1 MTDLMDPAREAARA
15 ALIAQRLRRRQAT
28 PAARVT
34 PRPEGAEVPL
44 SYAQERVWFMDQ
56 LAPGEAAYHI
66 AVPLRVRGPLDVTAL
81 RAALAGLTARH
92 ESLRTRFPADA
103 DGRPTVVVADTVEV
117 PLTIVDAPGEAAA
130 RALVDAAAAEP
141 FDLAAGP
148 LLRALLIR
156 LADDDH
162 VLFLGKHHIV
172 GDGWSVDVLLR
183 DLITLYR
190 GGELPTLPV
199 QYGDFAVWEGRELD
213 GPAARTHLDWWNSRL
228 AGITPLELP
237 LDLPRPA
244 TQTYRGDFVEFQL
257 DPAETERLTAL
268 TRATGGTLFMTLL
281 AAYQVLLARHAGQD
295 DFAVG
300 ASVAGRSAPELENV
314 VGMFIN
320 MLPLRAELAG
330 DPTFTELL
338 VRTRRSVL
346 DGFEHADV
354 PFAKVVHELGLPR
367 DVSRSP
373 VFQAMFVLQN
383 YEMGRFT
390 EASDA
395 TNVTFEW
402 TPMELRATRFDFEL
416 HAVETTDGLWGKL
429 VFNTDLFRRDTV
441 ERMAQRWCTLLRAVV
456 AAPDTP
462 VSALDLLPAGE
473 RELLAAWND
482 TAADFPATQTL
493 HGPIEERAAHTPD
506 AVAVTIDGRSATY
519 AELNAAAN
527 RIAHRLRAAGVG
539 PETLVGVCA
548 ERSVELVAGLLGVL
562 KAGGAY
568 LPLDPEYPVD
578 RLAFMVDDA
587 AALVVLVQERLRDVL
602 PAVDATV
609 LALDDVAVWADQ
621 PSTDPTPLAGPEHL
635 AYVIYTS
642 GSTGRPKGVPNT
654 HRGIVNRLD
663 WMQET
668 YRLGADDAVL
678 QKTPASFDVSVWEFF
693 WPLRTGARLVLAKP
707 GGHKDAGYL
716 RDLLVAE
723 RITIAHFVPSMLTV
737 FLAEDGSGA
746 ATALR
751 RVICSGEE
759 LPLAT
764 AVDFTAR
771 LPGCELHNLYGP
783 TEAAIDVS
791 AWHCDPAV
799 LTGLT
804 SVPIGA
810 PIANL
815 RLHVLDPRGN
825 PCPVG
830 VAGEL
835 HIGGVGLARGYHRRA
850 ALTAERFVPDPFS
863 GEPGAR
869 LYRTGDLARWVV
881 DPATP
886 DAAAG
891 VPEGAA
897 DPVTTGTDPTSGTD
911 PAVAT
916 HPDTAHPG
924 GGPHGGPDGT
934 GRPEGVIEFLGRID
948 HQVKLRGLRI
958 ELGEIESAL
967 REQPEVAE
975 AAVVVRE
982 DTPGDKRLTAYLVGA
997 AEHATLKA
1005 ALKQTLPEYM
1015 VPAAFVTLD
1024 ALPLTPNGKLDRRA
1038 LPAPV
1043 VTREASVALVAP
1055 RDDTERLLAGI
1066 WSEVLGVATLGI
1078 DDDFFDLGGHSMLA
1092 TQVVAK
1098 IRKAEHGGRA
1108 VGVMD
1113 LFQQRTIREL
1123 AAFISGDAEAD
1134 GPRRLLYELTGPI
1147 PAAKR
1152 VLTYVCVPYGGG
1164 SAIVYQPLADALP
1177 DGYALWSLAIPG
1189 HDVGLS
1195 EDGLPFDELTGR
1207 VAEEILER
1215 IEGPVA
1221 LYGHCGVGSA
1231 IVAEVA
1237 RKVEAAGRELEALYI
1252 GAMFPFARP
1261 KGAFAAMRN
1270 RLEQL
1275 RSNRHYASWL
1285 KSMGVDTD
1293 ELEPE
1298 QADRIISNMRA
1309 DSRASE
1315 EYFTGLLD
1323 RGAAKLRT
1331 PIVSVVGSEDPVTD
1345 YHAERYAEWQ
1355 FLSDTLGLVV
1365 LDQAGH
1371 FFLKYRAEELA
1382 KIVTRVHP
1390 AVRAGDVSALT
1401 AAARGEDAG
1410 WVVADHRRIGA
1421 DDRPERAVV
1430 QPSMGRFVAVTAGQ
1444 LVSSTGS
1451 ALTAFA
1457 LPIWLFTRT
1466 GSVTDL
1472 GLLWSLALICGVL
1485 TLPLAGAIT
1494 DRVSRRRIM
1503 MIASCV
1509 AGTIQLGLAALLWTD
1524 NLVLWHIYALVALSQ
1539 VAGSFQRIAFQ
1550 SAVPQLVPKRYL
1562 GHAMGIT
1569 QLSTGVAMLL
1579 MPVFAAGL
1587 LAAIQL
1593 KGILLIDVASY
1604 LVAVATLAV
1613 VRFPDLLGWQP
1624 RERLLFAIANGLR
1637 YSWQHRGFRL
1647 MLGYFALGNI
1657 FLAPALVLTTPLVL
1671 SFGSATQVAQVAL
1684 AEALGAVAGGVL
1696 MSVWGGPRHRRMIGV
1711 LLGNLGTAIGCVLI
1725 GLDASVAMIC
1735 VGVFWLAMAMTTAQ
1749 SIYATIVQVKVPQR
1763 FHGRVFSLNQTI
1775 TWSTLPIGFALL
1787 APGVTALFE
1796 PLLAPG
1802 GSLAGSVGAVIGTG
1816 PGRGIGFAYVCFGLI
1831 LVLITLGG
1839 FAIRL
1844 LRRFDI
1850 EVEDSLPD
1858 DLIGAQERERRLAA
1872 RAAARE
1878 REAAPVVA

>member
-1 MTDLMDPAREAARA
+1 MTDLKDPARDAARQ
-15 ALIAQRLRRRQAT
+15 ALIAQRLRKRQSAA
-28 PAARVT
+28 PAARIG
-34 PRPEGAEVPL
+34 PRPPDAEVPL

-66 AVPLRVRGPLDVTAL
+66 AVPLRVRGPLDVAAL
-81 RAALAGLTARH
+81 RAALAGLTRRH

-103 DGRPTVVVADTVEV
+103 DGRPTVVVQDAVEV
-117 PLTIVDAPGEAAA
+117 PLTIVDAPDEAAA
-130 RALVDAAAAEP
+130 QALVEAAAAEP
-141 FDLAAGP
+141 FDLAEGP

-156 LADDDH
+156 LNVDDDNPASAPHGGTPDRMNVDDH
-162 VLFLGKHHIV
+162 VLFLSKHHIV

-190 GGELPTLPV
+190 GGDLPALPI
-199 QYGDFAVWEGRELD
+199 QYGDFAHWEARELE
-213 GPAARTHLDWWNSRL
+213 GPAARRHLDWWKQRL

-244 TQTYRGDFVEFQL
+244 TQTYTGDFVELRL
-257 DPAETERLTAL
+257 DRAAADGLLAL
-268 TRATGGTLFMTLL
+268 TRSYGGTLFMTLL
-281 AAYQVLLARHAGQD
+281 AAYQVFLSRHAGQD

-300 ASVAGRSAPELENV
+300 ASVAGRSVPELEDV

-320 MLPLRAELAG
+320 MVPLRAELAG
-330 DPTFTELL
+330 DPTFIELL
-338 VRTRRSVL
+338 ERTRRSVL
-346 DGFEHADV
+346 DGLEHAEV

-383 YEMGRFT
+383 YEIGRFN
-390 EASDA
+390 EVSDA
-395 TNVTFEW
+395 TDVTFDW

-416 HAVETTDGLWGKL
+416 HAVETVDGLYAKL
-429 VFNTDLFRRDTV
+429 VFNTDLFTRATV
-441 ERMAQRWCTLLRAVV
+441 ERMAERLAALLHAVV

-462 VSALDLLPAGE
+462 ISALDLLAPAE
-473 RELLAAWND
+473 RRLLASWND
-482 TAADFPATQTL
+482 TAADFPREQTL
-493 HGPIEERAAHTPD
+493 HGPIEQRAAATPD
-506 AVAVTIDGRSATY
+506 AVAVTFEGRSVTY

-568 LPLDPEYPVD
+568 LPLDPEYPAD
-578 RLAFMVDDA
+578 RLAFMVTDA
-587 AALVVLVQERLRDVL
+587 AAPVVLVQRHLRDVL
-602 PAVDATV
+602 PDTGATV
-609 LALDDVAVWADQ
+609 LALDDEGVWAGQ
-621 PSTDPTPLAGPEHL
+621 PTVDPAPTAGPEHL

-663 WMQET
+663 WMQKT

-693 WPLRTGARLVLAKP
+693 WPLREGARLVVAKP

-723 RITIAHFVPSMLTV
+723 RVTTAHFVPSMLTV
-737 FLAEDGSGA
+737 FLAEDGVEA

-759 LPLAT
+759 LPLAS

-771 LPGCELHNLYGP
+771 LPWCGLHNLYGP

-791 AWHCDPAV
+791 SWHCDPA
-799 LTGLT
+799 LLAGLT

-815 RLHVLDPRGN
+815 RLHVLDPAGN
-825 PCPVG
+825 ECPVG

-835 HIGGVGLARGYHRRA
+835 HIGGVGLARGYHRRP

-869 LYRTGDLARWVV
+869 LYRTGDLARWRVAPSTG
-881 DPATP
+881 DAPA
-886 DAAAG
+886 G
-891 VPEGAA
+891 
-897 DPVTTGTDPTSGTD
+897 
-911 PAVAT
+911 
-916 HPDTAHPG
+916 
-924 GGPHGGPDGT
+924 
-934 GRPEGVIEFLGRID
+934 GVIEFLGRID

-967 REQPEVAE
+967 REQPGVTE
-975 AAVVVRE
+975 AAVIVRE
-982 DTPGDKRLTAYLVGA
+982 DSPGDKRLTAYLVGA
-997 AEHATLKA
+997 AEHAALKA
-1005 ALKQTLPEYM
+1005 ALKETLPEYM
-1015 VPAAFVTLD
+1015 VPNAFVTLD
-1024 ALPLTPNGKLDRRA
+1024 ALPLSPNGKLDRRA

-1043 VTREASVALVAP
+1043 VTREASVALVEP

-1066 WSEVLGVATLGI
+1066 WSEVLGVDTLGI

-1098 IRKAEHGGRA
+1098 IRKAEHGGRP

-1123 AAFISGDAEAD
+1123 AAFMSGTGEAE
-1134 GPRRLLYELTGPI
+1134 GPRRLLYELTKPI
-1147 PAAKR
+1147 PAAQR

-1177 DGYALWSLAIPG
+1177 AGHALWSLAIPG

-1195 EDGLPFDELTGR
+1195 EDALPFDELTTR

-1215 IEGPVA
+1215 IEGPIA

-1237 RKVEAAGRELEALYI
+1237 RKVEAAGRDLEALYI

-1261 KGAFAAMRN
+1261 KGAFAALRN
-1270 RLEQL
+1270 RLERL

-1293 ELEPE
+1293 ELDPE

-1323 RGAAKLRT
+1323 RRAVKLRT
-1331 PIVSVVGSEDPVTD
+1331 PIISVVGSEDPVTD
-1345 YHAERYAEWQ
+1345 YHTERYAEWQ
-1355 FLSDTLGLVV
+1355 FLSDTLALVV

-1371 FFLKYRAEELA
+1371 FFLKYRADELA
-1382 KIVTRVHP
+1382 EIVTRTHR
-1390 AVRAGDVSALT
+1390 AVAAGDVADLGPQ
-1401 AAARGEDAG
+1401 ARGEDAG
-1410 WVVADHRRIGA
+1410 WVLAAHQRVGVAE
-1421 DDRPERAVV
+1421 RPAAAVV
-1430 QPSMGRFVAVTAGQ
+1430 KPSMARFVAVTIGQ
-1444 LVSSTGS
+1444 LVSTTGS

-1457 LPIWLFTRT
+1457 LPIWLFTQT
-1466 GSVTDL
+1466 GSVTNL
-1472 GLLWSLALICGVL
+1472 GLLWALALICGVL
-1485 TLPLAGAIT
+1485 MLPVAGAIT
-1494 DRVSRRRIM
+1494 DRVSRRKIM
-1503 MIASCV
+1503 MIASSS
-1509 AGTIQLGLAALLWTD
+1509 AGSVQVVLAALLWTD
-1524 NLVLWHIYALVALSQ
+1524 NLALWHIYGLVALSQ

-1569 QLSTGVAMLL
+1569 QLSNGFAMLL

-1587 LAAIQL
+1587 LAAIEL

-1604 LVAVATLAV
+1604 LVAVLTLAV
-1613 VRFPDLLGWQP
+1613 VRFPDLLGWRP
-1624 RERLLFAIANGLR
+1624 KERLLVAIANGMR

-1647 MLGYFALGNI
+1647 MLGYFAVGNI

-1671 SFGSATQVAQVAL
+1671 SFGTATQVAQVAL
-1684 AEALGAVAGGVL
+1684 AEACGAVAGGVL
-1696 MSVWGGPRHRRMIGV
+1696 MSIWGGPRHRRMIGV
-1711 LLGNLGTAIGCVLI
+1711 LIGNLGTAVGCVLI

-1735 VGVFWLAMAMTTAQ
+1735 VGAFWLAMAMTTAQ

-1775 TWSTLPIGFALL
+1775 SWSTLPIGFALL
-1787 APGVTALFE
+1787 APGATALFE
-1796 PLLAPG
+1796 PMLAPG
-1802 GSLAGSVGAVIGTG
+1802 GALAGSVGAVIGTG
-1816 PGRGIGFAYVCFGLI
+1816 EGRGIGFAYVCFGAA
-1831 LVLITLGG
+1831 LVLVTLGG

-1844 LRRFDI
+1844 LRRFDV
-1850 EVEDSLPD
+1850 EVPDSLPD

-1872 RAAARE
+1872 RAAE
-1878 REAAPVVA
+1878 RADEKAPVAA

>member
-1 MTDLMDPAREAARA
+1 MTDLKDPAREAARQ
-15 ALIAQRLRRRQAT
+15 ALIAKRLRARQAA
-28 PAARVT
+28 PAARIT
-34 PRPEGAEVPL
+34 PRPAGADVPL

-66 AVPLRVRGPLDVTAL
+66 AVPLRVRGPLDVEAL
-81 RAALAGLTARH
+81 RAALAALSARH
-92 ESLRTRFPADA
+92 ESQRTRFPADS
-103 DGRPTVVVADTVEV
+103 DGRPTVVVEESVEV
-117 PLTIVDAPGEAAA
+117 PLTIVDAPDEASAQ
-130 RALVDAAAAEP
+130 ALVDAAAAEP
-141 FDLAAGP
+141 FDLADGP

-156 LADDDH
+156 LDVDDH
-162 VLFLGKHHIV
+162 VLFLGQHHIV

-190 GGELPTLPV
+190 GGEPPALPI
-199 QYGDFAVWEGRELD
+199 QYGDFAVWEAEELD
-213 GPAARTHLDWWNSRL
+213 GPQARAHVDYWKQRL

-237 LDLPRPA
+237 LDRPRPA

-257 DPAETERLTAL
+257 DPAETEALNAL

-330 DPTFTELL
+330 DPTFAELL
-338 VRTRRSVL
+338 ERTRRSVL
-346 DGFEHADV
+346 DGFEHAEV

-373 VFQAMFVLQN
+373 VFQTMFVLQN
-383 YEMGRFT
+383 YEMGRFRGVSR
-390 EASDA
+390 SDE
-395 TNVTFEW
+395 VSFEW

-416 HAVETTDGLWGKL
+416 HAVETVDGLWGKL
-429 VFNTDLFRRDTV
+429 VFNTDLFTRDTV
-441 ERMAQRWCTLLRAVV
+441 ERMARRWTTLLAAIV

-462 VSALDLLPAGE
+462 VSRLELLPADE
-473 RELLAAWND
+473 RALLGGWND
-482 TAADFPATQTL
+482 TAADFPRDQTL
-493 HGPIEERAAHTPD
+493 HGPIEERAAATPD
-506 AVAVTIDGRSATY
+506 AVAVTIEGRSLTY
-519 AELNAAAN
+519 AELNVAAN

-548 ERSVELVAGLLGVL
+548 ERSVELVAGMLGVL

-568 LPLDPEYPVD
+568 LPLDPEYPAD
-578 RLAFMVDDA
+578 RLAFMVTDA
-587 AALVVLVQERLRDVL
+587 DAPVVLVQEHLRDVL
-602 PAVDATV
+602 PATAATV
-609 LALDDVAVWADQ
+609 LALDDATVWADQ
-621 PSTDPTPLAGPEHL
+621 PATDPVPTAGPEHL

-663 WMQET
+663 WMQKT
-668 YRLGADDAVL
+668 YGLGADDAVL

-723 RITIAHFVPSMLTV
+723 RITTAHFVPSMLTV
-737 FLAEDGSGA
+737 FLAEEGVEA

-759 LPLAT
+759 LPLAS

-771 LPGCELHNLYGP
+771 LPWCGLHNLYGP
-783 TEAAIDVS
+783 TEAAIDVT
-791 AWHCDPAV
+791 AWHCDPARLAEV
-799 LTGLT
+799 TG
-804 SVPIGA
+804 VPIGA

-815 RLHVLDPRGN
+815 RLHVLDPAGAE
-825 PCPVG
+825 CPVG

-835 HIGGVGLARGYHRRA
+835 HIGGVGLARGYHRRP
-850 ALTAERFVPDPFS
+850 ALTAEKFVPDAFS

-881 DPATP
+881 A
-886 DAAAG
+886 
-891 VPEGAA
+891 
-897 DPVTTGTDPTSGTD
+897 
-911 PAVAT
+911 
-916 HPDTAHPG
+916 
-924 GGPHGGPDGT
+924 PDGT
-934 GRPEGVIEFLGRID
+934 GVIEFLGRID

-967 REQPEVAE
+967 REQPGVTET
-975 AAVVVRE
+975 AVIVRE
-982 DTPGDKRLTAYLVGA
+982 DSPGDKRLTAYLVGP
-997 AEHATLKA
+997 AEHAALKA
-1005 ALKQTLPEYM
+1005 ALKETLPEYM

-1043 VTREASVALVAP
+1043 VTREASVALVEP
-1055 RDDTERLLAGI
+1055 RDDTERALAAI
-1066 WSEVLGVATLGI
+1066 WSEVLGVDTLGI

-1098 IRKAEHGGRA
+1098 IRKAELGGRA

-1123 AAFISGDAEAD
+1123 AAYISGDAAEA
-1134 GPRRLLYELTGPI
+1134 GPRRLLYELTKPI
-1147 PAAKR
+1147 PAAQR

-1177 DGYALWSLAIPG
+1177 AGHALWSLAIPG

-1195 EDGLPFDELTGR
+1195 EDALPFDELTTR
-1207 VAEEILER
+1207 VADEILER
-1215 IEGPVA
+1215 VEGPLA

-1237 RKVEAAGRELEALYI
+1237 RKVEAAGRDLDAVYI

-1261 KGAFAAMRN
+1261 KGFFAAARN

-1275 RSNRHYASWL
+1275 RSNKHYASWL

-1293 ELEPE
+1293 ELDPE

-1315 EYFTGLLD
+1315 EYFTRLLD
-1323 RGAAKLRT
+1323 QRATKLRA
-1331 PIVSVVGSEDPVTD
+1331 PIISVVGSEDPVTD
-1345 YHAERYAEWQ
+1345 YYRERYAEWQ

-1382 KIVTRVHP
+1382 EIVTRVHP
-1390 AVRAGDVSALT
+1390 AVVAGDVADLGPQ
-1401 AAARGEDAG
+1401 ARGEDAG
-1410 WVVADHRRIGA
+1410 WAVLDRLAVGA
-1421 DDRPERAVV
+1421 GERPAAATVK
-1430 QPSMGRFVAVTAGQ
+1430 PSMARFLAITVGQ

-1457 LPIWLFTRT
+1457 LPIWLFNRT
-1466 GSVTDL
+1466 GSVADL
-1472 GLLWSLALICGVL
+1472 GLLWALALICGVL
-1485 TLPLAGAIT
+1485 MLPVAGAIV

-1503 MIASCV
+1503 MLASSV
-1509 AGTIQLGLAALLWTD
+1509 AGSIQLVLATLLWTD
-1524 NLVLWHIYALVALSQ
+1524 NLVLWHIYLLVALSS

-1569 QLSTGVAMLL
+1569 QLSTGVATLL

-1587 LAAIQL
+1587 LAAIEL

-1604 LVAVATLAV
+1604 VVAVLTLAV
-1613 VRFPDLLGWQP
+1613 VRFPDLLGWRP
-1624 RERLLFAIANGLR
+1624 RERLLVAIANGLR

-1657 FLAPALVLTTPLVL
+1657 FLAPALVLATPLVL
-1671 SFGSATQVAQVAL
+1671 SFGSPTQVAQVAL
-1684 AEALGAVAGGVL
+1684 AEAIGAVAGGVL
-1696 MSVWGGPRHRRMIGV
+1696 MSLWGGPRKRRMIGV
-1711 LLGNLGTAIGCVLI
+1711 LVGNLGTAVGCVLI
-1725 GLDASVAMIC
+1725 GLDASLAMIC
-1735 VGVFWLAMAMTTAQ
+1735 VGFCWLAMAMTTAQ

-1775 TWSTLPIGFALL
+1775 AWSTLPIGFALL
-1787 APGVTALFE
+1787 APGATALFE
-1796 PLLAPG
+1796 PMLAPG
-1802 GSLAGSVGAVIGTG
+1802 GALAGSVGAVIGTG
-1816 PGRGIGFAYVCFGLI
+1816 PGRGIGFAYVCFGVVLI
-1831 LVLITLGG
+1831 LITLGG
-1839 FAIRL
+1839 FGIRL
-1844 LRRFDI
+1844 LRRFDL

-1872 RAAARE
+1872 K
-1878 REAAPVVA
+1878 REAAAEPETVAV

>member
-1 MTDLMDPAREAARA
+1 MTDLKDPARDAARQ
-15 ALIAQRLRRRQAT
+15 ALIAQRLRKRQA
-28 PAARVT
+28 AAPTARIT
-34 PRPEGAEVPL
+34 PRPPDAEVPL

-66 AVPLRVRGPLDVTAL
+66 AVPLRVRGPLDVAAL
-81 RAALAGLTARH
+81 RRALAGLAGRH

-103 DGRPTVVVADTVEV
+103 DGRPTVVVADSVEV
-117 PLTIVDAPGEAAA
+117 PLTIVDAPDEAAA
-130 RALVDAAAAEP
+130 QALVDAAAAEP
-141 FDLAAGP
+141 FDLAEGP

-156 LADDDH
+156 LADEEH
-162 VLFLGKHHIV
+162 VLFLGKHHII

-190 GGELPTLPV
+190 GGELPALPI
-199 QYGDFAVWEGRELD
+199 QYGDFAHWEAQELD
-213 GPAARTHLDWWNSRL
+213 GPQARGHLDYWNQRL

-244 TQTYRGDFVEFQL
+244 TQTYAGDFVEFRL
-257 DPAETERLTAL
+257 DRAAADGLNAL
-268 TRATGGTLFMTLL
+268 TRSYGGTLFMTLL

-300 ASVAGRSAPELENV
+300 ASVAGRSAPELENI

-330 DPTFTELL
+330 DPTFAELL
-338 VRTRRSVL
+338 ERTRRSVL
-346 DGFEHADV
+346 DGLEHGEV

-383 YEMGRFT
+383 YEIGRFN
-390 EASDA
+390 EVSDA
-395 TNVTFEW
+395 TDVTFDW
-402 TPMELRATRFDFEL
+402 TPMELRATRFDFEF
-416 HAVETTDGLWGKL
+416 HAVEILDGLYGKL
-429 VFNTDLFRRDTV
+429 VFNTDLFTRDTV
-441 ERMAQRWCTLLRAVV
+441 ERMAQRFSTLLRAVV

-462 VSALDLLPAGE
+462 ISALDLLPADE
-473 RELLAAWND
+473 RELLAGWND
-482 TAADFPATQTL
+482 TTADFPAAQTL
-493 HGPIEERAAHTPD
+493 HGPIEERAARTPD
-506 AVAVTIDGRSATY
+506 AVAVTFEGRGVTY

-527 RIAHRLRAAGVG
+527 RVAHRLRAAGVG

-568 LPLDPEYPVD
+568 LPLDPEYPAD
-578 RLAFMVDDA
+578 RLAFMVTDA
-587 AALVVLVQERLRDVL
+587 AAPVVLVQEHLRDVL
-602 PAVDATV
+602 PDTGATV
-609 LALDDVAVWADQ
+609 LALDDERVWADQ
-621 PSTDPTPLAGPEHL
+621 PADDPSPVAGPGHL

-663 WMQET
+663 WMQKT
-668 YRLGADDAVL
+668 YGLGADDAVL

-693 WPLRTGARLVLAKP
+693 WPLREGARLVLAKP

-723 RITIAHFVPSMLTV
+723 RVTTTHFVPSMLTV
-737 FLAEDGSGA
+737 FLAEDGVEA

-759 LPLAT
+759 LPLAS
-764 AVDFTAR
+764 ALDFTAR
-771 LPGCELHNLYGP
+771 LPWCGLHNLYGP
-783 TEAAIDVS
+783 TEAAIDVT
-791 AWHCDPAV
+791 AWHCDPA
-799 LTGLT
+799 LLAGLT

-815 RLHVLDPRGN
+815 RLHVLDERGEE
-825 PCPVG
+825 CPVG

-835 HIGGVGLARGYHRRA
+835 HIGGVGLARGYHRRP

-863 GEPGAR
+863 AEPGAR
-869 LYRTGDLARWVV
+869 LYRTGDLARWR
-881 DPATP
+881 PA
-886 DAAAG
+886 
-891 VPEGAA
+891 
-897 DPVTTGTDPTSGTD
+897 
-911 PAVAT
+911 
-916 HPDTAHPG
+916 PG
-924 GGPHGGPDGT
+924 GDG
-934 GRPEGVIEFLGRID
+934 GVIEFLGRID

-967 REQPEVAE
+967 REQPGVAE
-975 AAVVVRE
+975 AAVIVRE
-982 DTPGDKRLTAYLVGA
+982 DSPGDKRLTAYVVGG
-997 AEHATLKA
+997 AEHA
-1005 ALKQTLPEYM
+1005 ALKSALKETLPEYM
-1015 VPAAFVTLD
+1015 VPSAFVTLD
-1024 ALPLTPNGKLDRRA
+1024 ALPLSPNGKLDRRA

-1043 VTREASVALVAP
+1043 VTREASVALVEP

-1066 WSEVLGVATLGI
+1066 WSEVLGVDTLGI

-1098 IRKAEHGGRA
+1098 IRKAEHGGRP

-1123 AAFISGDAEAD
+1123 AAFMSGSAEAD
-1134 GPRRLLYELTGPI
+1134 GPRRLLYELTKPI

-1152 VLTYVCVPYGGG
+1152 VLSYVCVPYGGG

-1177 DGYALWSLAIPG
+1177 AGHALWSLAIPG

-1195 EDGLPFDELTGR
+1195 EDGLPFDELTSR

-1215 IEGPVA
+1215 VEGPIA

-1237 RKVEAAGRELEALYI
+1237 RKVEAAGRNLEALYI

-1261 KGAFAAMRN
+1261 KGAFATLRN

-1293 ELEPE
+1293 ELDPE

-1323 RGAAKLRT
+1323 RQAAKLRV
-1331 PIVSVVGSEDPVTD
+1331 PIISVVGSEDPVTD
-1345 YHAERYAEWQ
+1345 YHTERYAEWQ

-1382 KIVTRVHP
+1382 EIVTRVHP
-1390 AVRAGDVSALT
+1390 AVVAGDVSALT
-1401 AAARGEDAG
+1401 PAARGEDAG
-1410 WVVADHRRIGA
+1410 WWVADHQRVGV
-1421 DDRPERAVV
+1421 DDRPEKTVV
-1430 QPSMGRFVAVTAGQ
+1430 KPSMARFVAVTAGQ
-1444 LVSSTGS
+1444 LVSTTGS

-1457 LPIWLFTRT
+1457 LPIWLFTQT
-1466 GSVTDL
+1466 GSVANL
-1472 GLLWSLALICGVL
+1472 GLLWALALICGVL
-1485 TLPLAGAIT
+1485 MLPIAGAIT
-1494 DRVSRRRIM
+1494 DRVSRRKIM
-1503 MIASCV
+1503 MIASSS
-1509 AGTIQLGLAALLWTD
+1509 AGSIQLVLAALLWTD
-1524 NLVLWHIYALVALSQ
+1524 NLQLWNIYLLVALSQ

-1569 QLSTGVAMLL
+1569 QLTNGFAMLL

-1587 LAAIQL
+1587 LAAIEL

-1604 LVAVATLAV
+1604 VVAVLTLAV
-1613 VRFPDLLGWQP
+1613 VRFPDLLGWRP
-1624 RERLLFAIANGLR
+1624 KERLLVAIANGMR

-1671 SFGSATQVAQVAL
+1671 SFGTATQVAQVAL

-1696 MSVWGGPRHRRMIGV
+1696 MSLWGGPRHRRMIGV
-1711 LLGNLGTAIGCVLI
+1711 LIGNLGTAVGCMLI

-1735 VGVFWLAMAMTTAQ
+1735 VGAFWLAMAMTTAQ

-1775 TWSTLPIGFALL
+1775 SWSTLPIGFALI
-1787 APGVTALFE
+1787 APGATALFE
-1796 PLLAPG
+1796 PMLAPG

-1816 PGRGIGFAYVCFGLI
+1816 PGRGIGFAYVCFGAA

-1858 DLIGAQERERRLAA
+1858 DLIGAQEREKRLAA
-1872 RAAARE
+1872 RAAE
-1878 REAAPVVA
+1878 RDGEKVPVAA

>member
-1 MTDLMDPAREAARA
+1 MTDLKDPAREAARQ
-15 ALIAQRLRRRQAT
+15 ALIARRLRARQAA
-28 PAARVT
+28 PAARIT
-34 PRPEGAEVPL
+34 PRPADAEVPL

-66 AVPLRVRGPLDVTAL
+66 AVPLRVRGPLDVDAL
-81 RAALAGLTARH
+81 RAALGALTARH
-92 ESLRTRFPADA
+92 ESLRTRFPADS
-103 DGRPTVVVADTVEV
+103 DGRPTVVIEETVEV
-117 PLTIVDAPGEAAA
+117 PFSIVDAVGGSQ
-130 RALVDAAAAEP
+130 ALVDAAAAEP
-141 FDLAAGP
+141 FDLAHGP
-148 LLRALLIR
+148 LLRALLVR
-156 LADDDH
+156 LADDDNPASAPQDGTPPDRMSVADDH
-162 VLFLGKHHIV
+162 VLFLGMHHIV

-183 DLITLYR
+183 DLITRYR

-199 QYGDFAVWEGRELD
+199 QYGDFAVWEAQELD
-213 GPAARTHLDWWNSRL
+213 GPQARAHVDYWKQRL

-237 LDLPRPA
+237 LDRPRPA

-257 DPAETERLTAL
+257 DPAATERLNEL
-268 TRATGGTLFMTLL
+268 TRDSGGTLFMTLL

-320 MLPLRAELAG
+320 MLPLRSELAG

-338 VRTRRSVL
+338 DRTRRTVL

-390 EASDA
+390 GLSRADEVS
-395 TNVTFEW
+395 FEW

-416 HAVETTDGLWGKL
+416 HAVETVDGLWGKL
-429 VFNTDLFRRDTV
+429 VFNTDLFTRDTV
-441 ERMAQRWCTLLRAVV
+441 ERMARRWTTLLASIV

-462 VSALDLLPAGE
+462 VSRLELLPAQE
-473 RELLAAWND
+473 RALLAAWND
-482 TAADFPATQTL
+482 TAGDFPRAQTL
-493 HGPIEERAAHTPD
+493 HGPIEERAAATPD
-506 AVAVTIDGRSATY
+506 AVAVTINGRSLTY

-527 RIAHRLRAAGVG
+527 RIAHRLRATGIG

-568 LPLDPEYPVD
+568 LPLDPEYPAD
-578 RLAFMVDDA
+578 RLAFMVTDA
-587 AALVVLVQERLRDVL
+587 DAPVVLVQEHLREVL
-602 PAVDATV
+602 PATAATMV
-609 LALDDVAVWADQ
+609 ALDDPAAWADQ
-621 PSTDPTPLAGPEHL
+621 PSTDPQPTAGPEHL

-663 WMQET
+663 WMQKA

-693 WPLRTGARLVLAKP
+693 WPLREGARLVLAKP

-716 RDLLVAE
+716 RDLLITE
-723 RITIAHFVPSMLTV
+723 RITTAHFVPSMLTV
-737 FLAEDGSGA
+737 FLAEEGIEA

-759 LPLAT
+759 LPPAS

-771 LPGCELHNLYGP
+771 LPWCRLHNLYGP
-783 TEAAIDVS
+783 TEAAIDVT
-791 AWHCDPAV
+791 AWPCDPA
-799 LTGLT
+799 LLAGLAG
-804 SVPIGA
+804 VPIGA

-815 RLHVLDPRGN
+815 RLHVLDQAGDE
-825 PCPVG
+825 CPVG

-835 HIGGVGLARGYHRRA
+835 YIGGVGLARGYHRRP
-850 ALTAERFVPDPFS
+850 ALTAEKFVPDPFS

-869 LYRTGDLARWVV
+869 LYRTGDLARWVLAPKAAGAAATAPESAA
-881 DPATP
+881 DPATTATGA
-886 DAAAG
+886 AAAG
-891 VPEGAA
+891 R
-897 DPVTTGTDPTSGTD
+897 
-911 PAVAT
+911 PA
-916 HPDTAHPG
+916 
-924 GGPHGGPDGT
+924 
-934 GRPEGVIEFLGRID
+934 GVIEFLGRLD

-967 REQPEVAE
+967 REQPGVTE
-975 AAVVVRE
+975 AAVIVRE
-982 DTPGDKRLTAYLVGA
+982 DSPGDKRLTAYLVGP
-997 AEHATLKA
+997 AEHAALKA
-1005 ALKQTLPEYM
+1005 ALKETLPEYM
-1015 VPAAFVTLD
+1015 VPAAFVALD
-1024 ALPLTPNGKLDRRA
+1024 ALPLTPNGKLDRKA

-1043 VTREASVALVAP
+1043 VTREASVALVEP
-1055 RDDTERLLAGI
+1055 RDDTERMLAAI
-1066 WSEVLGVATLGI
+1066 WSEVLGVDTLGI

-1098 IRKAEHGGRA
+1098 IRKAEHGGRP

-1123 AAFISGDAEAD
+1123 AAFISGDAVEE
-1134 GPRRLLYELTGPI
+1134 GPRRLLYELTKPI
-1147 PAAKR
+1147 PAGRR
-1152 VLTYVCVPYGGG
+1152 VRSHVCVPYGGG

-1177 DGYALWSLAIPG
+1177 AGHALWSLAIPG

-1195 EDGLPFDELTGR
+1195 EDALPFDELTTR
-1207 VAEEILER
+1207 VSDEILER
-1215 IEGPVA
+1215 VEGPIA

-1237 RKVEAAGRELEALYI
+1237 RKVEAAGRDLEAVYI

-1261 KGAFAAMRN
+1261 KGLFATLRN

-1275 RSNRHYASWL
+1275 RSNKHYASWL

-1293 ELEPE
+1293 ELDPE

-1315 EYFTGLLD
+1315 EYFTRLLD
-1323 RGAAKLRT
+1323 QRATKLRA
-1331 PIVSVVGSEDPVTD
+1331 PIISVVGSEDPVTD
-1345 YHAERYAEWQ
+1345 YYRERYAEWQ

-1382 KIVTRVHP
+1382 EIVTLVHP
-1390 AVRAGDVSALT
+1390 AVVAGDVSAL
-1401 AAARGEDAG
+1401 APEARGEDAG
-1410 WVVADHRRIGA
+1410 WAVLDHLRVDA
-1421 DDRPERAVV
+1421 AELPDKATVK
-1430 QPSMGRFVAVTAGQ
+1430 PSMGRFLAITVGQ

-1457 LPIWLFTRT
+1457 LPIWLFNRT
-1466 GSVTDL
+1466 GSVADL
-1472 GLLWSLALICGVL
+1472 GLLWALALICGVL
-1485 TLPLAGAIT
+1485 MLPVAGALV

-1503 MIASCV
+1503 MLASSV
-1509 AGTIQLGLAALLWTD
+1509 AGSIQLVLAALLWTD
-1524 NLVLWHIYALVALSQ
+1524 NLALWHIYVLVALSS

-1569 QLSTGVAMLL
+1569 QLSTGVATLL

-1587 LAAIQL
+1587 LAAIEL
-1593 KGILLIDVASY
+1593 KGILLVDVASY
-1604 LVAVATLAV
+1604 VLAVLTLAV
-1613 VRFPDLLGWQP
+1613 VRFPDLLGWRP
-1624 RERLLFAIANGLR
+1624 RERLLVAIANGLR

-1657 FLAPALVLTTPLVL
+1657 FLAPALVLVTPLVL
-1671 SFGSATQVAQVAL
+1671 SFGTPTQVAQVAL
-1684 AEALGAVAGGVL
+1684 AEAVGAVAGGVL
-1696 MSVWGGPRHRRMIGV
+1696 MSLWGGPRRRRMIGV
-1711 LLGNLGTAIGCVLI
+1711 LVANLGTAIGCVLI

-1735 VGVFWLAMAMTTAQ
+1735 VGMCWLAMAMTTAQ

-1775 TWSTLPIGFALL
+1775 AWSTLPIGFALL
-1787 APGVTALFE
+1787 APGATALFE
-1796 PLLAPG
+1796 PMLAPG
-1802 GSLAGSVGAVIGTG
+1802 GALAGSVGAVIGTG
-1816 PGRGIGFAYVCFGLI
+1816 PGRGIGFAYVCFGLA
-1831 LVLITLGG
+1831 LVLVTLGG

-1844 LRRFDI
+1844 LRRFDL

-1872 RAAARE
+1872 RAAE
-1878 REAAPVVA
+1878 REPEGVAA

>member
-1 MTDLMDPAREAARA
+1 MTALKDPAREAARQ
-15 ALIAQRLRRRQAT
+15 ALIARRLRARQAAPT
-28 PAARVT
+28 ARIA
-34 PRPEGAEVPL
+34 PRPADAEVPL

-66 AVPLRVRGPLDVTAL
+66 AVPLRVRGPLDVDAL
-81 RAALAGLTARH
+81 RAALAALTARH
-92 ESLRTRFPADA
+92 ESLRTRFPADS
-103 DGRPTVVVADTVEV
+103 DGRPTVVVEDAVEV
-117 PLTIVDAPGEAAA
+117 PLTIVDAPDEAGAQ
-130 RALVDAAAAEP
+130 ALVDAAAAEP
-141 FDLAAGP
+141 FDLARGP

-156 LADDDH
+156 LAEDDH

-190 GGELPTLPV
+190 GGELPTLPI
-199 QYGDFAVWEGRELD
+199 QYGDFARWEAEELA
-213 GPAARTHLDWWNSRL
+213 GPQARAHVDYWKQRL
-228 AGITPLELP
+228 TGITPLELP
-237 LDLPRPA
+237 LDRPRPA
-244 TQTYRGDFVEFQL
+244 TQTYRGDFVEFTV
-257 DPAETERLTAL
+257 DRAVVDRLGEL
-268 TRATGGTLFMTLL
+268 TRAAGGTLFMTLL

-338 VRTRRSVL
+338 ARTKRSVL
-346 DGFEHADV
+346 DGFEHAEV

-383 YEMGRFT
+383 YEMGRFSGVSG
-390 EASDA
+390 ADDVS
-395 TNVTFEW
+395 FSW
-402 TPMELRATRFDFEL
+402 TPIELRATRFDFEL
-416 HAVETTDGLWGKL
+416 HAVEVSDGLWGKL
-429 VFNTDLFRRDTV
+429 VFNTDLFHRDTV
-441 ERMAQRWCTLLRAVV
+441 ERMARRWNTLLAAIA

-462 VSALDLLPAGE
+462 VSRLALLPAEE
-473 RELLAAWND
+473 RALLAAWND
-482 TAADFPATQTL
+482 TGADFPRTQTL
-493 HGPIEERAAHTPD
+493 HGPIEERAATTPD
-506 AVAVTIDGRSATY
+506 AVALTIEGRSLTY

-548 ERSVELVAGLLGVL
+548 ERSVELVAALLGVL

-568 LPLDPEYPVD
+568 LPLDPEYPAD
-578 RLAFMVDDA
+578 RLAFMVTDA
-587 AALVVLVQERLRDVL
+587 DAPVVLVQRHLRDVL
-602 PAVDATV
+602 PETAASV
-609 LALDDVAVWADQ
+609 LALDDATVWADQ
-621 PSTDPTPLAGPEHL
+621 PTTDPEPTAGPEHL

-654 HRGIVNRLD
+654 HRGIVNRLH
-663 WMQET
+663 WMQQT

-693 WPLRTGARLVLAKP
+693 WPLREGARLVLAKP

-723 RITIAHFVPSMLTV
+723 RITTAHFVPSMLTV
-737 FLAEDGSGA
+737 FLGEEGIEAV
-746 ATALR
+746 TALR

-759 LPLAT
+759 LPLAS
-764 AVDFTAR
+764 ALELTAR
-771 LPGCELHNLYGP
+771 LPWCGLHNLYGP
-783 TEAAIDVS
+783 TEAAIDVT
-791 AWHCDPAV
+791 AWPCDPALLAEV
-799 LTGLT
+799 S

-815 RLHVLDPRGN
+815 RLHVLDPAGEE
-825 PCPVG
+825 CPVG

-835 HIGGVGLARGYHRRA
+835 HIGGVGLARGYHRRP
-850 ALTAERFVPDPFS
+850 ALTAEKFVPDPFS
-863 GEPGAR
+863 GDPGAR
-869 LYRTGDLARWVV
+869 LYRTGDLARWV
-881 DPATP
+881 PAP
-886 DAAAG
+886 AG
-891 VPEGAA
+891 
-897 DPVTTGTDPTSGTD
+897 SGET
-911 PAVAT
+911 
-916 HPDTAHPG
+916 
-924 GGPHGGPDGT
+924 
-934 GRPEGVIEFLGRID
+934 GVIEFLGRID

-967 REQPEVAE
+967 REQPGVTE
-975 AAVVVRE
+975 AAVIVRE
-982 DTPGDKRLTAYLVGA
+982 DSPGDKRLTAYLVGP
-997 AEHATLKA
+997 AEHAAAKA
-1005 ALKQTLPEYM
+1005 ALKETLPEYM

-1024 ALPLTPNGKLDRRA
+1024 ALPLTPNGKLDRKA

-1043 VTREASVALVAP
+1043 ATREASVALVEP
-1055 RDDTERLLAGI
+1055 RDDTERALAAI
-1066 WSEVLGVATLGI
+1066 WSEVLGVDTLGI

-1092 TQVVAK
+1092 TQVVAR
-1098 IRKAEHGGRA
+1098 IRKAELGGRA

-1123 AAFISGDAEAD
+1123 AAYISGDAAEE
-1134 GPRRLLYELTGPI
+1134 GPRRLLYELTKPI
-1147 PAAKR
+1147 PAAQR
-1152 VLTYVCVPYGGG
+1152 VLSYVCVPYGGG

-1177 DGYALWSLAIPG
+1177 AGHALWSLAIPG
-1189 HDVGLS
+1189 HDVGLA
-1195 EDGLPFDELTGR
+1195 EDALPFEELTTR

-1215 IEGPVA
+1215 VEGPIA

-1231 IVAEVA
+1231 IIAEVA
-1237 RKVEAAGRELEALYI
+1237 RKVEAAGRDLEAVYI

-1261 KGAFAAMRN
+1261 KGLFARTRN

-1275 RSNRHYASWL
+1275 VSNRHYASWL

-1293 ELEPE
+1293 ELDPE

-1315 EYFTGLLD
+1315 EYFTRLLD
-1323 RGAAKLRT
+1323 QRATRLRA
-1331 PIVSVVGSEDPVTD
+1331 PIISVVGSEDPVTD
-1345 YHAERYAEWQ
+1345 YYRERYAEWQ

-1382 KIVTRVHP
+1382 EIVTQVHP
-1390 AVRAGDVSALT
+1390 AVTAGDVTALGPE
-1401 AAARGEDAG
+1401 ARGEDAG
-1410 WVVADHRRIGA
+1410 WVVLDRLRVGA
-1421 DDRPERAVV
+1421 EQPTEATVK
-1430 QPSMGRFVAVTAGQ
+1430 PSMGRFLAVTAGQ

-1457 LPIWLFTRT
+1457 LPIWLFNRT
-1466 GSVTDL
+1466 GSVADL
-1472 GLLWSLALICGVL
+1472 GLLWALALICGVL
-1485 TLPLAGAIT
+1485 MLPVAGAIV
-1494 DRVSRRRIM
+1494 DRVSRRQIM
-1503 MIASCV
+1503 MLASSV
-1509 AGTIQLGLAALLWTD
+1509 AGSIQLVLAGLLWTD
-1524 NLVLWHIYALVALSQ
+1524 NLVLWHIYLLVALSS

-1569 QLSTGVAMLL
+1569 QLSTGVATLL

-1587 LAAIQL
+1587 LAAIEL
-1593 KGILLIDVASY
+1593 KGILLVDVASY

-1613 VRFPDLLGWQP
+1613 VRFPDLLGWRP
-1624 RERLLFAIANGLR
+1624 RERLLASIANGLR

-1657 FLAPALVLTTPLVL
+1657 FLASALVLTTPLVL
-1671 SFGSATQVAQVAL
+1671 SFGTPTQVAQVAV
-1684 AEALGAVAGGVL
+1684 AEAVGAVAGGVL
-1696 MSVWGGPRHRRMIGV
+1696 MSLWGGPRKRRMIGV
-1711 LLGNLGTAIGCVLI
+1711 LIANLGTAIGCVLI
-1725 GLDASVAMIC
+1725 GLDGSLAMIC
-1735 VGVFWLAMAMTTAQ
+1735 VGVFGLALAMTTAQ

-1775 TWSTLPIGFALL
+1775 AWSTLPIGFALL
-1787 APGVTALFE
+1787 APGATALFE
-1796 PLLAPG
+1796 PMLAPG
-1802 GSLAGSVGAVIGTG
+1802 GALAGSVGAVIGTG
-1816 PGRGIGFAYVCFGLI
+1816 PGRGIGFAYVCFGLA

-1844 LRRFDI
+1844 LRRFDL

-1872 RAAARE
+1872 RTAE
-1878 REAAPVVA
+1878 REPVAA

>member
-1 MTDLMDPAREAARA
+1 MTDLKDPARDAARA

-103 DGRPTVVVADTVEV
+103 DGRPTVVVADAVEV
-117 PLTIVDAPGEAAA
+117 PLTIVDAPDAAA
-130 RALVDAAAAEP
+130 AQALVDAAAAEP
-141 FDLAAGP
+141 FDLATGP

-190 GGELPTLPV
+190 GGQPPTLPV

-213 GPAARTHLDWWNSRL
+213 GPAARGHLDWWKSRL

-237 LDLPRPA
+237 TDLPRPA

-268 TRATGGTLFMTLL
+268 SRAGGGTLFMTLL

-300 ASVAGRSAPELENV
+300 ASVAGRSAPELEDV

-338 VRTRRSVL
+338 ARTRRSVL
-346 DGFEHADV
+346 DGFEHAEV

-390 EASDA
+390 GVSGGTD
-395 TNVTFEW
+395 VTFEW

-416 HAVETTDGLWGKL
+416 HAVETPDGLWGKL

-441 ERMAQRWCTLLRAVV
+441 ERMARRWCTLLRAVL
-456 AAPDTP
+456 AEPDVP
-462 VSALDLLPAGE
+462 VSALDLLPADE

-482 TAADFPATQTL
+482 TAADFPTAQTL
-493 HGPIEERAAHTPD
+493 HGPIEQRAARTPD

-527 RIAHRLRAAGVG
+527 RIAHRLRVAGVG

-568 LPLDPEYPVD
+568 LPLDPEYPAD
-578 RLAFMVDDA
+578 RLAFMVEDA
-587 AALVVLVQERLRDVL
+587 AAPVVLVQERLRDVL
-602 PAVDATV
+602 PAVGATV
-609 LALDDVAVWADQ
+609 LALDDAALWADQ
-621 PSTDPTPLAGPEHL
+621 PSTDPAPSAGPEHL

-663 WMQET
+663 WMQKT
-668 YRLGADDAVL
+668 YRLGSDDAVL

-693 WPLRTGARLVLAKP
+693 WPLREGARLVLAKP

-716 RDLLVAE
+716 RDLLAAE
-723 RITIAHFVPSMLTV
+723 RITTAHFVPSMLTV
-737 FLAEDGSGA
+737 FLAEEGIGA

-764 AVDFTAR
+764 AVEFTAR
-771 LPGCELHNLYGP
+771 LPHCALHNLYGP

-799 LTGLT
+799 LPGLT
-804 SVPIGA
+804 GVPIGA

-815 RLHVLDPRGN
+815 RLHVLDERGD

-835 HIGGVGLARGYHRRA
+835 HIGGVGLARGYHRRP

-863 GEPGAR
+863 GEPGRR
-869 LYRTGDLARWVV
+869 LYRTGDLARWVI
-881 DPATP
+881 DPAGGAVP
-886 DAAAG
+886 AG
-891 VPEGAA
+891 A
-897 DPVTTGTDPTSGTD
+897 
-911 PAVAT
+911 
-916 HPDTAHPG
+916 
-924 GGPHGGPDGT
+924 GGPS
-934 GRPEGVIEFLGRID
+934 RPAGVIEFLGRID

-967 REQPEVAE
+967 REQPDVAE

-982 DTPGDKRLTAYLVGA
+982 DTPGDKRLTAYLVGT
-997 AEHATLKA
+997 AEHAALKA

-1098 IRKAEHGGRA
+1098 IRRAEHGGRA

-1123 AAFISGDAEAD
+1123 AAFMSGDAEAD

-1237 RKVEAAGRELEALYI
+1237 RKVEATGRELEALYI

-1345 YHAERYAEWQ
+1345 YHTERYAEWQ

-1382 KIVTRVHP
+1382 EIVTRVHP

-1401 AAARGEDAG
+1401 ADARGEDAG
-1410 WVVADHRRIGA
+1410 WVVADHQRVGV
-1421 DDRPERAVV
+1421 DEVPGKAVV
-1430 QPSMGRFVAVTAGQ
+1430 KPSMGRFVAITAGQ

-1466 GSVTDL
+1466 GSVADL

-1485 TLPLAGAIT
+1485 TLPVAGAIT
-1494 DRVSRRRIM
+1494 DRVSRRGIM
-1503 MIASCV
+1503 MIASSV
-1509 AGTIQLGLAALLWTD
+1509 AGSIQLVLAALLWTD
-1524 NLVLWHIYALVALSQ
+1524 NLVLWHIYTLVALSQ

-1587 LAAIQL
+1587 LAAIEL

-1604 LVAVATLAV
+1604 LVAVVTLAV
-1613 VRFPDLLGWQP
+1613 VRFPDLLGWRP
-1624 RERLLFAIANGLR
+1624 RERLLVAIANGMR

-1647 MLGYFALGNI
+1647 MLGYFALGNV

-1671 SFGSATQVAQVAL
+1671 SFGTATQLAQVAL
-1684 AEALGAVAGGVL
+1684 AEALGGVAGGVL

-1725 GLDASVAMIC
+1725 GLDASVAMIS

-1787 APGVTALFE
+1787 APGATALFE
-1796 PLLAPG
+1796 PILAPG
-1802 GSLAGSVGAVIGTG
+1802 GSLAGSVGAVLGTG
-1816 PGRGIGFAYVCFGLI
+1816 PGRGIGFAYVCFGAA
-1831 LVLITLGG
+1831 LVLITVGG
-1839 FAIRL
+1839 FAIRM
-1844 LRRFDI
+1844 LRRFDL
-1850 EVEDSLPD
+1850 EVPDSLPD
-1858 DLIGAQERERRLAA
+1858 DLIGAQERQRRLAE
-1872 RAAARE
+1872 RAAVAQEE
-1878 REAAPVVA
+1878 REAVPV

>member
-1 MTDLMDPAREAARA
+1 MTDLKDPARDAARQ
-15 ALIAQRLRRRQAT
+15 ALIRQRLRKRQAAT
-28 PAARVT
+28 PTARVT
-34 PRPEGAEVPL
+34 PRPPDAEVPL

-66 AVPLRVRGPLDVTAL
+66 AVPLRVRGPLDVAAL
-81 RAALAGLTARH
+81 RRALADLSRRH

-103 DGRPTVVVADTVEV
+103 DGRPTVVVADSVEV
-117 PLTIVDAPGEAAA
+117 PLTIVDAPDEAAA
-130 RALVDAAAAEP
+130 QALVDAAAAEP
-141 FDLAAGP
+141 FDLAEGP

-156 LADDDH
+156 LADEDH
-162 VLFLGKHHIV
+162 VLFLGKHHII

-183 DLITLYR
+183 DLITLYH
-190 GGELPTLPV
+190 GGELPALPI
-199 QYGDFAVWEGRELD
+199 QYGDFAHWEAQELD
-213 GPAARTHLDWWNSRL
+213 GPQARGHLDYWNQRL

-244 TQTYRGDFVEFQL
+244 TQTYAGDFVEFRL
-257 DPAETERLTAL
+257 DRAAADGLNAL
-268 TRATGGTLFMTLL
+268 TRSYGGTLFMTLL

-330 DPTFTELL
+330 DPTFAELL
-338 VRTRRSVL
+338 ERTRRSVL
-346 DGFEHADV
+346 DGLEHGEV
-354 PFAKVVHELGLPR
+354 PFARVVHELGLPR

-373 VFQAMFVLQN
+373 VFQTMFVLQN
-383 YEMGRFT
+383 YEIGRFN
-390 EASDA
+390 EVSDA
-395 TNVTFEW
+395 TDVTFDW
-402 TPMELRATRFDFEL
+402 TPMELRATRFDFEF
-416 HAVETTDGLWGKL
+416 HAVEILDGLYGKL
-429 VFNTDLFRRDTV
+429 VFNTDLFTRDTV
-441 ERMAQRWCTLLRAVV
+441 ERMAQRLSTLLRAVV

-462 VSALDLLPAGE
+462 ISALDLLSDGE
-473 RELLAAWND
+473 RDLLAGWND
-482 TAADFPATQTL
+482 TAADFPAAQTL
-493 HGPIEERAAHTPD
+493 HGPIEERAARTPD
-506 AVAVTIDGRSATY
+506 AVAVTFEGRNVTY
-519 AELNAAAN
+519 AELNGAAN
-527 RIAHRLRAAGVG
+527 RVAHRLRAAGVG

-568 LPLDPEYPVD
+568 LPLDPEYPAD
-578 RLAFMVDDA
+578 RLSFMVTDA
-587 AALVVLVQERLRDVL
+587 AAPVVLVQEHLRDVL
-602 PAVDATV
+602 PDTGATV
-609 LALDDVAVWADQ
+609 LALDDERVWADQ
-621 PSTDPTPLAGPEHL
+621 PADDPAPVAGPGHL

-663 WMQET
+663 WMQKT
-668 YRLGADDAVL
+668 YGLGADDAVL

-693 WPLRTGARLVLAKP
+693 WPLREGARLVLAKP

-723 RITIAHFVPSMLTV
+723 RVTTAHFVPSMLTV
-737 FLAEDGSGA
+737 FLAEDGVEA

-759 LPLAT
+759 LPLAS

-771 LPGCELHNLYGP
+771 LPWCGLHNLYGP

-791 AWHCDPAV
+791 AWHCDPA
-799 LTGLT
+799 LLAGLT
-804 SVPIGA
+804 SVPIGG

-815 RLHVLDPRGN
+815 RLHVLDERGEE
-825 PCPVG
+825 CPVG

-835 HIGGVGLARGYHRRA
+835 HIGGVGLARGYHRRP

-863 GEPGAR
+863 AEPGAR
-869 LYRTGDLARWVV
+869 LYRTGDLARWR
-881 DPATP
+881 
-886 DAAAG
+886 
-891 VPEGAA
+891 
-897 DPVTTGTDPTSGTD
+897 
-911 PAVAT
+911 
-916 HPDTAHPG
+916 TAPG
-924 GGPHGGPDGT
+924 GT
-934 GRPEGVIEFLGRID
+934 GGVIEFLGRID

-967 REQPEVAE
+967 REQPGVAE
-975 AAVVVRE
+975 AAVIVRE
-982 DTPGDKRLTAYLVGA
+982 DSPGDKRLTAYVVGG
-997 AEHATLKA
+997 AEHATLKS
-1005 ALKQTLPEYM
+1005 ALKETLPEYM
-1015 VPAAFVTLD
+1015 VPSAFVTLD
-1024 ALPLTPNGKLDRRA
+1024 ALPLSPNGKLDRRA

-1043 VTREASVALVAP
+1043 VTREASVALVEP

-1066 WSEVLGVATLGI
+1066 WSEVLGVDTLGI

-1098 IRKAEHGGRA
+1098 IRKAEHGGRP

-1123 AAFISGDAEAD
+1123 AAFMSGSAEAD
-1134 GPRRLLYELTGPI
+1134 GPRRLLYELTKPI

-1152 VLTYVCVPYGGG
+1152 VLSYVCVPYGGG

-1177 DGYALWSLAIPG
+1177 AGHALWSLAIPG

-1195 EDGLPFDELTGR
+1195 EDGLPFDELTSR

-1215 IEGPVA
+1215 VEGPIA

-1237 RKVEAAGRELEALYI
+1237 RKVEAAGRNLEALYI

-1261 KGAFAAMRN
+1261 KGAFATLRN
-1270 RLEQL
+1270 RMEQL

-1293 ELEPE
+1293 ELDPE

-1323 RGAAKLRT
+1323 RQAAKLRV
-1331 PIVSVVGSEDPVTD
+1331 PIISVVGSEDPVTD
-1345 YHAERYAEWQ
+1345 YHTERYAEWQ

-1382 KIVTRVHP
+1382 EIVTRVHP
-1390 AVRAGDVSALT
+1390 AVVASDVSALT
-1401 AAARGEDAG
+1401 PAARGEDAG
-1410 WVVADHRRIGA
+1410 WWVADHQRIGVE
-1421 DDRPERAVV
+1421 DRPEKTVV
-1430 QPSMGRFVAVTAGQ
+1430 KPSMARFVAVTAGQ
-1444 LVSSTGS
+1444 LVSTTGS

-1457 LPIWLFTRT
+1457 LPIWLFTQT
-1466 GSVTDL
+1466 GSVANL
-1472 GLLWSLALICGVL
+1472 GLLWALALICGVL
-1485 TLPLAGAIT
+1485 MLPIAGAIT
-1494 DRVSRRRIM
+1494 DRVSRRKIM
-1503 MIASCV
+1503 MIASSS
-1509 AGTIQLGLAALLWTD
+1509 AGSIQLVLAALLWTD
-1524 NLVLWHIYALVALSQ
+1524 NLQLWNIYLLVALSQ

-1569 QLSTGVAMLL
+1569 QLTNGFAMLL

-1587 LAAIQL
+1587 LAAIEL

-1604 LVAVATLAV
+1604 VVAVLTLAV
-1613 VRFPDLLGWQP
+1613 VRFPDLLGWRP
-1624 RERLLFAIANGLR
+1624 KERLLVAIANGMR

-1671 SFGSATQVAQVAL
+1671 SFGTATQVAQVAL

-1696 MSVWGGPRHRRMIGV
+1696 MSLWGGPRHRRMIGV
-1711 LLGNLGTAIGCVLI
+1711 LIGNLGTAVGCMLI

-1735 VGVFWLAMAMTTAQ
+1735 VGAFWLAMAMTTAQ

-1775 TWSTLPIGFALL
+1775 SWSTLPIGFALI
-1787 APGVTALFE
+1787 APGATALFE
-1796 PLLAPG
+1796 PMLAPG

-1816 PGRGIGFAYVCFGLI
+1816 PGRGIGFAYVCFGAA

-1844 LRRFDI
+1844 LRRFDV

-1858 DLIGAQERERRLAA
+1858 DLIGAQEREKRLAA
-1872 RAAARE
+1872 RAAE
-1878 REAAPVVA
+1878 RAEEKVPAGV

>member
-1 MTDLMDPAREAARA
+1 MTDLKDPTREAARQ
-15 ALIAQRLRRRQAT
+15 ALIARRLRARQAAPT
-28 PAARVT
+28 ARIT
-34 PRPEGAEVPL
+34 PRPADAEVPL

-66 AVPLRVRGPLDVTAL
+66 AVPLRVRGPLDVDAL
-81 RAALAGLTARH
+81 RAALATLTARH

-103 DGRPTVVVADTVEV
+103 DGRPTVVVSGTVEV
-117 PLTIVDAPGEAAA
+117 PLTIVDAADEQSAQ
-130 RALVDAAAAEP
+130 ALVDAAAAEP
-141 FDLAAGP
+141 FDLAQGP
-148 LLRALLIR
+148 LLRALLVR
-156 LADDDH
+156 LAEDDH
-162 VLFLGKHHIV
+162 VLFLAQHHIV

-183 DLITLYR
+183 DLITAYR
-190 GGELPTLPV
+190 GGEPPTLPV
-199 QYGDFAVWEGRELD
+199 QYGDFAVWEARELD
-213 GPAARTHLDWWNSRL
+213 GPQARAHVDYWKQRL

-237 LDLPRPA
+237 VDRPRPA
-244 TQTYRGDFVEFQL
+244 TQTYRGDFVEFTVGRDVL
-257 DPAETERLTAL
+257 DRLGEL
-268 TRATGGTLFMTLL
+268 TRAAGGTLFMTLL
-281 AAYQVLLARHAGQD
+281 AAYQVLLARHAGQE

-330 DPTFTELL
+330 DPSFTELL
-338 VRTRRSVL
+338 ERTRRGVL
-346 DGFEHADV
+346 DAFEHADV

-373 VFQAMFVLQN
+373 VFQSMFVLQN
-383 YEMGRFT
+383 YEMGRFSGVSGVSGA
-390 EASDA
+390 EAVSFD
-395 TNVTFEW
+395 W

-416 HAVETTDGLWGKL
+416 HAVEVADGLWGKL
-429 VFNTDLFRRDTV
+429 VFNTDLFDRDTV
-441 ERMAQRWCTLLRAVV
+441 ERMAARWTALLDAIV

-462 VSALDLLPAGE
+462 VSRLALLPAGE

-482 TAADFPATQTL
+482 TAADFPREQTL
-493 HGPIEERAAHTPD
+493 HGPIEERAAATPD
-506 AVAVTIDGRSATY
+506 AVALTVEGRSLTY

-527 RIAHRLRAAGVG
+527 RVAHRLRAAGVR

-548 ERSVELVAGLLGVL
+548 ERSVELVAALLGVL

-568 LPLDPEYPVD
+568 LPLDPEYPAD
-578 RLAFMVDDA
+578 RLAFMLTDA
-587 AALVVLVQERLRDVL
+587 DAPVVLVQRHLRDVL
-602 PAVDATV
+602 PATAAEV
-609 LALDDVAVWADQ
+609 LDLDDAPVWADQ
-621 PSTDPTPLAGPEHL
+621 PTTDPAPTAGPEHL

-663 WMQET
+663 WMQKT

-693 WPLRTGARLVLAKP
+693 WPLREGARLVLAKP

-723 RITIAHFVPSMLTV
+723 RITTAHFVPSMLTV
-737 FLAEDGSGA
+737 FLAEEGVEA

-759 LPLAT
+759 LPLAS

-771 LPGCELHNLYGP
+771 LPWCGLHNLYGP
-783 TEAAIDVS
+783 TEAAIDVT
-791 AWHCDPAV
+791 AWACEPARLAEV
-799 LTGLT
+799 TG
-804 SVPIGA
+804 VPIGA

-815 RLHVLDPRGN
+815 RLHVLDPAGGQ
-825 PCPVG
+825 CPVG

-835 HIGGVGLARGYHRRA
+835 HIGGVGLARGYHRRP
-850 ALTAERFVPDPFS
+850 ALTAEKFVPDPYS
-863 GEPGAR
+863 GQPGDR

-881 DPATP
+881 
-886 DAAAG
+886 
-891 VPEGAA
+891 
-897 DPVTTGTDPTSGTD
+897 
-911 PAVAT
+911 
-916 HPDTAHPG
+916 
-924 GGPHGGPDGT
+924 GPDGS
-934 GRPEGVIEFLGRID
+934 GVIEFLGRID

-967 REQPEVAE
+967 RDQPGVTE
-975 AAVVVRE
+975 AAVIVRE
-982 DTPGDKRLTAYLVGA
+982 DSPGDKRLTAYLVGS
-997 AEHATLKA
+997 AEHGAVKA
-1005 ALKQTLPEYM
+1005 ALKETLPEYM

-1024 ALPLTPNGKLDRRA
+1024 ALPLSPNGKLDRRA

-1043 VTREASVALVAP
+1043 VTREASVALVEP
-1055 RDDTERLLAGI
+1055 RDDTERALAAI
-1066 WSEVLGVATLGI
+1066 WSEVLGVDTLGI

-1098 IRKAEHGGRA
+1098 IRKAELGGRA

-1113 LFQQRTIREL
+1113 LFQQRTIRDL
-1123 AAFISGDAEAD
+1123 AGFITGDATQE
-1134 GPRRLLYELTGPI
+1134 GPRRLLYELTKPV
-1147 PAAKR
+1147 PADRR
-1152 VLTYVCVPYGGG
+1152 VLSYVCVPYGGG

-1177 DGYALWSLAIPG
+1177 AGHALWSLAIPG
-1189 HDVGLS
+1189 HDVGLA
-1195 EDGLPFDELTGR
+1195 EDALPFEELTGR
-1207 VAEEILER
+1207 VAEEILAR
-1215 IEGPVA
+1215 VEGPIA

-1237 RKVEAAGRELEALYI
+1237 RKVEAAGRDIEAVYI

-1261 KGAFAAMRN
+1261 KGLFARARN

-1293 ELEPE
+1293 ELDPE

-1315 EYFTGLLD
+1315 EYFTRLLD
-1323 RGAAKLRT
+1323 QRATKLRA
-1331 PIVSVVGSEDPVTD
+1331 PIISVVGSEDPVTD
-1345 YHAERYAEWQ
+1345 YYRERYAEWQ

-1371 FFLKYRAEELA
+1371 FFLKYRAGELA
-1382 KIVTRVHP
+1382 EIVTRVHP
-1390 AVRAGDVSALT
+1390 AVTAGDVTPLGP
-1401 AAARGEDAG
+1401 AARGEDAD
-1410 WVVADHRRIGA
+1410 WVVLDRLRVGA
-1421 DDRPERAVV
+1421 AEQPAKAVV
-1430 QPSMGRFVAVTAGQ
+1430 KPSMGRFLAVTVGQ

-1457 LPIWLFTRT
+1457 LPIWLFNRT
-1466 GSVTDL
+1466 GSVADL
-1472 GLLWSLALICGVL
+1472 GLLWALALVCGVL
-1485 TLPLAGAIT
+1485 MLPVAGAII
-1494 DRVSRRRIM
+1494 DRVDRRKVM
-1503 MIASCV
+1503 MLTSSV
-1509 AGTIQLGLAALLWTD
+1509 AGTVQLVLAALLWTD
-1524 NLVLWHIYALVALSQ
+1524 SLVLWHIYALVALSS

-1569 QLSTGVAMLL
+1569 QLSTGVATLL

-1587 LAAIQL
+1587 LAAIEL
-1593 KGILLIDVASY
+1593 KGILLVDVASY
-1604 LVAVATLAV
+1604 VVAIATLAV
-1613 VRFPDLLGWQP
+1613 VRFPDLLGWRP
-1624 RERLLFAIANGLR
+1624 RERLLVAIANGMR

-1657 FLAPALVLTTPLVL
+1657 FLAPALVLATPLVL
-1671 SFGSATQVAQVAL
+1671 SFGGPTQVAQVAL
-1684 AEALGAVAGGVL
+1684 AEAAGAVAGGVL
-1696 MSVWGGPRHRRMIGV
+1696 MSVWGGPRRRRMIGV
-1711 LLGNLGTAIGCVLI
+1711 LIGNLATAIGCVLI
-1725 GLDASVAMIC
+1725 GLDASLTMIC
-1735 VGVFWLAMAMTTAQ
+1735 VGMCWLAMAMTTAQ

-1775 TWSTLPIGFALL
+1775 SWSTLPIGFALL
-1787 APGVTALFE
+1787 APGATALFE
-1796 PLLAPG
+1796 PMLAPG
-1802 GSLAGSVGAVIGTG
+1802 GALADSVGAVIGTG

-1844 LRRFDI
+1844 LRRFDL

-1872 RAAARE
+1872 RAAE
-1878 REAAPVVA
+1878 RAEGELVEA

>member
-1 MTDLMDPAREAARA
+1 MTDLKDSREAARA

-28 PAARVT
+28 PAARIT
-34 PRPEGAEVPL
+34 PRPEDAEVPL

-81 RAALAGLTARH
+81 RAALAALTARH
-92 ESLRTRFPADA
+92 ESLRSRFPADA
-103 DGRPTVVVADTVEV
+103 DGKPTVVVADAVEV
-117 PLTIVDAPGEAAA
+117 PLTVVDAPDERAAQELVEAASLA
-130 RALVDAAAAEP
+130 P

-156 LADDDH
+156 LAADDH
-162 VLFLGKHHIV
+162 VLFLSKHHIV

-183 DLITLYR
+183 DLITAYR

-199 QYGDFAVWEGRELD
+199 QYGDFAVWEARELG
-213 GPAARTHLDWWNSRL
+213 GPAARSHLDWWKSRL

-237 LDLPRPA
+237 LDRPRPA
-244 TQTYRGDFVEFQL
+244 TQTYRGDFVEFRL
-257 DPAETERLTAL
+257 DPAETGRLTAL
-268 TRATGGTLFMTLL
+268 TRESGGTLFMTLL
-281 AAYQVLLARHAGQD
+281 AAYQVFLARHAGQE

-320 MLPLRAELAG
+320 MLPLRAELTG

-338 VRTRRSVL
+338 ERTRRSVL
-346 DGFEHADV
+346 DGFEHAEV

-390 EASDA
+390 GVSDA
-395 TNVTFEW
+395 TDVTFDW

-416 HAVETTDGLWGKL
+416 HAVETVDGLWGKL
-429 VFNTDLFRRDTV
+429 VFNTDLFDRDTV
-441 ERMAQRWCTLLRAVV
+441 TRMADRWCALLRAVV
-456 AAPDTP
+456 ATPDVA

-473 RELLAAWND
+473 RALLASWND
-482 TAADFPATQTL
+482 TTADFPAAETL
-493 HGPIEERAAHTPD
+493 HGPIEAAAAATPD
-506 AVAVTIDGRSATY
+506 AVAVTIEGVSTTY
-519 AELNAAAN
+519 AQLNAAAN
-527 RIAHRLRAAGVG
+527 RVAHRLRAAGVG

-568 LPLDPEYPVD
+568 LPLDPEYPAD
-578 RLAFMVDDA
+578 RLAFMLTDA
-587 AALVVLVQERLRDVL
+587 AAPVVLVQEQLRDVL
-602 PAVDATV
+602 PTVDATV
-609 LALDDVAVWADQ
+609 LALDDPTLWADQ
-621 PSTDPTPLAGPEHL
+621 PDTDPTPLAGPEHL

-663 WMQET
+663 WMQKT

-716 RDLLVAE
+716 RDVLVAE
-723 RITIAHFVPSMLTV
+723 RVTTAHFVPSMLTV
-737 FLAEDGSGA
+737 FLAEEGVEA

-759 LPLAT
+759 LPLAS

-771 LPGCELHNLYGP
+771 LPHCELHNLYGP

-791 AWHCDPAV
+791 AWHCDPALLAG
-799 LTGLT
+799 LTG
-804 SVPIGA
+804 VPIGG

-815 RLHVLDPRGN
+815 RLHVLDPAGRE
-825 PCPVG
+825 CPVG

-835 HIGGVGLARGYHRRA
+835 HIGGVGLARGYHLRP

-869 LYRTGDLARWVV
+869 LYRTGDLARWVP
-881 DPATP
+881 DPAGPTT
-886 DAAAG
+886 G
-891 VPEGAA
+891 A
-897 DPVTTGTDPTSGTD
+897 DP
-911 PAVAT
+911 A
-916 HPDTAHPG
+916 
-924 GGPHGGPDGT
+924 
-934 GRPEGVIEFLGRID
+934 GVIEFLGRID

-967 REQPEVAE
+967 REQPGVAE
-975 AAVVVRE
+975 AAVIVRE
-982 DTPGDKRLTAYLVGA
+982 DSPGDKRLTAYLVGP
-997 AEHATLKA
+997 AEHAALKA
-1005 ALKQTLPEYM
+1005 ALKETLPEYM

-1024 ALPLTPNGKLDRRA
+1024 ALPLTPNGKLDRKA

-1043 VTREASVALVAP
+1043 VTREASVALVEP

-1066 WSEVLGVATLGI
+1066 WSEVLGVPTLGI

-1098 IRKAEHGGRA
+1098 IRRAGHGGRA

-1123 AAFISGDAEAD
+1123 AAFMTGDAEAA
-1134 GPRRLLYELTGPI
+1134 GPRRLLYELTKPI
-1147 PAAKR
+1147 PAGRR
-1152 VLTYVCVPYGGG
+1152 VLSYVCVPYGGG

-1177 DGYALWSLAIPG
+1177 AGHALWSLAIPG
-1189 HDVGLS
+1189 HDVGLT
-1195 EDGLPFDELTGR
+1195 EDALPFDELTSR
-1207 VAEEILER
+1207 VAAEIVER
-1215 IEGPVA
+1215 IEGPLA

-1231 IVAEVA
+1231 IIAEVA
-1237 RKVEAAGRELEALYI
+1237 RKVEAAGRELEVVYI

-1261 KGAFAAMRN
+1261 KGAFAALRN

-1275 RSNRHYASWL
+1275 SSNRHYASWL

-1323 RGAAKLRT
+1323 RGAAKLRA

-1345 YHAERYAEWQ
+1345 YHSERYAEWQ

-1382 KIVTRVHP
+1382 EIVTQVHP
-1390 AVRAGDVSALT
+1390 AVRAGDVTALGP
-1401 AAARGEDAG
+1401 AARGEDAG
-1410 WVVADHRRIGA
+1410 WVVADHLRVGA
-1421 DDRPERAVV
+1421 ADRPAPAAVK
-1430 QPSMGRFVAVTAGQ
+1430 PSMARFVAVTAGQ
-1444 LVSSTGS
+1444 LVSTTGS

-1466 GSVTDL
+1466 GSVADL
-1472 GLLWSLALICGVL
+1472 GLLWALALICGVL
-1485 TLPLAGAIT
+1485 MLPVAGALT

-1509 AGTIQLGLAALLWTD
+1509 SGSIQLVLAALLWTD
-1524 NLVLWHIYALVALSQ
+1524 NLALWHIYGLVALSQ

-1569 QLSTGVAMLL
+1569 QLSSGFAMLL

-1587 LAAIQL
+1587 LAAIGL

-1604 LVAVATLAV
+1604 LVAVLTLAV
-1613 VRFPDLLGWQP
+1613 VRFPDLLGWRP
-1624 RERLLFAIANGLR
+1624 RERLLVAIANGLR
-1637 YSWQHRGFRL
+1637 YSWRHKGFRL
-1647 MLGYFALGNI
+1647 MLGYFALGNV

-1671 SFGSATQVAQVAL
+1671 SFGNATQVAQVAL
-1684 AEALGAVAGGVL
+1684 AEAVGAVTGGVL
-1696 MSVWGGPRHRRMIGV
+1696 MSLWGGPRQRRMIGV
-1711 LLGNLGTAIGCVLI
+1711 LIGNLGTAVGCVLI
-1725 GLDASVAMIC
+1725 GLDASVIMIAF
-1735 VGVFWLAMAMTTAQ
+1735 GAFWLAMAMTTAQ

-1775 TWSTLPIGFALL
+1775 SWSTLPIGFALL
-1787 APGVTALFE
+1787 APGATALFE
-1796 PLLAPG
+1796 PMLADG
-1802 GSLAGSVGAVIGTG
+1802 GALAGSVGAVIGTG
-1816 PGRGIGFAYVCFGLI
+1816 PGRGIGFAYVCFGLA

-1839 FAIRL
+1839 FAIRM

-1850 EVEDSLPD
+1850 EVPDSLPD
-1858 DLIGAQERERRLAA
+1858 DLIGAQERQRRLAERAKA
-1872 RAAARE
+1872 RPEPAS
-1878 REAAPVVA
+1878 VAG

>member
-1 MTDLMDPAREAARA
+1 MTDLKDPAREAARQ
-15 ALIAQRLRRRQAT
+15 ALIARRLRARQTA
-28 PAARVT
+28 PAARIT
-34 PRPEGAEVPL
+34 PRPSGAEVPL

-66 AVPLRVRGPLDVTAL
+66 AVPLRVRGPLDVDAL
-81 RAALAGLTARH
+81 RAALTGLADRH
-92 ESLRTRFPADA
+92 ESQRTRFPADA
-103 DGRPTVVVADTVEV
+103 DGRPTVVVADTADV
-117 PLTIVDAPGEAAA
+117 PLTVVEAPDEAAA
-130 RALVDAAAAEP
+130 QALVDAAAAEP
-141 FDLAAGP
+141 FDLANGP

-156 LADDDH
+156 LAADDH
-162 VLFLGKHHIV
+162 VLFLAQHHIV

-190 GGELPTLPV
+190 GGEPPALPI
-199 QYGDFAVWEGRELD
+199 QYGDFAVWEAQELD
-213 GPAARTHLDWWNSRL
+213 GPQARAHVDYWKQRL

-237 LDLPRPA
+237 LDRPRPA

-257 DPAETERLTAL
+257 DPAATEALNTL
-268 TRATGGTLFMTLL
+268 TRDSGGTLFMTLL

-295 DFAVG
+295 DFAIG

-320 MLPLRAELAG
+320 MLPLRADLAG
-330 DPTFTELL
+330 DPTFAELL
-338 VRTRRSVL
+338 ERTRRTVL
-346 DGFEHADV
+346 DGFEHAEV

-373 VFQAMFVLQN
+373 VFQTMFVLQN
-383 YEMGRFT
+383 YEMGRFRGVSRT
-390 EASDA
+390 DE
-395 TNVTFEW
+395 VTFSW
-402 TPMELRATRFDFEL
+402 TPMELQATRFDFEL
-416 HAVETTDGLWGKL
+416 HAVETVDGLWGKL
-429 VFNTDLFRRDTV
+429 VFNTDLFDRVSV
-441 ERMAQRWCTLLRAVV
+441 ERMAQRWTTLLDAVV

-462 VSALDLLPAGE
+462 VSRLPLLPVAE
-473 RELLAAWND
+473 RDLLAAWND
-482 TAADFPATQTL
+482 TTADFPRAETL
-493 HGPIEERAAHTPD
+493 HGPIEERAAATPD
-506 AVAVTIDGRSATY
+506 AVAVTIDGHSRTY
-519 AELNAAAN
+519 AELNAQAN
-527 RIAHRLRAAGVG
+527 RVAHRLRAAGVG

-568 LPLDPEYPVD
+568 LPLDPEYPAD
-578 RLAFMVDDA
+578 RLAFMVGDA
-587 AALVVLVQERLRDVL
+587 DAPVVLVQSHLRDVL
-602 PAVDATV
+602 PDTGATVLELDDATV
-609 LALDDVAVWADQ
+609 WAGQ
-621 PSTDPTPLAGPEHL
+621 PETDPTPAAGPENL

-663 WMQET
+663 WMQKT
-668 YRLGADDAVL
+668 YGLGADDAVL

-716 RDLLVAE
+716 RDLLVSE
-723 RITIAHFVPSMLTV
+723 RITTAHFVPSMLTV
-737 FLAEDGSGA
+737 FLAEDGVEA

-759 LPLAT
+759 LPLAS
-764 AVDFTAR
+764 AADFTAR
-771 LPGCELHNLYGP
+771 LPWCGLHNLYGP
-783 TEAAIDVS
+783 TEAAIDVT
-791 AWHCDPAV
+791 AWACEPDRLAEV
-799 LTGLT
+799 T

-815 RLHVLDPRGN
+815 RLHVLDPSGAQ
-825 PCPVG
+825 CPVG

-835 HIGGVGLARGYHRRA
+835 HIGGVGLARGYHRRP
-850 ALTAERFVPDPFS
+850 ALTAEKFVPDPFS

-881 DPATP
+881 
-886 DAAAG
+886 
-891 VPEGAA
+891 
-897 DPVTTGTDPTSGTD
+897 
-911 PAVAT
+911 
-916 HPDTAHPG
+916 
-924 GGPHGGPDGT
+924 GPDGA
-934 GRPEGVIEFLGRID
+934 GVIEFLGRID

-967 REQPEVAE
+967 RDQPGVTE
-975 AAVVVRE
+975 ATVIVRE
-982 DTPGDKRLTAYLVGA
+982 DSPGDKRLTAYLVGE
-997 AEHATLKA
+997 AEHAALKA
-1005 ALKQTLPEYM
+1005 ALKDTLPEYM

-1024 ALPLTPNGKLDRRA
+1024 ALPLTPNGKLDRKA

-1043 VTREASVALVAP
+1043 VTREASVALVEP
-1055 RDDTERLLAGI
+1055 RDDTERALAAI
-1066 WSEVLGVATLGI
+1066 WSEVLGVDTLGI

-1098 IRKAEHGGRA
+1098 IRKAELGGRA

-1113 LFQQRTIREL
+1113 LFQQRTIRDL
-1123 AAFISGDAEAD
+1123 AAFISGDAAQE
-1134 GPRRLLYELTGPI
+1134 GPRRLLYELTKPI
-1147 PAAKR
+1147 PAGKR

-1177 DGYALWSLAIPG
+1177 AGYGLWSLAIPG

-1195 EDGLPFDELTGR
+1195 EDALPFDELTSR
-1207 VAEEILER
+1207 VADEILER
-1215 IEGPVA
+1215 VEGPIA

-1231 IVAEVA
+1231 ILADVA
-1237 RKVEAAGRELEALYI
+1237 RKVEAAGRDLEAVYI

-1261 KGAFAAMRN
+1261 KGVIAALRD
-1270 RLEQL
+1270 RLERL
-1275 RSNRHYASWL
+1275 SSNRHSASWL

-1293 ELEPE
+1293 ELDPE

-1315 EYFTGLLD
+1315 EYFTRLLD
-1323 RGAAKLRT
+1323 QQAAKLRT
-1331 PIVSVVGSEDPVTD
+1331 PIISVVGSEDPVTD
-1345 YHAERYAEWQ
+1345 YYRERYAEWQ

-1382 KIVTRVHP
+1382 EIVTQVHP
-1390 AVRAGDVSALT
+1390 AVVAGDVSALT
-1401 AAARGEDAG
+1401 PEARGEDAG
-1410 WVVADHRRIGA
+1410 WVVADTLRVGE
-1421 DDRPERAVV
+1421 DRKPTKTVK
-1430 QPSMGRFVAVTAGQ
+1430 PSMGRFMAITTGQ
-1444 LVSSTGS
+1444 LISSTGS

-1457 LPIWLFTRT
+1457 LPIWLFNRT
-1466 GSVTDL
+1466 GSVANL
-1472 GLLWSLALICGVL
+1472 GLLWALALICGVL
-1485 TLPLAGAIT
+1485 MLPVAGALV

-1503 MIASCV
+1503 MTASCF
-1509 AGTIQLGLAALLWTD
+1509 AGSVQLVLAALLWTD
-1524 NLVLWHIYALVALSQ
+1524 NLVLWHIYMLVALSS

-1569 QLSTGVAMLL
+1569 QLSTGVATLL
-1579 MPVFAAGL
+1579 MPAFAAGL
-1587 LAAIQL
+1587 LATIEL
-1593 KGILLIDVASY
+1593 KGILLVDVASY
-1604 LVAVATLAV
+1604 VFAVLTLAV
-1613 VRFPDLLGWQP
+1613 VRFPDALGWRP
-1624 RERLLFAIANGLR
+1624 RERLLVAIANGMR
-1637 YSWQHRGFRL
+1637 YSWRHRGFRL

-1657 FLAPALVLTTPLVL
+1657 FLAPALVLITPLVL
-1671 SFGSATQVAQVAL
+1671 SFGSPTQVAQVAL
-1684 AEALGAVAGGVL
+1684 AEAVGAVLGGVL
-1696 MSVWGGPRHRRMIGV
+1696 MSLWGGPRKRRMIGV
-1711 LLGNLGTAIGCVLI
+1711 LIGNLGTAIGCVLI

-1735 VGVFWLAMAMTTAQ
+1735 VGFCWLAMSMTTAQ

-1775 TWSTLPIGFALL
+1775 SWSTLPIGFALL
-1787 APGVTALFE
+1787 APGATALFE
-1796 PLLAPG
+1796 PMLAPG
-1802 GSLAGSVGAVIGTG
+1802 GALAGSVGAVIGTG
-1816 PGRGIGFAYVCFGLI
+1816 PGRGIGFAYICFGAALI
-1831 LVLITLGG
+1831 LITLGG

-1844 LRRFDI
+1844 LRRFDL

-1858 DLIGAQERERRLAA
+1858 DLIGAQEREKRLAA
-1872 RAAARE
+1872 KAE
-1878 REAAPVVA
+1878 KKELVSV

>member
-1 MTDLMDPAREAARA
+1 MTDLKDPARDAARQ
-15 ALIAQRLRRRQAT
+15 ALIAQRLRRRQAAAT
-28 PAARVT
+28 AARIT
-34 PRPEGAEVPL
+34 PRPPDAEVPL

-66 AVPLRVRGPLDVTAL
+66 AVPMRVRGPLDVAAL
-81 RAALAGLTARH
+81 RAALDGLTRRH

-103 DGRPTVVVADTVEV
+103 DGKPTVVIEESLEV
-117 PLTIVDAPGEAAA
+117 PLTIVETADEAAA
-130 RALVDAAAAEP
+130 QELVEAAAAEP
-141 FDLAAGP
+141 FDLARGP

-156 LADDDH
+156 LAPEDH
-162 VLFLGKHHIV
+162 VLFLGQHHIV

-183 DLITLYR
+183 DLVTLYR
-190 GGELPTLPV
+190 GGEPPALPV
-199 QYGDFAVWEGRELD
+199 QYGDFAVWEARELA
-213 GPAARTHLDWWNSRL
+213 GPAAQGHLEWWKQRL
-228 AGITPLELP
+228 DGVTPLELP

-244 TQTYRGDFVEFQL
+244 TQTYRGDFVEFTL
-257 DPAETERLTAL
+257 DKATTDGLNAL
-268 TRATGGTLFMTLL
+268 TRAHGGTLFMTLL
-281 AAYQVLLARHAGQD
+281 AAYQVFLSRHAGQE

-330 DPTFTELL
+330 DPTFAELL
-338 VRTRRSVL
+338 ERTRRSVL
-346 DGFEHADV
+346 DALEHGDV
-354 PFAKVVHELGLPR
+354 PFARVVHELGLPR

-383 YEMGRFT
+383 YDMGRYAEVPGT
-390 EASDA
+390 SE
-395 TNVTFEW
+395 VTFDW

-416 HAVETTDGLWGKL
+416 HAVETVDGLWGKL
-429 VFNTDLFRRDTV
+429 VFNTDLFTRETV
-441 ERMAQRWCTLLRAVV
+441 ERLAGRLGALLRAVV

-462 VSALDLLPAGE
+462 VSALDLLAPGE

-482 TAADFPATQTL
+482 TAADFPRTQTL
-493 HGPIEERAAHTPD
+493 HAPIEERAARTPD
-506 AVAVTIDGRSATY
+506 AVALRFEGRSVTY

-527 RIAHRLRAAGVG
+527 RVAHRLRAAGVG

-568 LPLDPEYPVD
+568 LPLDPEYPAD
-578 RLAFMVDDA
+578 RLAFMLTDA
-587 AALVVLVQERLRDVL
+587 DAPVVLVQEHLRDVL
-602 PAVDATV
+602 PETGATV
-609 LALDDVAVWADQ
+609 LVLDDDGVWAGQ
-621 PSTDPTPLAGPEHL
+621 PETDPAPVAGPEHL

-663 WMQET
+663 WMQKT
-668 YRLGADDAVL
+668 YRIGPDDAVL

-693 WPLRTGARLVLAKP
+693 WPLREGARLVLARP

-723 RITIAHFVPSMLTV
+723 KVTTTHFVPSMLTV
-737 FLAEDGSGA
+737 FLAEDGVEA

-764 AVDFTAR
+764 ATDFTAR
-771 LPGCELHNLYGP
+771 LPWCGLHNLYGP

-791 AWHCDPAV
+791 SWHCDPA
-799 LTGLT
+799 LLAGLA

-815 RLHVLDPRGN
+815 RLHVLDAAGN
-825 PCPVG
+825 ECPVG

-835 HIGGVGLARGYHRRA
+835 HIGGVGLARGYHRRP

-869 LYRTGDLARWVV
+869 LYRTGDLARWRIA
-881 DPATP
+881 PAAP
-886 DAAAG
+886 DAAG
-891 VPEGAA
+891 VDAA
-897 DPVTTGTDPTSGTD
+897 
-911 PAVAT
+911 PA
-916 HPDTAHPG
+916 
-924 GGPHGGPDGT
+924 
-934 GRPEGVIEFLGRID
+934 GVIEFLGRID

-967 REQPEVAE
+967 REQPGVVE
-975 AAVVVRE
+975 AAVIVRE
-982 DTPGDKRLTAYLVGA
+982 DTPGDKRLTAYVVGT
-997 AEHATLKA
+997 AEHADLKA
-1005 ALKQTLPEYM
+1005 ALKETLPEYM

-1024 ALPLTPNGKLDRRA
+1024 ALPLSPNGKLDRRA

-1043 VTREASVALVAP
+1043 VTREASVAMVEP

-1066 WSEVLGVATLGI
+1066 WSEVLGVPAVGI

-1123 AAFISGDAEAD
+1123 AAFMSGSAGQE
-1134 GPRRLLYELTGPI
+1134 GPRRLLYELTKPI
-1147 PAAKR
+1147 PAKQR
-1152 VLTYVCVPYGGG
+1152 VVSYVCVPYGGG

-1177 DGYALWSLAIPG
+1177 AGHALWSLAIPG

-1195 EDGLPFDELTGR
+1195 EDAVPFDELTTR

-1215 IEGPVA
+1215 VEGPLV

-1231 IVAEVA
+1231 IVTEVA

-1261 KGAFAAMRN
+1261 KGIFAALRTRM
-1270 RLEQL
+1270 EKL

-1293 ELEPE
+1293 ELDPE

-1323 RGAAKLRT
+1323 RRVTKLRA

-1345 YHAERYAEWQ
+1345 YYTERYAEWQ
-1355 FLSDTLGLVV
+1355 FLSDDLTLVV

-1371 FFLKYRAEELA
+1371 FFLKYRADELA
-1382 KIVTRVHP
+1382 EIVTRTHR
-1390 AVRAGDVSALT
+1390 AVAAGDVSALSRE
-1401 AAARGEDAG
+1401 ARGEDAG
-1410 WVVADHRRIGA
+1410 WAVHDTMRVGVDERRQA
-1421 DDRPERAVV
+1421 NTVK
-1430 QPSMGRFVAVTAGQ
+1430 PSMGRFVAVTAGQ
-1444 LVSSTGS
+1444 VVSTTGS

-1457 LPIWLFTRT
+1457 LPIWLFNRT
-1466 GSVTDL
+1466 GSVTNL
-1472 GLLWSLALICGVL
+1472 GLLWALALICGVL
-1485 TLPLAGAIT
+1485 MLPVAGAIT

-1503 MIASCV
+1503 MIASSS
-1509 AGTIQLGLAALLWTD
+1509 AGSVQVVLAALLWTD
-1524 NLVLWHIYALVALSQ
+1524 TLALWHIYGLVALSQ

-1569 QLSTGVAMLL
+1569 QLSNGVAMLL

-1587 LAAIQL
+1587 LAAIEL
-1593 KGILLIDVASY
+1593 KGIVIIDVVSY
-1604 LVAVATLAV
+1604 LVAVLTLAM
-1613 VRFPDLLGWQP
+1613 VRFPNALGWRP
-1624 RERLLFAIANGLR
+1624 RERLLVAIANGLR
-1637 YSWQHRGFRL
+1637 YSWNHRGFRL

-1657 FLAPALVLTTPLVL
+1657 FLAPALVLVTPLVL
-1671 SFGSATQVAQVAL
+1671 SFGTATQVAQVAL

-1696 MSVWGGPRHRRMIGV
+1696 MSIWGGPRHRRMIGV
-1711 LLGNLGTAIGCVLI
+1711 LIGNLGTAIGCMLI
-1725 GLDASVAMIC
+1725 GLDASVAMIG
-1735 VGVFWLAMAMTTAQ
+1735 VGMFWLAMAMTTAQ

-1775 TWSTLPIGFALL
+1775 SWSTLPIGFALV
-1787 APGVTALFE
+1787 APATTNLFE
-1796 PLLAPG
+1796 PMFAPG
-1802 GSLAGSVGAVIGTG
+1802 GALAGSVGAVIGTG
-1816 PGRGIGFAYVCFGLI
+1816 PGRGIAFAYICFGAT

-1872 RAAARE
+1872 RAAE
-1878 REAAPVVA
+1878 RESEKVPVAA

>member
-1 MTDLMDPAREAARA
+1 MTDLKDPTREAARA
-15 ALIAQRLRRRQAT
+15 ALIAQRLRRRQAAPT
-28 PAARVT
+28 ARVT
-34 PRPEGAEVPL
+34 PRPEGAPVPL

-56 LAPGEAAYHI
+56 IAPGEAAYHI
-66 AVPLRVRGPLDVTAL
+66 AVPLRVRGPLDRTAL
-81 RAALAGLTARH
+81 RAALAALTARH

-103 DGRPTVVVADTVEV
+103 DGRPTVVVAEHVEV
-117 PLTIVDAPGEAAA
+117 PLTIVDAPDEAAA
-130 RALVDAAAAEP
+130 QALVEAAAAEP
-141 FDLAAGP
+141 FDLATGP

-183 DLITLYR
+183 DLITCYR
-190 GGELPTLPV
+190 GGEPPALPV
-199 QYGDFAVWEGRELD
+199 QYGDFAHWEAQELD
-213 GPAARTHLDWWNSRL
+213 GPAAREHLDWWKRRL

-237 LDLPRPA
+237 LDRPRPA
-244 TQTYRGDFVEFQL
+244 TQTYRGDFVEFQVDREVTDGL
-257 DPAETERLTAL
+257 AAL
-268 TRATGGTLFMTLL
+268 TRKCGGTLFMTLL
-281 AAYQVLLARHAGQD
+281 AAYQVLLSRHAGQH

-314 VGMFIN
+314 VGMFVN

-338 VRTRRSVL
+338 QRTRRAVL
-346 DGFEHADV
+346 DGFEHAEV

-383 YEMGRFT
+383 YEMGRF
-390 EASDA
+390 EGVSDSA
-395 TNVTFEW
+395 DVTFRW

-416 HAVETTDGLWGKL
+416 HAVEVTDGIWGKL
-429 VFNTDLFRRDTV
+429 VFNTDLFDRETV
-441 ERMAQRWCTLLRAVV
+441 ERTARRWVTLLRSVV
-456 AAPDTP
+456 VAPDTP
-462 VSALDLLPAGE
+462 VSALDLLAPDE

-482 TAADFPATQTL
+482 TAAEFPATQTL
-493 HGPIEERAAHTPD
+493 HGPIEERAAATPD
-506 AVAVTIDGRSATY
+506 AVAVTIDDRSATY

-527 RIAHRLRAAGVG
+527 RVAHRLRAAGVG

-568 LPLDPEYPVD
+568 LPLDPEYPAD

-587 AALVVLVQERLRDVL
+587 AAPVVLVQRHLRDVL
-602 PAVDATV
+602 PDTGATV
-609 LALDDVAVWADQ
+609 LALDDEAVWADR
-621 PSTDPTPLAGPEHL
+621 PTDDPLPAAGPQHL

-663 WMQET
+663 WMQKT

-693 WPLRTGARLVLAKP
+693 WPLREGARLVLARP

-723 RITIAHFVPSMLTV
+723 RVTTAHFVPSMLTV
-737 FLAEDGSGA
+737 FLAEEGVEA

-759 LPLAT
+759 LPLAS
-764 AVDFTAR
+764 AVDFTSR
-771 LPGCELHNLYGP
+771 LPWCELHNLYGP

-791 AWHCDPAV
+791 AWHCDPALLSG
-799 LTGLT
+799 LTG
-804 SVPIGA
+804 VPIGG

-815 RLHVLDPRGN
+815 RLHVLDERGD

-835 HIGGVGLARGYHRRA
+835 HIGGVGLARGYHRRP

-863 GEPGAR
+863 GQPGAR

-881 DPATP
+881 APA
-886 DAAAG
+886 
-891 VPEGAA
+891 VPGAA
-897 DPVTTGTDPTSGTD
+897 TG
-911 PAVAT
+911 
-916 HPDTAHPG
+916 
-924 GGPHGGPDGT
+924 
-934 GRPEGVIEFLGRID
+934 GRPAGVIEFLGRID

-967 REQPEVAE
+967 REQPEVTE
-975 AAVVVRE
+975 AVVIVRE

-997 AEHATLKA
+997 AEHAALRA
-1005 ALKQTLPEYM
+1005 ALKETLPEYM
-1015 VPAAFVTLD
+1015 VPAAFVTVD

-1043 VTREASVALVAP
+1043 VTREASVALVEP

-1066 WSEVLGVATLGI
+1066 WREVLGVDTLGI

-1092 TQVVAK
+1092 TQVVAR

-1113 LFQQRTIREL
+1113 LFQQRTIRDL
-1123 AAFISGDAEAD
+1123 AAFMTGGGDGGDE
-1134 GPRRLLYELTGPI
+1134 PRRLLYELTRPI
-1147 PAAKR
+1147 PAAQR
-1152 VLTYVCVPYGGG
+1152 VLSYVCVPYGGG

-1177 DGYALWSLAIPG
+1177 AGHALWSLAIPG

-1195 EDGLPFDELTGR
+1195 EDALPFEELTRR
-1207 VAEEILER
+1207 VADEILER
-1215 IEGPVA
+1215 VEGPIA

-1261 KGAFAAMRN
+1261 KGAFAALRT
-1270 RLEQL
+1270 RLERL

-1293 ELEPE
+1293 ELDPE

-1323 RGAAKLRT
+1323 RGAAKLRA
-1331 PIVSVVGSEDPVTD
+1331 PIISVVGSEDPVTD
-1345 YHAERYAEWQ
+1345 YHTERYAEWQ

-1382 KIVTRVHP
+1382 EIVTRAHP
-1390 AVRAGDVSALT
+1390 AVAAGDVSALGP
-1401 AAARGEDAG
+1401 AARGEDAG
-1410 WVVADHRRIGA
+1410 WVVADHQRVGV
-1421 DDRPERAVV
+1421 DDGPARPVV
-1430 QPSMGRFVAVTAGQ
+1430 QPSMARFVAVTVGQ
-1444 LVSSTGS
+1444 LVSTTGS

-1466 GSVTDL
+1466 GSVADL
-1472 GLLWSLALICGVL
+1472 GLLWALALICGVL
-1485 TLPLAGAIT
+1485 MLPVAGAVT
-1494 DRVSRRRIM
+1494 DRISRRKIM
-1503 MIASCV
+1503 MIASCT
-1509 AGTIQLGLAALLWTD
+1509 AGSVQLALAGLLWSDT
-1524 NLVLWHIYALVALSQ
+1524 LALWHIYALVALGQ
-1539 VAGSFQRIAFQ
+1539 VAASFQRIAFQ

-1587 LAAIQL
+1587 LAAIEL
-1593 KGILLIDVASY
+1593 KGILLLDVASY
-1604 LVAVATLAV
+1604 LVAVVTLAV
-1613 VRFPDLLGWQP
+1613 VRFPDLLGWRP
-1624 RERLLFAIANGLR
+1624 RERLLVAIANGLR

-1671 SFGSATQVAQVAL
+1671 SFGTATQVAQVAL
-1684 AEALGAVAGGVL
+1684 AEAVGAVAGGVL
-1696 MSVWGGPRHRRMIGV
+1696 MAVWGGPRHRRMIGV
-1711 LLGNLGTAIGCVLI
+1711 LIGNLGTAVGCVLV
-1725 GLDASVAMIC
+1725 GLDASLAMVC
-1735 VGVFWLAMAMTTAQ
+1735 VGFFWLAMAMTTAQ

-1775 TWSTLPIGFALL
+1775 SWSTLPIGFAVL
-1787 APGVTALFE
+1787 APVATGLFE
-1796 PLLAPG
+1796 PMLAPNG
-1802 GSLAGSVGAVIGTG
+1802 ALAGSVGAVIGTG
-1816 PGRGIGFAYVCFGLI
+1816 EGRGIGFAYVCFGLV

-1839 FAIRL
+1839 FATRM

-1850 EVEDSLPD
+1850 EVPDSLPD
-1858 DLIGAQERERRLAA
+1858 DLIGAQERERRLATRTA
-1872 RAAARE
+1872 DRQRE
-1878 REAAPVVA
+1878 SVPA

>member
-1 MTDLMDPAREAARA
+1 MTDLKDPAREAARQ
-15 ALIAQRLRRRQAT
+15 ALIARRLRARQTA
-28 PAARVT
+28 PAARIT
-34 PRPEGAEVPL
+34 PRPSGAEVPL

-66 AVPLRVRGPLDVTAL
+66 AVPLRVRGPLDVDAL
-81 RAALAGLTARH
+81 RAALTGLAERH
-92 ESLRTRFPADA
+92 ESQRTRFPADA
-103 DGRPTVVVADTVEV
+103 DGRPTVVVADTADV
-117 PLTIVDAPGEAAA
+117 PLTVVDAPDEAAA
-130 RALVDAAAAEP
+130 QALVDAAAAEP
-141 FDLAAGP
+141 FDLANGP

-156 LADDDH
+156 LTAEDH
-162 VLFLGKHHIV
+162 VLFLAQHHIV

-190 GGELPTLPV
+190 GGEPPALPI
-199 QYGDFAVWEGRELD
+199 QYGDFAVWEAQELD
-213 GPAARTHLDWWNSRL
+213 GPQARAHVDYWKQRL

-237 LDLPRPA
+237 LDRPRPA

-257 DPAETERLTAL
+257 DPAATEALNTL
-268 TRATGGTLFMTLL
+268 TRDSGGTLFMTLL

-295 DFAVG
+295 DFAIG
-300 ASVAGRSAPELENV
+300 ASVAGRSAPELENL

-320 MLPLRAELAG
+320 MLPLRADLG
-330 DPTFTELL
+330 DDPTFTELL
-338 VRTRRSVL
+338 ERTRRTVL
-346 DGFEHADV
+346 DGFEHAEV

-390 EASDA
+390 GVSRTDE
-395 TNVTFEW
+395 VTFSW
-402 TPMELRATRFDFEL
+402 TPMELQATRFDFEL
-416 HAVETTDGLWGKL
+416 HAVETVDGLWGKL
-429 VFNTDLFRRDTV
+429 VFNTDLFDRVTV
-441 ERMAQRWCTLLRAVV
+441 ERMAQRWTALLDAVV

-462 VSALDLLPAGE
+462 VSRLPLLPAAE
-473 RELLAAWND
+473 RDLLAAWND
-482 TAADFPATQTL
+482 TTADFPREQTL
-493 HGPIEERAAHTPD
+493 HGPIEERAAATPD
-506 AVAVTIDGRSATY
+506 AVAVTIDGHSRTY
-519 AELNAAAN
+519 AELNAQAN
-527 RIAHRLRAAGVG
+527 RVAHRLRAAGVG

-568 LPLDPEYPVD
+568 LPLDPEYPAD
-578 RLAFMVDDA
+578 RLAFMVGDA
-587 AALVVLVQERLRDVL
+587 DAPVVLVQSHLRDVL
-602 PAVDATV
+602 PDTGATV
-609 LALDDVAVWADQ
+609 LELDDAAVWADQ
-621 PSTDPTPLAGPEHL
+621 PGTDLGPTAGPENL

-663 WMQET
+663 WMQKT

-716 RDLLVAE
+716 RDLLVSE
-723 RITIAHFVPSMLTV
+723 RITTAHFVPSMLTV
-737 FLAEDGSGA
+737 FLAEDGVEA

-759 LPLAT
+759 LPLAS
-764 AVDFTAR
+764 AADFTAR
-771 LPGCELHNLYGP
+771 LPWCGLHNLYGP
-783 TEAAIDVS
+783 TEAAIDVT
-791 AWHCDPAV
+791 AWACEPDRLAQV
-799 LTGLT
+799 T

-815 RLHVLDPRGN
+815 RLHVLDPSGAQ
-825 PCPVG
+825 CPVG

-835 HIGGVGLARGYHRRA
+835 HIGGVGLARGYHRRP
-850 ALTAERFVPDPFS
+850 ALTAEKFVPDPYS
-863 GEPGAR
+863 DEPGAR

-881 DPATP
+881 
-886 DAAAG
+886 
-891 VPEGAA
+891 
-897 DPVTTGTDPTSGTD
+897 
-911 PAVAT
+911 
-916 HPDTAHPG
+916 
-924 GGPHGGPDGT
+924 GPDGA
-934 GRPEGVIEFLGRID
+934 GVIEFLGRID

-967 REQPEVAE
+967 REQPGVTE
-975 AAVVVRE
+975 ATVIVRE
-982 DTPGDKRLTAYLVGA
+982 DSPGDKRLTAYLVGE
-997 AEHATLKA
+997 AEHAALKA
-1005 ALKQTLPEYM
+1005 ALKDTLPEYM

-1024 ALPLTPNGKLDRRA
+1024 ALPLTPNGKLDRKA

-1043 VTREASVALVAP
+1043 VTREASVALVEP
-1055 RDDTERLLAGI
+1055 RDDTERALAAI
-1066 WSEVLGVATLGI
+1066 WSEVLGVDTLGI

-1098 IRKAEHGGRA
+1098 IRKAELGGRA

-1123 AAFISGDAEAD
+1123 AAFISGDAAQE
-1134 GPRRLLYELTGPI
+1134 GPRRLLYELTKPI
-1147 PAAKR
+1147 PAGKR

-1177 DGYALWSLAIPG
+1177 AGYGLWSLAIPG

-1195 EDGLPFDELTGR
+1195 EDALPFDELTSR
-1207 VAEEILER
+1207 VADEILER
-1215 IEGPVA
+1215 VEGPIA

-1231 IVAEVA
+1231 ILADVA
-1237 RKVEAAGRELEALYI
+1237 RKVEAAGRELEAVYI

-1261 KGAFAAMRN
+1261 KGVIAALRD
-1270 RLEQL
+1270 RLERL
-1275 RSNRHYASWL
+1275 SSNRHSASWL

-1293 ELEPE
+1293 ELDPE

-1315 EYFTGLLD
+1315 EYFTRLLD
-1323 RGAAKLRT
+1323 QQAPKLRA
-1331 PIVSVVGSEDPVTD
+1331 PIISVVGSEDPVTD
-1345 YHAERYAEWQ
+1345 YYRERYAEWQ

-1382 KIVTRVHP
+1382 EIVTRVHP
-1390 AVRAGDVSALT
+1390 AVVAGDVGALT
-1401 AAARGEDAG
+1401 AEARGEDAG
-1410 WVVADHRRIGA
+1410 WVVADTLRVGE
-1421 DDRPERAVV
+1421 DRKPTTTVK
-1430 QPSMGRFVAVTAGQ
+1430 PSMGRFMAITTGQ
-1444 LVSSTGS
+1444 LISSTGS

-1457 LPIWLFTRT
+1457 LPIWLFNRT
-1466 GSVTDL
+1466 GSVANL
-1472 GLLWSLALICGVL
+1472 GLLWALALICGVL
-1485 TLPLAGAIT
+1485 MLPVAGALV

-1503 MIASCV
+1503 MTASCF
-1509 AGTIQLGLAALLWTD
+1509 AGSVQLVLATLLWTD
-1524 NLVLWHIYALVALSQ
+1524 NLVLWHIYMLVALSS

-1569 QLSTGVAMLL
+1569 QLSTGVATLL
-1579 MPVFAAGL
+1579 MPAFAAGL
-1587 LAAIQL
+1587 LATIEL
-1593 KGILLIDVASY
+1593 KGILLVDVASY
-1604 LVAVATLAV
+1604 VFAVLTLAV
-1613 VRFPDLLGWQP
+1613 VRFPDALGWRP
-1624 RERLLFAIANGLR
+1624 RERLLVAIANGMR
-1637 YSWQHRGFRL
+1637 YSWRHRGFRL

-1657 FLAPALVLTTPLVL
+1657 FLAPALVLITPLVL
-1671 SFGSATQVAQVAL
+1671 SFGSPTQVAQVAL
-1684 AEALGAVAGGVL
+1684 AEAVGAVLGGVL
-1696 MSVWGGPRHRRMIGV
+1696 MSLWGGPRKRRMIGV
-1711 LLGNLGTAIGCVLI
+1711 LVGNLGTAIGCVLI

-1735 VGVFWLAMAMTTAQ
+1735 VGFCWLAMSMTTAQ

-1775 TWSTLPIGFALL
+1775 SWSTLPIGFALL
-1787 APGVTALFE
+1787 APGATALFE
-1796 PLLAPG
+1796 PMLAPG
-1802 GSLAGSVGAVIGTG
+1802 GALAGSVGAVIGTG
-1816 PGRGIGFAYVCFGLI
+1816 PGRGIGFAYICFGVALI
-1831 LVLITLGG
+1831 LITLGG

-1858 DLIGAQERERRLAA
+1858 DLIGAQEREKRLAA
-1872 RAAARE
+1872 KAE
-1878 REAAPVVA
+1878 KKELVSV

>member
-1 MTDLMDPAREAARA
+1 MTDLKDPARDAARQ

-28 PAARVT
+28 ATAARVA
-34 PRPEGAEVPL
+34 PRPPDAEVPL

-66 AVPLRVRGPLDVTAL
+66 AVPLRVRGPLDVPAL
-81 RAALAGLTARH
+81 RAALNDLTRRH

-103 DGRPTVVVADTVEV
+103 DGRPIVVIEETAEV
-117 PLTIVDAPGEAAA
+117 PLTIVDAADAAA
-130 RALVDAAAAEP
+130 AQELVEAAAAEP
-141 FDLAAGP
+141 FDLAHGP

-156 LADDDH
+156 LAPEEH

-172 GDGWSVDVLLR
+172 GDGWSVDLLLR
-183 DLITLYR
+183 DLVTYYR
-190 GGELPTLPV
+190 GAEPPALPV
-199 QYGDFAVWEGRELD
+199 QYGDFAVWEAQELA
-213 GPAARTHLDWWNSRL
+213 GSAAQGHLEWWRQRL
-228 AGITPLELP
+228 AGVTPLELP

-244 TQTYRGDFVEFQL
+244 TQTYRGDFVEFTL
-257 DPAETERLTAL
+257 DGGTRDGLYAL
-268 TRATGGTLFMTLL
+268 THSYGGTLFMTLL
-281 AAYQVLLARHAGQD
+281 AAYQVLLARHAGQE
-295 DFAVG
+295 DFVVG
-300 ASVAGRSAPELENV
+300 ASVAGRSVPELENV

-330 DPTFTELL
+330 EPTFGELL
-338 VRTRRSVL
+338 EQTRRSVL
-346 DGFEHADV
+346 DALEHGEV

-383 YEMGRFT
+383 YDIGRYAKVSGDSDVKFT
-390 EASDA
+390 
-395 TNVTFEW
+395 W
-402 TPMELRATRFDFEL
+402 TPMELRATRFDIEL
-416 HAVETTDGLWGKL
+416 HAVETVDGLWGKL
-429 VFNTDLFRRDTV
+429 VFNTDLFARETV
-441 ERMAQRWCTLLRAVV
+441 QRMADRFGALLRAVV

-462 VSALDLLPAGE
+462 ISALDVLAPAE
-473 RELLAAWND
+473 RDLLAGWND
-482 TAADFPATQTL
+482 TAADFPREQTL
-493 HGPIEERAAHTPD
+493 HGPVEERAARTPD
-506 AVAVTIDGRSATY
+506 AVALRFEGRSVTY

-527 RIAHRLRAAGVG
+527 RIAHRLRATGVG

-568 LPLDPEYPVD
+568 LPLDPEYPAD
-578 RLAFMVDDA
+578 RLAFMVTDA
-587 AALVVLVQERLRDVL
+587 AAPVVLVQEHLRHVL
-602 PAVDATV
+602 PETGATV
-609 LALDDVAVWADQ
+609 LVLDDERVWADQ
-621 PSTDPTPLAGPEHL
+621 PTTDPAPLAGAEHL

-663 WMQET
+663 WMQKR
-668 YRLGADDAVL
+668 YLIGSADAVL

-693 WPLRTGARLVLAKP
+693 WPLREGARLVLAKP

-723 RITIAHFVPSMLTV
+723 AVTTTHFVPSMLTV
-737 FLAEDGSGA
+737 FLSEEGVEG

-751 RVICSGEE
+751 QVICSGEE
-759 LPLAT
+759 LPVAT

-771 LPGCELHNLYGP
+771 LPWCGLHNLYGP

-791 AWHCDPAV
+791 SWHCDPA
-799 LTGLT
+799 LLGGLT

-815 RLHVLDPRGN
+815 RLHVLDAAGN
-825 PCPVG
+825 ECPVG

-835 HIGGVGLARGYHRRA
+835 HIGGVGLARGYHRRP

-869 LYRTGDLARWVV
+869 LYRTGDLARWRFA
-881 DPATP
+881 PAAD
-886 DAAAG
+886 DAAA
-891 VPEGAA
+891 
-897 DPVTTGTDPTSGTD
+897 TG
-911 PAVAT
+911 
-916 HPDTAHPG
+916 
-924 GGPHGGPDGT
+924 
-934 GRPEGVIEFLGRID
+934 GVIEFLGRID

-967 REQPEVAE
+967 REQPGVTE
-975 AAVVVRE
+975 AAVIVRE

-997 AEHATLKA
+997 AEHTEVKA
-1005 ALKQTLPEYM
+1005 ALKETLPEYM

-1024 ALPLTPNGKLDRRA
+1024 ALPLSPNGKLDRKA

-1043 VTREASVALVAP
+1043 VTREASVALVEP

-1066 WSEVLGVATLGI
+1066 WSEVLGVPTLGI

-1098 IRKAEHGGRA
+1098 IRKAEHGGRP

-1123 AAFISGDAEAD
+1123 AVFMSGATGEE
-1134 GPRRLLYELTGPI
+1134 GPRRLLYELTKPI
-1147 PAAKR
+1147 PANQR
-1152 VLTYVCVPYGGG
+1152 VVSYVCVPYGGG

-1177 DGYALWSLAIPG
+1177 AGHALWSLAIPG
-1189 HDVGLS
+1189 HDVGLT
-1195 EDGLPFDELTGR
+1195 EEALPFDELTTR

-1215 IEGPVA
+1215 IEGPIV

-1231 IVAEVA
+1231 IVTEVA
-1237 RKVEAAGRELEALYI
+1237 RKVEATGRELEALYI

-1261 KGAFAAMRN
+1261 KGLFAAVRT
-1270 RLEQL
+1270 RLEAL

-1293 ELEPE
+1293 ELDPE

-1323 RGAAKLRT
+1323 RQVTKLRT
-1331 PIVSVVGSEDPVTD
+1331 RIVSVVGSEDPVTD
-1345 YHAERYAEWQ
+1345 YYIERYTEWQ
-1355 FLSDTLGLVV
+1355 FLSDNLALVV

-1371 FFLKYRAEELA
+1371 FFLKYRADELA
-1382 KIVTRVHP
+1382 EIVTRTHR
-1390 AVRAGDVSALT
+1390 AVADGSVEELT
-1401 AAARGEDAG
+1401 REARGEDASWAVHDTLRVG
-1410 WVVADHRRIGA
+1410 GA
-1421 DDRPERAVV
+1421 EQPKRDTVK
-1430 QPSMGRFVAVTAGQ
+1430 PSMARFVAVTAGQ
-1444 LVSSTGS
+1444 LVSTTGS

-1457 LPIWLFTRT
+1457 LPIWLFNQT
-1466 GSVTDL
+1466 GSVANL
-1472 GLLWSLALICGVL
+1472 GLLWALALICGVL
-1485 TLPLAGAIT
+1485 MLPIAGAIT
-1494 DRVSRRRIM
+1494 DRVSRRKIM
-1503 MIASCV
+1503 MIASSS
-1509 AGTIQLGLAALLWTD
+1509 AGAVQVVLAALLWSD
-1524 NLVLWHIYALVALSQ
+1524 SLVLWHIYALVALSQ

-1569 QLSTGVAMLL
+1569 QLSNGFAMLL

-1587 LAAIQL
+1587 LAAIEL
-1593 KGILLIDVASY
+1593 KGIVVIDVASY
-1604 LVAVATLAV
+1604 VVAVLTLAL
-1613 VRFPDLLGWQP
+1613 VRFPNALGWRP
-1624 RERLLFAIANGLR
+1624 RERLLVAIANGLR

-1657 FLAPALVLTTPLVL
+1657 FLAPALVLITPLVL
-1671 SFGSATQVAQVAL
+1671 SFGTATQVAQVAL

-1696 MSVWGGPRHRRMIGV
+1696 MSLWGGPRRRRMIGV
-1711 LLGNLGTAIGCVLI
+1711 LVGNLGTAIGCILI

-1735 VGVFWLAMAMTTAQ
+1735 VGAFWLAMAMTTAQ

-1775 TWSTLPIGFALL
+1775 SWSTLPIGFALL
-1787 APGVTALFE
+1787 APAATGLFE
-1796 PLLAPG
+1796 PMLAPG
-1802 GSLAGSVGAVIGTG
+1802 GALADSVGAVIGTG
-1816 PGRGIGFAYVCFGLI
+1816 PGRGTAFAYVCFGAML
-1831 LVLITLGG
+1831 LLITVGG

-1844 LRRFDI
+1844 LRRFDL

-1872 RAAARE
+1872 RAAE
-1878 REAAPVVA
+1878 QEEKVPVAA

>member
-1 MTDLMDPAREAARA
+1 MTDLKDPARDAARQ
-15 ALIAQRLRRRQAT
+15 ALIAQRLRKRQSAA
-28 PAARVT
+28 PAARIG
-34 PRPEGAEVPL
+34 PRPPDAEVPL

-66 AVPLRVRGPLDVTAL
+66 AVPLRVRGPLDVAAL
-81 RAALAGLTARH
+81 RAALAGLTRRH
-92 ESLRTRFPADA
+92 ESLRTRFPADV
-103 DGRPTVVVADTVEV
+103 DGRPTVVVQDAVEV
-117 PLTIVDAPGEAAA
+117 PLTIVDAPDEAAA
-130 RALVDAAAAEP
+130 QALVEAAAAEP
-141 FDLAAGP
+141 FDLAEGP

-156 LADDDH
+156 LPTDDEH
-162 VLFLGKHHIV
+162 VLFLSKHHIV

-190 GGELPTLPV
+190 GGELPALPI
-199 QYGDFAVWEGRELD
+199 QYGDFAHWEARELE
-213 GPAARTHLDWWNSRL
+213 GPAARRHLDWWKQRL

-244 TQTYRGDFVEFQL
+244 TQTYTGDFVELRL
-257 DPAETERLTAL
+257 DRAAADGLLAL
-268 TRATGGTLFMTLL
+268 TRSYGGTLFMTLL
-281 AAYQVLLARHAGQD
+281 AAYQVFLARHAGQD

-300 ASVAGRSAPELENV
+300 ASVAGRSAPELEDV

-320 MLPLRAELAG
+320 MVPLRAELAG
-330 DPTFTELL
+330 DPTFAELL
-338 VRTRRSVL
+338 ERTRRSVL
-346 DGFEHADV
+346 DGLEHAEV

-383 YEMGRFT
+383 YEIGRFN
-390 EASDA
+390 EVSDASD
-395 TNVTFEW
+395 VTFDW
-402 TPMELRATRFDFEL
+402 KPMELRATRFDFEL
-416 HAVETTDGLWGKL
+416 HAVETVDGLYAKL
-429 VFNTDLFRRDTV
+429 VFNTDLFTRATV
-441 ERMAQRWCTLLRAVV
+441 ERMAERLAALLHAVV

-462 VSALDLLPAGE
+462 ISALDLLAPAE
-473 RELLAAWND
+473 RRLLASWND
-482 TAADFPATQTL
+482 TAADFPREQTL
-493 HGPIEERAAHTPD
+493 HGPIEERAAATPD
-506 AVAVTIDGRSATY
+506 AVAVTFEGRSVTY

-527 RIAHRLRAAGVG
+527 RIAHRMRAAGVG

-568 LPLDPEYPVD
+568 LPLDPEYPAD
-578 RLAFMVDDA
+578 RLAFMVTDA
-587 AALVVLVQERLRDVL
+587 AAPVVLVQRQLRDVL
-602 PAVDATV
+602 PDTGATV
-609 LALDDVAVWADQ
+609 LALDDEAVWADQ
-621 PSTDPTPLAGPEHL
+621 PTVDPASTAGPGHL

-663 WMQET
+663 WMQRT

-693 WPLRTGARLVLAKP
+693 WPLREGARLVVAKP

-723 RITIAHFVPSMLTV
+723 RVTTAHFVPSMLTV
-737 FLAEDGSGA
+737 FLAEDGVEA

-759 LPLAT
+759 LPLAS

-771 LPGCELHNLYGP
+771 LPRCGLHNLYGP

-791 AWHCDPAV
+791 SWHCDPA
-799 LTGLT
+799 LLAGLT

-815 RLHVLDPRGN
+815 RLHVLGPAGN
-825 PCPVG
+825 ECPVG

-835 HIGGVGLARGYHRRA
+835 HIGGVGLARGYHRRP

-869 LYRTGDLARWVV
+869 LYRTGDLARWRVAPSTG
-881 DPATP
+881 DGPA
-886 DAAAG
+886 G
-891 VPEGAA
+891 
-897 DPVTTGTDPTSGTD
+897 
-911 PAVAT
+911 
-916 HPDTAHPG
+916 
-924 GGPHGGPDGT
+924 
-934 GRPEGVIEFLGRID
+934 GVIEFLGRID

-967 REQPEVAE
+967 REQPGVTE
-975 AAVVVRE
+975 AAVIVRE
-982 DTPGDKRLTAYLVGA
+982 DSPGDKRLTAYLVGA
-997 AEHATLKA
+997 AEHAALKA
-1005 ALKQTLPEYM
+1005 ALKETLPEYM
-1015 VPAAFVTLD
+1015 VPNAFVTLD
-1024 ALPLTPNGKLDRRA
+1024 ALPLSPNGKLDRRA

-1043 VTREASVALVAP
+1043 VTREASVALVEP

-1066 WSEVLGVATLGI
+1066 WSEVLGVDTLGI

-1098 IRKAEHGGRA
+1098 IRKAEHGGRP

-1123 AAFISGDAEAD
+1123 AAFMSGTGEAE
-1134 GPRRLLYELTGPI
+1134 GPRRLLYELTKPI
-1147 PAAKR
+1147 PAAQR

-1177 DGYALWSLAIPG
+1177 AGHALWSLAIPG
-1189 HDVGLS
+1189 HDVGLT
-1195 EDGLPFDELTGR
+1195 EDALPFDELTTR

-1215 IEGPVA
+1215 IEGPIA

-1237 RKVEAAGRELEALYI
+1237 RKVEAAGRDLAALYI

-1261 KGAFAAMRN
+1261 KGAFAALRN
-1270 RLEQL
+1270 RLERL

-1293 ELEPE
+1293 ELDPE

-1331 PIVSVVGSEDPVTD
+1331 PIISVVGSEDPVTD
-1345 YHAERYAEWQ
+1345 YHTERYAEWQ
-1355 FLSDTLGLVV
+1355 FLSDTLALVV

-1371 FFLKYRAEELA
+1371 FFLKYRADELA
-1382 KIVTRVHP
+1382 EIVTRTHR
-1390 AVRAGDVSALT
+1390 AVAAGDVADLGPQ
-1401 AAARGEDAG
+1401 ARGEDAG
-1410 WVVADHRRIGA
+1410 WVLAAQQRVGVVDQPAA
-1421 DDRPERAVV
+1421 AVV
-1430 QPSMGRFVAVTAGQ
+1430 KPSMARFVAITVGQ
-1444 LVSSTGS
+1444 LVSTTGS

-1457 LPIWLFTRT
+1457 LPIWLFTQT
-1466 GSVTDL
+1466 GSVANL
-1472 GLLWSLALICGVL
+1472 GLLWALALICGVL
-1485 TLPLAGAIT
+1485 MLPVAGAIT
-1494 DRVSRRRIM
+1494 DRVSRRKIM
-1503 MIASCV
+1503 MIASSS
-1509 AGTIQLGLAALLWTD
+1509 AGSVQVVLAALLWTD
-1524 NLVLWHIYALVALSQ
+1524 SLALWHIYGLVALSQ

-1569 QLSTGVAMLL
+1569 QLSNGFAMLL

-1587 LAAIQL
+1587 LAAIEL

-1604 LVAVATLAV
+1604 LVAVLTLAV
-1613 VRFPDLLGWQP
+1613 VRFPDLLGWRP
-1624 RERLLFAIANGLR
+1624 KERLLVAIANGLR

-1647 MLGYFALGNI
+1647 MLGYFAVGNI

-1671 SFGSATQVAQVAL
+1671 SFGTATQVAQVAL
-1684 AEALGAVAGGVL
+1684 AEACGAVAGGVL
-1696 MSVWGGPRHRRMIGV
+1696 MSIWGGPRHRRMIGV
-1711 LLGNLGTAIGCVLI
+1711 LIGNLGTAVGCVLI

-1735 VGVFWLAMAMTTAQ
+1735 VGAFWLAMAMTTAQ

-1775 TWSTLPIGFALL
+1775 SWSTLPIGFALL
-1787 APGVTALFE
+1787 APGATALFE
-1796 PLLAPG
+1796 PMLAPG
-1802 GSLAGSVGAVIGTG
+1802 GALAGSVGAVIGTG
-1816 PGRGIGFAYVCFGLI
+1816 EGRGIGFAYVCFGAA
-1831 LVLITLGG
+1831 LVLVTLGG

-1844 LRRFDI
+1844 LRRFDV
-1850 EVEDSLPD
+1850 EVPDSLPD

-1872 RAAARE
+1872 RAAE
-1878 REAAPVVA
+1878 RAEEKAPVAA

>member
-1 MTDLMDPAREAARA
+1 MTDLKDPAREAARQ
-15 ALIAQRLRRRQAT
+15 ALIARRLRARQTA
-28 PAARVT
+28 PAARIT
-34 PRPEGAEVPL
+34 PRPAGAEVPL

-66 AVPLRVRGPLDVTAL
+66 AVPLRVRGPLDVDAL
-81 RAALAGLTARH
+81 RAALTGLAERH
-92 ESLRTRFPADA
+92 ESQRTRFPADA
-103 DGRPTVVVADTVEV
+103 DGRPTVVIADTADV
-117 PLTIVDAPGEAAA
+117 PLTVVDAPDEAAA
-130 RALVDAAAAEP
+130 QALVDAAAAEP
-141 FDLAAGP
+141 FDLAGGP

-156 LADDDH
+156 LTAEEH
-162 VLFLGKHHIV
+162 VLFLAQHHIV

-190 GGELPTLPV
+190 GGEPPALPI
-199 QYGDFAVWEGRELD
+199 QYGDFAVWETRELD
-213 GPAARTHLDWWNSRL
+213 GPQARAHVDYWKQRL

-237 LDLPRPA
+237 LDRPRPA

-257 DPAETERLTAL
+257 DPAATEALNAL
-268 TRATGGTLFMTLL
+268 TRDSGGTLFMTLL
-281 AAYQVLLARHAGQD
+281 AAYQVLLARHSGQD
-295 DFAVG
+295 DFAIG

-320 MLPLRAELAG
+320 MLPLRADLDG

-338 VRTRRSVL
+338 ERTRRTVL
-346 DGFEHADV
+346 DGLEHAEV

-390 EASDA
+390 GVSRTDD
-395 TNVTFEW
+395 VTFTW

-416 HAVETTDGLWGKL
+416 HAVETVDGLWGKL
-429 VFNTDLFRRDTV
+429 VFNTDLFDRATV
-441 ERMAQRWCTLLRAVV
+441 ERMARRWTALLDALV

-462 VSALDLLPAGE
+462 VSRLPLLPAAE
-473 RELLAAWND
+473 RELLASWND
-482 TAADFPATQTL
+482 TTADFPREQTL
-493 HGPIEERAAHTPD
+493 HGPIEERAASTPD
-506 AVAVTIDGRSATY
+506 AVAVTIDGHSRTY
-519 AELNAAAN
+519 AQLNAQAN
-527 RIAHRLRAAGVG
+527 RVAHRLRAAGVG

-568 LPLDPEYPVD
+568 LPLDPEYPAD
-578 RLAFMVDDA
+578 RLAFMVGDA
-587 AALVVLVQERLRDVL
+587 DAPVVLVQSHLRDVL
-602 PAVDATV
+602 PDTGATV
-609 LALDDVAVWADQ
+609 LELDDAAVWAGQ
-621 PSTDPTPLAGPEHL
+621 PDNDPAPAAGPEHL

-663 WMQET
+663 WMQKT

-716 RDLLVAE
+716 RDLLVSE
-723 RITIAHFVPSMLTV
+723 RITTAHFVPSMLTV
-737 FLAEDGSGA
+737 FLAEDGVEA

-759 LPLAT
+759 LPLAS
-764 AVDFTAR
+764 AADFTAR
-771 LPGCELHNLYGP
+771 LPWCGLHNLYGP
-783 TEAAIDVS
+783 TEAAIDVT
-791 AWHCDPAV
+791 AWACEPDRLAEV
-799 LTGLT
+799 T

-815 RLHVLDPRGN
+815 RLHVLDPSGAQ
-825 PCPVG
+825 CPVG

-835 HIGGVGLARGYHRRA
+835 HIGGVGLARGYHRRP
-850 ALTAERFVPDPFS
+850 ALTAEKFVPDPFS

-869 LYRTGDLARWVV
+869 LYRTGDLARWV
-881 DPATP
+881 T
-886 DAAAG
+886 
-891 VPEGAA
+891 
-897 DPVTTGTDPTSGTD
+897 
-911 PAVAT
+911 
-916 HPDTAHPG
+916 
-924 GGPHGGPDGT
+924 GPDGA
-934 GRPEGVIEFLGRID
+934 GVIEFLGRID

-967 REQPEVAE
+967 REQPGVTE
-975 AAVVVRE
+975 ATVIVRE
-982 DTPGDKRLTAYLVGA
+982 DSPGDKRLTAYLVGA
-997 AEHATLKA
+997 AEHTALKA
-1005 ALKQTLPEYM
+1005 ALKDTLPEYM

-1024 ALPLTPNGKLDRRA
+1024 ALPLTPNGKLDRKA

-1043 VTREASVALVAP
+1043 VTREASVELVEP
-1055 RDDTERLLAGI
+1055 RDDTERALAAI
-1066 WSEVLGVATLGI
+1066 WSEVLGVDTLGI

-1098 IRKAEHGGRA
+1098 IRKAELGGRA

-1113 LFQQRTIREL
+1113 LFQQRTIRDL
-1123 AAFISGDAEAD
+1123 AAFISDAAQE
-1134 GPRRLLYELTGPI
+1134 GPRRLLYELTKPI

-1177 DGYALWSLAIPG
+1177 AGYGLWSLAIPG
-1189 HDVGLS
+1189 HDVGLT
-1195 EDGLPFDELTGR
+1195 EDALPFDELTSR
-1207 VAEEILER
+1207 VADEILER
-1215 IEGPVA
+1215 VEGPIA

-1231 IVAEVA
+1231 ILADVA
-1237 RKVEAAGRELEALYI
+1237 RKVEAAGRDLEAVYI

-1261 KGAFAAMRN
+1261 KGVIAALRD
-1270 RLEQL
+1270 RLERL
-1275 RSNRHYASWL
+1275 SSNRHSASWL

-1315 EYFTGLLD
+1315 EYFTRLLD
-1323 RGAAKLRT
+1323 QQATKLRT
-1331 PIVSVVGSEDPVTD
+1331 PIISVVGSEDPVTD
-1345 YHAERYAEWQ
+1345 YYRERYAEWQ

-1382 KIVTRVHP
+1382 EIVTQTHP
-1390 AVRAGDVSALT
+1390 AVVAGDVGELT
-1401 AAARGEDAG
+1401 AEARGEDAG
-1410 WVVADHRRIGA
+1410 WVVADTLRVGETRKPT
-1421 DDRPERAVV
+1421 DTVK
-1430 QPSMGRFVAVTAGQ
+1430 PSMGRFMAITTGQ
-1444 LVSSTGS
+1444 LISSTGS

-1457 LPIWLFTRT
+1457 LPIWLFNRT
-1466 GSVTDL
+1466 GSVANL
-1472 GLLWSLALICGVL
+1472 GLLWALALICGVL
-1485 TLPLAGAIT
+1485 MLPVAGALV

-1503 MIASCV
+1503 MTASCF
-1509 AGTIQLGLAALLWTD
+1509 AGSVQLVLASLLWTD
-1524 NLVLWHIYALVALSQ
+1524 NLVLWHIYMLVALSS

-1569 QLSTGVAMLL
+1569 QLSTGVATLL
-1579 MPVFAAGL
+1579 MPAFAAGL
-1587 LAAIQL
+1587 LATIDL
-1593 KGILLIDVASY
+1593 KGILLVDVASY
-1604 LVAVATLAV
+1604 VFAVLTLAV
-1613 VRFPDLLGWQP
+1613 VRFPDMLGWRP
-1624 RERLLFAIANGLR
+1624 RERLLVAIANGMR
-1637 YSWQHRGFRL
+1637 YSWRHRGFRL
-1647 MLGYFALGNI
+1647 MLGYFALGNV
-1657 FLAPALVLTTPLVL
+1657 FLAPALVLITPLVL
-1671 SFGSATQVAQVAL
+1671 SFGSPTQVAQVAL
-1684 AEALGAVAGGVL
+1684 AEAVGAVLGGVL
-1696 MSVWGGPRHRRMIGV
+1696 MSLWGGPRKRRMIGV
-1711 LLGNLGTAIGCVLI
+1711 LIGNLGTAIGCILI

-1735 VGVFWLAMAMTTAQ
+1735 VGFCWLAMSMTTAQ

-1775 TWSTLPIGFALL
+1775 SWSTLPIGFALL
-1787 APGVTALFE
+1787 APGATALFE
-1796 PLLAPG
+1796 PMLAPG
-1802 GSLAGSVGAVIGTG
+1802 GSLAGTVGAVIGTG
-1816 PGRGIGFAYVCFGLI
+1816 PGRGIGFAYICFGAA
-1831 LVLITLGG
+1831 LVLVTLGG

-1858 DLIGAQERERRLAA
+1858 DLIGAQEREKRLAA
-1872 RAAARE
+1872 KAE
-1878 REAAPVVA
+1878 EKELVSV

>member
-1 MTDLMDPAREAARA
+1 MTDLKDPTREAARQ
-15 ALIAQRLRRRQAT
+15 ALIARRLRARQAA
-28 PAARVT
+28 PAARIT
-34 PRPEGAEVPL
+34 PRPADAEVPL

-66 AVPLRVRGPLDVTAL
+66 AVPLRVRGPLDVDAL
-81 RAALAGLTARH
+81 RAALATLTARH
-92 ESLRTRFPADA
+92 ESLRTRFPADS
-103 DGRPTVVVADTVEV
+103 DGRPTVVIEETVEV
-117 PLTIVDAPGEAAA
+117 PLTIVEAPDEAAA
-130 RALVDAAAAEP
+130 QALVDAAAAEP
-141 FDLAAGP
+141 FDLARGP
-148 LLRALLIR
+148 LLRALLVR
-156 LADDDH
+156 LTADDH

-183 DLITLYR
+183 DLITRYR
-190 GGELPTLPV
+190 GGEPPALPV
-199 QYGDFAVWEGRELD
+199 QYGDFAVWEADELA
-213 GPAARTHLDWWNSRL
+213 GPQAQAHVDYWKQRL

-237 LDLPRPA
+237 LDRPRPA
-244 TQTYRGDFVEFQL
+244 TQTYRGDFVEFTVDRAVL
-257 DPAETERLTAL
+257 DRLGEL
-268 TRATGGTLFMTLL
+268 TRAAGGTLFMTLL

-320 MLPLRAELAG
+320 MLPLRTELAG
-330 DPTFTELL
+330 DPTFTALL
-338 VRTRRSVL
+338 ERTKRSVL
-346 DGFEHADV
+346 DGFEHAEV

-383 YEMGRFT
+383 YEMGRFSGVSR
-390 EASDA
+390 SDE
-395 TNVTFEW
+395 VSFEW

-416 HAVETTDGLWGKL
+416 HAVEVSDGLWGKL
-429 VFNTDLFRRDTV
+429 VFNTDLFTRDTV
-441 ERMAQRWCTLLRAVV
+441 ERMAHRWTALLAAVA

-462 VSALDLLPAGE
+462 VSRLALLPADE
-473 RELLAAWND
+473 RALLAAWND
-482 TAADFPATQTL
+482 TTADFPRTQSL
-493 HGPIEERAAHTPD
+493 HGPIEERAAATPD
-506 AVAVTIDGRSATY
+506 AVALTIEGRSLTY

-527 RIAHRLRAAGVG
+527 RIAHRLRATGVG

-568 LPLDPEYPVD
+568 LPLDPEYPAD
-578 RLAFMVDDA
+578 RLAFMVTDA
-587 AALVVLVQERLRDVL
+587 DARVVLVQRHLRDVL
-602 PAVDATV
+602 PETTARLLD
-609 LALDDVAVWADQ
+609 LDDAGVWADQ
-621 PSTDPTPLAGPEHL
+621 PTTDPEPAAGPEHL

-663 WMQET
+663 WMQRT

-693 WPLRTGARLVLAKP
+693 WPLREGARLVLAKP
-707 GGHKDAGYL
+707 GGHKDGGYL

-723 RITIAHFVPSMLTV
+723 RITTAHFVPSMLTV
-737 FLAEDGSGA
+737 FLGEEGIEA

-759 LPLAT
+759 LPLTSA
-764 AVDFTAR
+764 ADFTAR
-771 LPGCELHNLYGP
+771 LPWCGLHNLYGP

-791 AWHCDPAV
+791 AWACDPALLAQV
-799 LTGLT
+799 T

-810 PIANL
+810 PISNL
-815 RLHVLDPRGN
+815 RLHVLDPAGAQ
-825 PCPVG
+825 CPVG

-835 HIGGVGLARGYHRRA
+835 HIGGVGLARGYHRRP
-850 ALTAERFVPDPFS
+850 ALTAEKFVPDPWS

-881 DPATP
+881 
-886 DAAAG
+886 
-891 VPEGAA
+891 
-897 DPVTTGTDPTSGTD
+897 
-911 PAVAT
+911 
-916 HPDTAHPG
+916 
-924 GGPHGGPDGT
+924 GPDGS
-934 GRPEGVIEFLGRID
+934 GVIEFLGRID

-967 REQPEVAE
+967 REQPGVSE
-975 AAVVVRE
+975 AAVIVRE
-982 DTPGDKRLTAYLVGA
+982 DSPGDKRLTAYLVGG
-997 AEHATLKA
+997 AEHGTVKA
-1005 ALKQTLPEYM
+1005 ALKETLPEYM

-1024 ALPLTPNGKLDRRA
+1024 ELPLTPNGKLDRRA

-1043 VTREASVALVAP
+1043 VTREASVALVEP
-1055 RDDTERLLAGI
+1055 RDDTERALAAI

-1092 TQVVAK
+1092 TQVVAR
-1098 IRKAEHGGRA
+1098 IRKAELGGRA

-1113 LFQQRTIREL
+1113 LFQQRTIRDL
-1123 AAFISGDAEAD
+1123 ARYISGDAVEE
-1134 GPRRLLYELTGPI
+1134 GPRRLLYELTKPI
-1147 PAAKR
+1147 PAAQR
-1152 VLTYVCVPYGGG
+1152 VLSYVCVPYGGG

-1177 DGYALWSLAIPG
+1177 AGHALWSLAIPG
-1189 HDVGLS
+1189 HDVGLA
-1195 EDGLPFDELTGR
+1195 EDALPFEELTRR
-1207 VAEEILER
+1207 VADEILER
-1215 IEGPVA
+1215 VEGPIA

-1231 IVAEVA
+1231 IIAEVA
-1237 RKVEAAGRELEALYI
+1237 RKVEAAGRDLEAVYI

-1261 KGAFAAMRN
+1261 KGLFARARN

-1275 RSNRHYASWL
+1275 KSNRHYASWL

-1293 ELEPE
+1293 ELDPE

-1323 RGAAKLRT
+1323 RRAAKLRA
-1331 PIVSVVGSEDPVTD
+1331 PIISVVGSEDPVTD
-1345 YHAERYAEWQ
+1345 YYRERYAEWQ

-1382 KIVTRVHP
+1382 EIVTRVHP
-1390 AVRAGDVSALT
+1390 AVTAGDVTALGPQ
-1401 AAARGEDAG
+1401 ARGEDAD
-1410 WVVADHRRIGA
+1410 WVVLDRLRVGA
-1421 DDRPERAVV
+1421 ERPGKATVK
-1430 QPSMGRFVAVTAGQ
+1430 PSMGRFLAVTAGQ

-1457 LPIWLFTRT
+1457 LPIWLFNRT
-1466 GSVTDL
+1466 GSVADL
-1472 GLLWSLALICGVL
+1472 GLLWALALICGVL
-1485 TLPLAGAIT
+1485 MLPVAGAIV
-1494 DRVSRRRIM
+1494 DRVSRRRTM
-1503 MIASCV
+1503 MLASSV
-1509 AGTIQLGLAALLWTD
+1509 AGSIQLVLAALLWTD
-1524 NLVLWHIYALVALSQ
+1524 NLVLWHIYALVALSS

-1562 GHAMGIT
+1562 GHAMGVT
-1569 QLSTGVAMLL
+1569 QLTTGVATLL

-1587 LAAIQL
+1587 LAAIEL
-1593 KGILLIDVASY
+1593 KGILLVDVASY
-1604 LVAVATLAV
+1604 VLAVATLAV
-1613 VRFPDLLGWQP
+1613 VRFPDLLGWRP
-1624 RERLLFAIANGLR
+1624 RERLLVAIANGLR

-1671 SFGSATQVAQVAL
+1671 SFGSPTQVAQVAL
-1684 AEALGAVAGGVL
+1684 AEAVGAVAGGVL
-1696 MSVWGGPRHRRMIGV
+1696 MSVWGGPRRRRMIGV
-1711 LLGNLGTAIGCVLI
+1711 LIANLGTAIGCVLI

-1735 VGVFWLAMAMTTAQ
+1735 VGMCWLAMAMTTAQ

-1775 TWSTLPIGFALL
+1775 AWSTLPIGFALL
-1787 APGVTALFE
+1787 APGATALFE
-1796 PLLAPG
+1796 PMLAPG
-1802 GSLAGSVGAVIGTG
+1802 GALAGSVGAVIGTG
-1816 PGRGIGFAYVCFGLI
+1816 
-1831 LVLITLGG
+1831 
-1839 FAIRL
+1839 
-1844 LRRFDI
+1844 RRC
-1850 EVEDSLPD
+1850 
-1858 DLIGAQERERRLAA
+1858 RRL
-1872 RAAARE
+1872 
-1878 REAAPVVA
+1878 

>member
-1 MTDLMDPAREAARA
+1 MTDLKDPTREAARQ
-15 ALIAQRLRRRQAT
+15 ALIAKRLRARQAA
-28 PAARVT
+28 PAARIS
-34 PRPEGAEVPL
+34 PRPADAEVPL

-66 AVPLRVRGPLDVTAL
+66 PVPLRVRGPLDVDAL
-81 RAALAGLTARH
+81 RAALAALSARH
-92 ESLRTRFPADA
+92 ESLRTRFPADS
-103 DGRPTVVVADTVEV
+103 DGRPTVVVEEFVEV
-117 PLTIVDAPGEAAA
+117 PLTVVDAADEEAAQ
-130 RALVDAAAAEP
+130 ALVEAAAAEP
-141 FDLAAGP
+141 FDLAHGP

-162 VLFLGKHHIV
+162 VLFLGQHHIV

-190 GGELPTLPV
+190 DGELPTLPV
-199 QYGDFAVWEGRELD
+199 QYGDFAVWEAQELD
-213 GPAARTHLDWWNSRL
+213 GPQARAHIDYWKQRL

-237 LDLPRPA
+237 LDRPRPA
-244 TQTYRGDFVEFQL
+244 TQTYRGDFVEFRL
-257 DPAETERLTAL
+257 DLATTDRLNAL
-268 TRATGGTLFMTLL
+268 TRASGGTLFMTLL

-338 VRTRRSVL
+338 ERTRRGVL
-346 DGFEHADV
+346 DGFEHAEV

-383 YEMGRFT
+383 YEMGRFR
-390 EASDA
+390 EVSGADDVRFA
-395 TNVTFEW
+395 W
-402 TPMELRATRFDFEL
+402 TPMELQATRFDFEL
-416 HAVETTDGLWGKL
+416 HAVETVEGLWGKL
-429 VFNTDLFRRDTV
+429 VFNTDLFTRDTV
-441 ERMAQRWCTLLRAVV
+441 ERIAHRWTTLLTSVV

-462 VSALDLLPAGE
+462 VSRLELLPAPE
-473 RELLAAWND
+473 RALLAAWND
-482 TAADFPATQTL
+482 TTADFPRTQTL
-493 HGPIEERAAHTPD
+493 HGPIEERAATTPD
-506 AVAVTIDGRSATY
+506 AVAVTIDGNSLTY

-548 ERSVELVAGLLGVL
+548 ERSLELVAGLLGVL

-568 LPLDPEYPVD
+568 LPLDPEYPAD
-578 RLAFMVDDA
+578 RLAFMVTDA
-587 AALVVLVQERLRDVL
+587 DAPVVLVQQHLREVL
-602 PAVDATV
+602 PDTAATV
-609 LALDDVAVWADQ
+609 LALDDAPAWADQ
-621 PSTDPTPLAGPEHL
+621 PTTDPQPVAGPEHL

-642 GSTGRPKGVPNT
+642 GSTGRPKGVPNS

-663 WMQET
+663 WMQKT

-693 WPLRTGARLVLAKP
+693 WPLREGARLVLAKP

-723 RITIAHFVPSMLTV
+723 RITTTHFVPSMLTV
-737 FLAEDGSGA
+737 FLAEDGIEA

-759 LPLAT
+759 LPLAS
-764 AVDFTAR
+764 ALDFTAR
-771 LPGCELHNLYGP
+771 LPWCGLHNLYGP
-783 TEAAIDVS
+783 TEAAIDVT
-791 AWHCDPAV
+791 AWPCDPARLAG
-799 LTGLT
+799 LTG
-804 SVPIGA
+804 VPIGA

-815 RLHVLDPRGN
+815 RLHVFDPAGN
-825 PCPVG
+825 ECPVG

-835 HIGGVGLARGYHRRA
+835 HIGGVGLARGYHRRP
-850 ALTAERFVPDPFS
+850 ALTAEKFVPDPFS

-869 LYRTGDLARWVV
+869 LYRTGDLARWVAP
-881 DPATP
+881 PA
-886 DAAAG
+886 
-891 VPEGAA
+891 
-897 DPVTTGTDPTSGTD
+897 
-911 PAVAT
+911 
-916 HPDTAHPG
+916 PG
-924 GGPHGGPDGT
+924 ET
-934 GRPEGVIEFLGRID
+934 GVIEFLGRID

-967 REQPEVAE
+967 REQPGVTET
-975 AAVVVRE
+975 AVIVRE
-982 DTPGDKRLTAYLVGA
+982 DSPGDKRLTAYLVGP
-997 AEHATLKA
+997 AEHAALKA
-1005 ALKQTLPEYM
+1005 ALKDSLPEYM

-1024 ALPLTPNGKLDRRA
+1024 ALPLTPNGKLDRKA

-1043 VTREASVALVAP
+1043 VTREASVALVEP
-1055 RDDTERLLAGI
+1055 RDDTERTLAAI
-1066 WSEVLGVATLGI
+1066 WSEVLGVDTLGI

-1098 IRKAEHGGRA
+1098 IRKAELGGRP

-1123 AAFISGDAEAD
+1123 AAFISGDAAED
-1134 GPRRLLYELTGPI
+1134 GPRRLLYELTKPV
-1147 PAAKR
+1147 PAGKR
-1152 VLTYVCVPYGGG
+1152 VLSYVCVPYGGG

-1177 DGYALWSLAIPG
+1177 AGHTLWSLAIPG
-1189 HDVGLS
+1189 HDVGLT
-1195 EDGLPFDELTGR
+1195 EDALPFDELTTR

-1215 IEGPVA
+1215 VEGPIA

-1237 RKVEAAGRELEALYI
+1237 RKVEAAGRDLEAVYI

-1261 KGAFAAMRN
+1261 KGLFASMRN

-1275 RSNRHYASWL
+1275 RSNKHYASWL

-1315 EYFTGLLD
+1315 EYFTRLLD
-1323 RGAAKLRT
+1323 QQATKLRA
-1331 PIVSVVGSEDPVTD
+1331 PIISVVGSEDPVTD
-1345 YHAERYAEWQ
+1345 YYRERYAEWQ

-1382 KIVTRVHP
+1382 EIVTRVHP
-1390 AVRAGDVSALT
+1390 AVAAGDIAALT
-1401 AAARGEDAG
+1401 PEARGEDAG
-1410 WVVADHRRIGA
+1410 WAA
-1421 DDRPERAVV
+1421 FDRLRVGEAAEPAKATVK
-1430 QPSMGRFVAVTAGQ
+1430 PSMARFLAITIGQ

-1451 ALTAFA
+1451 ALTSFA
-1457 LPIWLFTRT
+1457 LPIWLYNRT
-1466 GSVTDL
+1466 GSVADL
-1472 GLLWSLALICGVL
+1472 GLLWALALICGVL
-1485 TLPLAGAIT
+1485 MLPIAGAIV

-1503 MIASCV
+1503 MVASSIAGS
-1509 AGTIQLGLAALLWTD
+1509 IQLVLAVLLWTD
-1524 NLVLWHIYALVALSQ
+1524 NLLLWHIYILVALSS
-1539 VAGSFQRIAFQ
+1539 VAGSFQRIALQ

-1569 QLSTGVAMLL
+1569 QLSTGVATLL

-1587 LAAIQL
+1587 LAAIEL
-1593 KGILLIDVASY
+1593 KGILLVDVVSY
-1604 LVAVATLAV
+1604 VVAVATLAV
-1613 VRFPDLLGWQP
+1613 VRFPDLLGWRP
-1624 RERLLFAIANGLR
+1624 RERLLVAIANGMR
-1637 YSWQHRGFRL
+1637 YSWRHRGFRL

-1657 FLAPALVLTTPLVL
+1657 FLAPALVLATPLVL
-1671 SFGSATQVAQVAL
+1671 SFGTPTQVAQVAL
-1684 AEALGAVAGGVL
+1684 AEAVGAVLGGVL
-1696 MSVWGGPRHRRMIGV
+1696 MSLWGGPRRRRMIGV
-1711 LLGNLGTAIGCVLI
+1711 LVANLGTAIGCVLI
-1725 GLDASVAMIC
+1725 GLDASLAMIC
-1735 VGVFWLAMAMTTAQ
+1735 VGMCWLAMAMTTAQ

-1763 FHGRVFSLNQTI
+1763 YHGRVFSLNQTI
-1775 TWSTLPIGFALL
+1775 AWSTLPIGFALL
-1787 APGVTALFE
+1787 APGATALFE
-1796 PLLAPG
+1796 PMLAPG

-1816 PGRGIGFAYVCFGLI
+1816 PGRGIGFAYVCFGVA
-1831 LVLITLGG
+1831 LVLVTLGG

-1844 LRRFDI
+1844 LRRFDL

-1872 RAAARE
+1872 RAAE
-1878 REAAPVVA
+1878 REPVSA

>member
-1 MTDLMDPAREAARA
+1 MTDLKDPAREAARQ
-15 ALIAQRLRRRQAT
+15 ALIARRLRARQTA
-28 PAARVT
+28 PAARIT
-34 PRPEGAEVPL
+34 PRPSGAEVPL

-66 AVPLRVRGPLDVTAL
+66 AVPLRVRGPLDVDAL
-81 RAALAGLTARH
+81 RAALTGLAERH
-92 ESLRTRFPADA
+92 ESQRTRFPADA
-103 DGRPTVVVADTVEV
+103 DGRPTVVVADTADV
-117 PLTIVDAPGEAAA
+117 PLTVVDAPDEAAA
-130 RALVDAAAAEP
+130 QALVDAAAAEP
-141 FDLAAGP
+141 FDLANGP

-156 LADDDH
+156 LAADDH
-162 VLFLGKHHIV
+162 VLFLAQHHIV

-190 GGELPTLPV
+190 GGEPPALPI
-199 QYGDFAVWEGRELD
+199 QYGDFAVWEAQELD
-213 GPAARTHLDWWNSRL
+213 GPQARAHVDYWKQRL

-237 LDLPRPA
+237 LDRARPA

-257 DPAETERLTAL
+257 DPAATEALNAL
-268 TRATGGTLFMTLL
+268 TRDSGGTLFMTLL

-295 DFAVG
+295 DFAIG

-320 MLPLRAELAG
+320 MLPLRADLAG
-330 DPTFTELL
+330 DPTFAELL
-338 VRTRRSVL
+338 ERTRRTVL
-346 DGFEHADV
+346 DGFEHGEV

-373 VFQAMFVLQN
+373 VFQTMFVLQN
-383 YEMGRFT
+383 YEMGRFRGVSRT
-390 EASDA
+390 DE
-395 TNVTFEW
+395 VTFSW

-416 HAVETTDGLWGKL
+416 HAVETVDGLWGKL
-429 VFNTDLFRRDTV
+429 VFNTDLFDRATV
-441 ERMAQRWCTLLRAVV
+441 ERMAQRWTALLDAVV

-462 VSALDLLPAGE
+462 VSRLPLLPAAE

-482 TAADFPATQTL
+482 TAADFPRDETL
-493 HGPIEERAAHTPD
+493 HGPIERRAAVTPD
-506 AVAVTIDGRSATY
+506 AVAVTIDGHSRTY
-519 AELNAAAN
+519 AELNAQAN
-527 RIAHRLRAAGVG
+527 RVAHRLRAAGVG

-568 LPLDPEYPVD
+568 LPLDPEYPAD
-578 RLAFMVDDA
+578 RLAFMVGDA
-587 AALVVLVQERLRDVL
+587 DAPVVLVQSHLRDVL
-602 PAVDATV
+602 PDTGATVLELDDATV
-609 LALDDVAVWADQ
+609 WAGQ
-621 PSTDPTPLAGPEHL
+621 PETDPAPAAGPENL

-663 WMQET
+663 WMQKT
-668 YRLGADDAVL
+668 YGLGADDAVL

-716 RDLLVAE
+716 RDLLVSE
-723 RITIAHFVPSMLTV
+723 RITTAHFVPSMLTV
-737 FLAEDGSGA
+737 FLAEDGVEA

-759 LPLAT
+759 LPLAS
-764 AVDFTAR
+764 AADFTAR
-771 LPGCELHNLYGP
+771 LPWCGLHNLYGP
-783 TEAAIDVS
+783 TEAAIDVT
-791 AWHCDPAV
+791 AWACEPGRLAEV
-799 LTGLT
+799 T

-815 RLHVLDPRGN
+815 RLHVLDPSGAQ
-825 PCPVG
+825 CPVG

-835 HIGGVGLARGYHRRA
+835 HIGGVGLARGYHRRP
-850 ALTAERFVPDPFS
+850 ALTAEKFVPDPNSF
-863 GEPGAR
+863 EPGAR

-881 DPATP
+881 
-886 DAAAG
+886 
-891 VPEGAA
+891 
-897 DPVTTGTDPTSGTD
+897 
-911 PAVAT
+911 
-916 HPDTAHPG
+916 
-924 GGPHGGPDGT
+924 GPDGA
-934 GRPEGVIEFLGRID
+934 GVIEFLGRID

-967 REQPEVAE
+967 REQPGVTE
-975 AAVVVRE
+975 ATVIVRE
-982 DTPGDKRLTAYLVGA
+982 DSPGDKRLTAYLVGE
-997 AEHATLKA
+997 AEHAALKA
-1005 ALKQTLPEYM
+1005 ALKDTLPEYM

-1024 ALPLTPNGKLDRRA
+1024 ALPLTPNGKLDRKA

-1043 VTREASVALVAP
+1043 VTREASVALVEP
-1055 RDDTERLLAGI
+1055 RDDTERAVAAI
-1066 WSEVLGVATLGI
+1066 WSEVLGVDTLGI

-1092 TQVVAK
+1092 TQVVAR
-1098 IRKAEHGGRA
+1098 IRKAELGGRA

-1113 LFQQRTIREL
+1113 LFQQRTIRDL
-1123 AAFISGDAEAD
+1123 AAFISGDADQA
-1134 GPRRLLYELTGPI
+1134 GPRRLLYELTKPI
-1147 PAAKR
+1147 PAGKR

-1177 DGYALWSLAIPG
+1177 AGYGLWSLAIPG

-1195 EDGLPFDELTGR
+1195 EDALPFDELTSR
-1207 VAEEILER
+1207 VADEILER
-1215 IEGPVA
+1215 VEGPIA

-1231 IVAEVA
+1231 ILADVA
-1237 RKVEAAGRELEALYI
+1237 RKVEAAGRELEAVYI

-1261 KGAFAAMRN
+1261 KGVIAALRD
-1270 RLEQL
+1270 RLERL
-1275 RSNRHYASWL
+1275 SSNRHSASWL

-1315 EYFTGLLD
+1315 EYFTRLLD
-1323 RGAAKLRT
+1323 QQATKLRT
-1331 PIVSVVGSEDPVTD
+1331 PIISVVGSEDPVTD
-1345 YHAERYAEWQ
+1345 YYRERYAEWQ

-1382 KIVTRVHP
+1382 EIVTQVHP
-1390 AVRAGDVSALT
+1390 AVAAGDVGALT
-1401 AAARGEDAG
+1401 PEARGEDAG
-1410 WVVADHRRIGA
+1410 WVVADTLRVGE
-1421 DDRPERAVV
+1421 DRKPTKTVK
-1430 QPSMGRFVAVTAGQ
+1430 PSMGRFMAITTGQ
-1444 LVSSTGS
+1444 LISSTGS

-1457 LPIWLFTRT
+1457 LPIWLFNRT
-1466 GSVTDL
+1466 GSVANL
-1472 GLLWSLALICGVL
+1472 GLLWALALICGVL
-1485 TLPLAGAIT
+1485 MLPVAGALV

-1503 MIASCV
+1503 MTASCF
-1509 AGTIQLGLAALLWTD
+1509 AGSVQLVLAVLLWTD
-1524 NLVLWHIYALVALSQ
+1524 NLVLWHIYMLVALSS

-1569 QLSTGVAMLL
+1569 QLSTGVATLL
-1579 MPVFAAGL
+1579 MPAFAAGL
-1587 LAAIQL
+1587 LATIEL
-1593 KGILLIDVASY
+1593 KGILLVDVASY
-1604 LVAVATLAV
+1604 VFAVLTLAV
-1613 VRFPDLLGWQP
+1613 VRFPDALGWRP
-1624 RERLLFAIANGLR
+1624 KERLLVAIANGMR
-1637 YSWQHRGFRL
+1637 YSWRHRGFRL

-1657 FLAPALVLTTPLVL
+1657 FLAPALVLITPLVL
-1671 SFGSATQVAQVAL
+1671 SFGSPTQVAQVAL
-1684 AEALGAVAGGVL
+1684 AEAVGAVLGGVL
-1696 MSVWGGPRHRRMIGV
+1696 MSLWGGPRKRRMIGV
-1711 LLGNLGTAIGCVLI
+1711 LIGNLGTAIGCVLI

-1735 VGVFWLAMAMTTAQ
+1735 VGFCWLAMSMTTAQ

-1775 TWSTLPIGFALL
+1775 SWSTLPIGFALL
-1787 APGVTALFE
+1787 APGATALFE
-1796 PLLAPG
+1796 PMLAPG
-1802 GSLAGSVGAVIGTG
+1802 GALAGSVGAVIGTG
-1816 PGRGIGFAYVCFGLI
+1816 PGRGIGFAYICFGAALI
-1831 LVLITLGG
+1831 LVTLGG

-1844 LRRFDI
+1844 LRRFDL

-1858 DLIGAQERERRLAA
+1858 DLIGAQEREKRLAA
-1872 RAAARE
+1872 KAEKKELAS
-1878 REAAPVVA
+1878 V

>member
-1 MTDLMDPAREAARA
+1 MTDLKDPAREAARQ
-15 ALIAQRLRRRQAT
+15 ALIARRLRARQTA
-28 PAARVT
+28 PAARIT
-34 PRPEGAEVPL
+34 PRPSGAEVPL

-66 AVPLRVRGPLDVTAL
+66 AVPLRVRGPLDVDAL
-81 RAALAGLTARH
+81 RAALTALADRH
-92 ESLRTRFPADA
+92 ESQRTRFPADA
-103 DGRPTVVVADTVEV
+103 DGRPTVVVADTADV
-117 PLTIVDAPGEAAA
+117 PLTVVEAPDEAAA
-130 RALVDAAAAEP
+130 QALVDAAAAEP
-141 FDLAAGP
+141 FDLANGP

-156 LADDDH
+156 LTADDH
-162 VLFLGKHHIV
+162 VLFLAQHHIV

-190 GGELPTLPV
+190 GGEPPALPI
-199 QYGDFAVWEGRELD
+199 QYGDFAVWEAQELD
-213 GPAARTHLDWWNSRL
+213 GPQARAHVDYWKQQL

-237 LDLPRPA
+237 LDRPRPA

-257 DPAETERLTAL
+257 DPSATETLNTL
-268 TRATGGTLFMTLL
+268 TRDSGGTLFMTLL

-295 DFAVG
+295 DFAIG

-320 MLPLRAELAG
+320 MLPLRADLAD
-330 DPTFTELL
+330 DPTFAELL
-338 VRTRRSVL
+338 ERTRRTVL
-346 DGFEHADV
+346 DGFEHAEV

-373 VFQAMFVLQN
+373 VFQTMFVLQN
-383 YEMGRFT
+383 YEMGRFRGVSRT
-390 EASDA
+390 DD
-395 TNVTFEW
+395 VTFSW
-402 TPMELRATRFDFEL
+402 TPMELQATRFDFEL
-416 HAVETTDGLWGKL
+416 HAVETVDGLWGKL
-429 VFNTDLFRRDTV
+429 VFNTDLFDRATV
-441 ERMAQRWCTLLRAVV
+441 ERMAQRWTALLAAVV

-462 VSALDLLPAGE
+462 VSRLPLLPAAE
-473 RELLAAWND
+473 RDLLAAWND
-482 TAADFPATQTL
+482 TTADFPRTETL
-493 HGPIEERAAHTPD
+493 HGPIEERAAATPD
-506 AVAVTIDGRSATY
+506 AVAVTIDGHSRTY
-519 AELNAAAN
+519 AELNAQAN
-527 RIAHRLRAAGVG
+527 RVAHRLRAAGVG

-568 LPLDPEYPVD
+568 LPLDPEYPAD
-578 RLAFMVDDA
+578 RLAFMVGDA
-587 AALVVLVQERLRDVL
+587 DAPVVLVQSHLRDVL
-602 PAVDATV
+602 PDTGATVLELDDATV
-609 LALDDVAVWADQ
+609 WADR
-621 PSTDPTPLAGPEHL
+621 PDTDPAPAAGPENL

-663 WMQET
+663 WMQKT
-668 YRLGADDAVL
+668 YGLGADDAVL

-716 RDLLVAE
+716 RDLLVSE
-723 RITIAHFVPSMLTV
+723 RITTAHFVPSMLTV
-737 FLAEDGSGA
+737 FLAEDGVEA

-759 LPLAT
+759 LPLASAT
-764 AVDFTAR
+764 DFTAR
-771 LPGCELHNLYGP
+771 LPWCGLHNLYGP

-791 AWHCDPAV
+791 AWACEPDRLAQV
-799 LTGLT
+799 S

-815 RLHVLDPRGN
+815 RLHVLDPSGAQ
-825 PCPVG
+825 CPVG

-835 HIGGVGLARGYHRRA
+835 HIGGAGLARGYHRRP
-850 ALTAERFVPDPFS
+850 ALTAEKFVPDPFS
-863 GEPGAR
+863 AEPGAR

-881 DPATP
+881 
-886 DAAAG
+886 
-891 VPEGAA
+891 
-897 DPVTTGTDPTSGTD
+897 
-911 PAVAT
+911 
-916 HPDTAHPG
+916 
-924 GGPHGGPDGT
+924 GPDG
-934 GRPEGVIEFLGRID
+934 GGVIEFLGRID

-967 REQPEVAE
+967 RDQPGVTE
-975 AAVVVRE
+975 ATVIVRE
-982 DTPGDKRLTAYLVGA
+982 DSPGDKRLTAYLVGE
-997 AEHATLKA
+997 AEHAALKA
-1005 ALKQTLPEYM
+1005 ALKDTLPEYM

-1024 ALPLTPNGKLDRRA
+1024 ALPLTPNGKLDRKA

-1043 VTREASVALVAP
+1043 VTREASVALVEP
-1055 RDDTERLLAGI
+1055 RDDTERALAAI
-1066 WSEVLGVATLGI
+1066 WSEVLGVDTLGI

-1098 IRKAEHGGRA
+1098 IRKAELGGRA

-1113 LFQQRTIREL
+1113 LFQQRTIRDL
-1123 AAFISGDAEAD
+1123 AAFISGDAAQE
-1134 GPRRLLYELTGPI
+1134 GPRRLLYELTKPI
-1147 PAAKR
+1147 PAGKR

-1177 DGYALWSLAIPG
+1177 AGYGLWSLAIPG

-1195 EDGLPFDELTGR
+1195 EDALPFDELTSR
-1207 VAEEILER
+1207 VADEILER
-1215 IEGPVA
+1215 VEGPIA

-1231 IVAEVA
+1231 ILADVA
-1237 RKVEAAGRELEALYI
+1237 RKVEAAGRELEAVYI

-1261 KGAFAAMRN
+1261 KGVIAALRD
-1270 RLEQL
+1270 RLERL
-1275 RSNRHYASWL
+1275 SSNRHSASWL

-1293 ELEPE
+1293 ELDPE

-1315 EYFTGLLD
+1315 EYFTRLLD
-1323 RGAAKLRT
+1323 QQAAKLRT
-1331 PIVSVVGSEDPVTD
+1331 PIISVVGSEDPVTD
-1345 YHAERYAEWQ
+1345 YYRERYAEWQ

-1382 KIVTRVHP
+1382 EIVTQVHP
-1390 AVRAGDVSALT
+1390 AVVAGDVSALT
-1401 AAARGEDAG
+1401 PEARGEDAG
-1410 WVVADHRRIGA
+1410 WVVADTLRVGQ
-1421 DDRPERAVV
+1421 DRKPTKTVK
-1430 QPSMGRFVAVTAGQ
+1430 PSMGRFMAITTGQ
-1444 LVSSTGS
+1444 LISSTGS

-1457 LPIWLFTRT
+1457 LPIWLFNRT
-1466 GSVTDL
+1466 GSVANL
-1472 GLLWSLALICGVL
+1472 GLLWALALICGVL
-1485 TLPLAGAIT
+1485 MLPVAGALV

-1503 MIASCV
+1503 MTASCF
-1509 AGTIQLGLAALLWTD
+1509 AGSVQLVLATLLWTD
-1524 NLVLWHIYALVALSQ
+1524 NLVLWHIYMLVALSS

-1569 QLSTGVAMLL
+1569 QLSTGVATLL
-1579 MPVFAAGL
+1579 MPAFAAGL
-1587 LAAIQL
+1587 LATIEL
-1593 KGILLIDVASY
+1593 KGILLVDVASY
-1604 LVAVATLAV
+1604 VFAVLTLAV
-1613 VRFPDLLGWQP
+1613 VRFPDALGWRP
-1624 RERLLFAIANGLR
+1624 RERLLVAIANGMR
-1637 YSWQHRGFRL
+1637 YSWRHRGFRL

-1657 FLAPALVLTTPLVL
+1657 FLAPALVLITPLVL
-1671 SFGSATQVAQVAL
+1671 SFGSPTQVAQVAL
-1684 AEALGAVAGGVL
+1684 AEAVGAVLGGVL
-1696 MSVWGGPRHRRMIGV
+1696 MSLWGGPRKRRMIGV
-1711 LLGNLGTAIGCVLI
+1711 LIGNLGTAIGCVLI

-1735 VGVFWLAMAMTTAQ
+1735 VGFCWLAMSMTTAQ

-1775 TWSTLPIGFALL
+1775 SWSTLPIGFALL
-1787 APGVTALFE
+1787 APGATALFE
-1796 PLLAPG
+1796 PMLAPG
-1802 GSLAGSVGAVIGTG
+1802 GALAGSVGAVIGTG
-1816 PGRGIGFAYVCFGLI
+1816 PGRGIGFAYICFGAALI
-1831 LVLITLGG
+1831 LITLGG

-1844 LRRFDI
+1844 LRRFDL

-1858 DLIGAQERERRLAA
+1858 DLIGAQEREKRLAA
-1872 RAAARE
+1872 KAE
-1878 REAAPVVA
+1878 KKELVSV

>member
-1 MTDLMDPAREAARA
+1 MTDLKDPAREAARQ
-15 ALIAQRLRRRQAT
+15 ALIARRLRARQTAT
-28 PAARVT
+28 AARIA
-34 PRPEGAEVPL
+34 PRPAGAEVPL

-66 AVPLRVRGPLDVTAL
+66 AVPLRVRGPLDVDAL
-81 RAALAGLTARH
+81 RAALTALADRH
-92 ESLRTRFPADA
+92 ESQRTRFPADS
-103 DGRPTVVVADTVEV
+103 DGRPTVVIADTADV
-117 PLTIVDAPGEAAA
+117 PLTVVDAPDEAAA
-130 RALVDAAAAEP
+130 QALVEAAAAEP

-156 LADDDH
+156 LAADDH
-162 VLFLGKHHIV
+162 VLFLAQHHIV

-183 DLITLYR
+183 DLITFYR
-190 GGELPTLPV
+190 GGEPPALPI
-199 QYGDFAVWEGRELD
+199 QYGDFAVWEAQELD
-213 GPAARTHLDWWNSRL
+213 GPQARAHVDYWKQRL

-237 LDLPRPA
+237 LDRPRPA

-257 DPAETERLTAL
+257 DPAATEALNTL
-268 TRATGGTLFMTLL
+268 TRDSGGTLFMTLL
-281 AAYQVLLARHAGQD
+281 AAYQVLLARHSGQD
-295 DFAVG
+295 DFAIG
-300 ASVAGRSAPELENV
+300 ASVAGRSAPELENL

-320 MLPLRAELAG
+320 MLPLRADLG
-330 DPTFTELL
+330 DDPTFAELL
-338 VRTRRSVL
+338 ERTRRTVL
-346 DGFEHADV
+346 DGFEHAEV

-390 EASDA
+390 GVSRTDE
-395 TNVTFEW
+395 VTFTW

-416 HAVETTDGLWGKL
+416 HAVETVDGLWGKL
-429 VFNTDLFRRDTV
+429 VFNTDLFDRATV
-441 ERMAQRWCTLLRAVV
+441 ERMAQRWTALLDAVV

-462 VSALDLLPAGE
+462 VSRLPLLPAAE

-482 TAADFPATQTL
+482 TSADFPRAETL
-493 HGPIEERAAHTPD
+493 HGPIEERAAATPD
-506 AVAVTIDGRSATY
+506 AVAVTIDGHSRTY
-519 AELNAAAN
+519 AELNAQAN
-527 RIAHRLRAAGVG
+527 RVAHRLRAAGVG

-568 LPLDPEYPVD
+568 LPLDPEYPAD
-578 RLAFMVDDA
+578 RLAFMVGDA
-587 AALVVLVQERLRDVL
+587 DAPVVLVQSHLRDVL
-602 PAVDATV
+602 PDTGATVLELDDATV
-609 LALDDVAVWADQ
+609 WSGQ
-621 PSTDPTPLAGPEHL
+621 PDTDPAPAAGPEHL

-663 WMQET
+663 WMQKT

-716 RDLLVAE
+716 RDLLVSE
-723 RITIAHFVPSMLTV
+723 RITTAHFVPSMLTV
-737 FLAEDGSGA
+737 FLAEDGVEA

-759 LPLAT
+759 LPLAS
-764 AVDFTAR
+764 AADFTAR
-771 LPGCELHNLYGP
+771 LPWCGLHNLYGP
-783 TEAAIDVS
+783 TEAAIDVT
-791 AWHCDPAV
+791 AWACEPDRLAQV
-799 LTGLT
+799 T

-815 RLHVLDPRGN
+815 RLHVLDPSGAQ
-825 PCPVG
+825 CPVG

-835 HIGGVGLARGYHRRA
+835 HIGGVGLARGYHRRP
-850 ALTAERFVPDPFS
+850 ALTAEKFVPDPFS
-863 GEPGAR
+863 SEPGAR
-869 LYRTGDLARWVV
+869 LYRTGDLARWVI
-881 DPATP
+881 
-886 DAAAG
+886 
-891 VPEGAA
+891 
-897 DPVTTGTDPTSGTD
+897 
-911 PAVAT
+911 
-916 HPDTAHPG
+916 
-924 GGPHGGPDGT
+924 GPDGA
-934 GRPEGVIEFLGRID
+934 GVIEFLGRID

-967 REQPEVAE
+967 REQPGVTE
-975 AAVVVRE
+975 ATVIVRE
-982 DTPGDKRLTAYLVGA
+982 DSPGDKRLTAYLVGA
-997 AEHATLKA
+997 AEHAALKA
-1005 ALKQTLPEYM
+1005 ALKDTLPEYM

-1024 ALPLTPNGKLDRRA
+1024 ALPLTPNGKLDRKA

-1043 VTREASVALVAP
+1043 VTREASVALVEP
-1055 RDDTERLLAGI
+1055 RDDTERALAAI
-1066 WSEVLGVATLGI
+1066 WSEVLGVDTLGI

-1098 IRKAEHGGRA
+1098 IRKAELGGRA

-1113 LFQQRTIREL
+1113 LFQQRTIRDL
-1123 AAFISGDAEAD
+1123 AAFISGDAAQE
-1134 GPRRLLYELTGPI
+1134 GPRRLLYELTKPI
-1147 PAAKR
+1147 PAGKR

-1177 DGYALWSLAIPG
+1177 AGYGLWSLAIPG
-1189 HDVGLS
+1189 HDVGLT
-1195 EDGLPFDELTGR
+1195 EDALPFEELTSR
-1207 VAEEILER
+1207 VADEILER
-1215 IEGPVA
+1215 VEGPIA

-1237 RKVEAAGRELEALYI
+1237 RKVEASGRDLEAVYI

-1261 KGAFAAMRN
+1261 KGVFSAARN
-1270 RLEQL
+1270 KLEQL
-1275 RSNRHYASWL
+1275 RSNKHYASWL

-1293 ELEPE
+1293 ELDPE

-1315 EYFTGLLD
+1315 EYFTRLLD
-1323 RGAAKLRT
+1323 KQATKLRA
-1331 PIVSVVGSEDPVTD
+1331 PIISVVGSEDPVTD
-1345 YHAERYAEWQ
+1345 YYRERYTEWQ

-1382 KIVTRVHP
+1382 EIVTQAHP
-1390 AVRAGDVSALT
+1390 AVGAGDIGALSPQ
-1401 AAARGEDAG
+1401 ARGEDAG
-1410 WVVADHRRIGA
+1410 WAVADTLRVGVARKA
-1421 DDRPERAVV
+1421 STAVK
-1430 QPSMGRFVAVTAGQ
+1430 PSMGRFLAITVGQ

-1457 LPIWLFTRT
+1457 LPIWLFNRT
-1466 GSVTDL
+1466 GSVADL
-1472 GLLWSLALICGVL
+1472 GLLWALALICGVL
-1485 TLPLAGAIT
+1485 MLPVAGALV

-1503 MIASCV
+1503 MTASCF
-1509 AGTIQLGLAALLWTD
+1509 AGSIQLVLASLLWTD
-1524 NLVLWHIYALVALSQ
+1524 NLVLWHIYLLVALSS

-1569 QLSTGVAMLL
+1569 QLSTGVATLL
-1579 MPVFAAGL
+1579 MPAFAAGL
-1587 LAAIQL
+1587 LATIDL
-1593 KGILLIDVASY
+1593 KGILLVDVASY
-1604 LVAVATLAV
+1604 VLAVLTLAV
-1613 VRFPDLLGWQP
+1613 VRFPDALGWRP
-1624 RERLLFAIANGLR
+1624 RERLLVAIANGMR
-1637 YSWQHRGFRL
+1637 YSWRHRGFRL

-1657 FLAPALVLTTPLVL
+1657 FLAPALVLITPLVL
-1671 SFGSATQVAQVAL
+1671 SFGSPTQVAQVAL
-1684 AEALGAVAGGVL
+1684 AEAVGAVLGGIL
-1696 MSVWGGPRHRRMIGV
+1696 MSLWGGPRKRRMIGV
-1711 LLGNLGTAIGCVLI
+1711 LIGNLGTAIGCMLI

-1735 VGVFWLAMAMTTAQ
+1735 VGFCWLAMSMTTAQ

-1775 TWSTLPIGFALL
+1775 SWSTLPIGFALL
-1787 APGVTALFE
+1787 APGATALFE
-1796 PLLAPG
+1796 PMLAPG
-1802 GSLAGSVGAVIGTG
+1802 GALAGTVGAVIGTG
-1816 PGRGIGFAYVCFGLI
+1816 PGRGIGFAYICFGAA
-1831 LVLITLGG
+1831 LVLVTLGG

-1858 DLIGAQERERRLAA
+1858 DLIGAQEREKRLAA
-1872 RAAARE
+1872 KAE
-1878 REAAPVVA
+1878 KKELVSV

>member
-1 MTDLMDPAREAARA
+1 MTDLKDPTREAARQ
-15 ALIAQRLRRRQAT
+15 ALIARRLRARQAA
-28 PAARVT
+28 PAARIT
-34 PRPEGAEVPL
+34 PRAADAEVPL

-66 AVPLRVRGPLDVTAL
+66 AVPLRVRGPLDVDVL
-81 RAALAGLTARH
+81 RAALAALSARH

-103 DGRPTVVVADTVEV
+103 DGRPTVVVEETVDV
-117 PLTIVDAPGEAAA
+117 PLTIVDAPDEAATQ
-130 RALVDAAAAEP
+130 ALVEAAAAEP
-141 FDLAAGP
+141 FDLARGP
-148 LLRALLIR
+148 LLRALLVR
-156 LADDDH
+156 LAPADH
-162 VLFLGKHHIV
+162 VLFLGQHHIV

-190 GGELPTLPV
+190 SGELPTLPV
-199 QYGDFAVWEGRELD
+199 QYGDFAVWEAGELA
-213 GPAARTHLDWWNSRL
+213 GPQARAHVDHWRQRL

-237 LDLPRPA
+237 LDRPRPA
-244 TQTYRGDFVEFQL
+244 TQTYRGDFVEF
-257 DPAETERLTAL
+257 TVERAVVDRLGEL
-268 TRATGGTLFMTLL
+268 TRAAGGTLFMTLL

-338 VRTRRSVL
+338 ARTKRSVL
-346 DGFEHADV
+346 DGFEHGEV

-383 YEMGRFT
+383 YEMGRFS
-390 EASDA
+390 EVSRSDE
-395 TNVTFEW
+395 VSFEW

-416 HAVETTDGLWGKL
+416 HAVEVPDGLWGKL
-429 VFNTDLFRRDTV
+429 VFNTDLFSRDTV
-441 ERMAQRWCTLLRAVV
+441 ERMARRWTTLLAAVV

-462 VSALDLLPAGE
+462 VSRLPLLPAEE
-473 RELLAAWND
+473 RALLAAWND
-482 TAADFPATQTL
+482 TAADFPRTQTL
-493 HGPIEERAAHTPD
+493 HGPIEERAASTPD
-506 AVAVTIDGRSATY
+506 AVALTIEGRSLTY

-539 PETLVGVCA
+539 AETLVGVCA

-568 LPLDPEYPVD
+568 LPLDPEYPAD
-578 RLAFMVDDA
+578 RLAFMVTDA
-587 AALVVLVQERLRDVL
+587 DAPVVLVQRHLRDVL
-602 PAVDATV
+602 PATAAQLLD
-609 LALDDVAVWADQ
+609 LDDAGVWADQ
-621 PSTDPTPLAGPEHL
+621 PSTDPQPAAGPEHL

-654 HRGIVNRLD
+654 HRGVVNRLD
-663 WMQET
+663 WMQRT

-693 WPLRTGARLVLAKP
+693 WPLRAGARLVLARP

-723 RITIAHFVPSMLTV
+723 RITTAHFVPSMLTV
-737 FLAEDGSGA
+737 FLGEDGVEA

-759 LPLAT
+759 LPLT
-764 AVDFTAR
+764 SAVDFTAR
-771 LPGCELHNLYGP
+771 LPWCGLHNLYGP

-791 AWHCDPAV
+791 AWPCEPALLARV
-799 LTGLT
+799 T

-810 PIANL
+810 PITNL
-815 RLHVLDPRGN
+815 RLHVLDPAGAQ
-825 PCPVG
+825 CPVG

-835 HIGGVGLARGYHRRA
+835 HIGGVGLARGYHRRP
-850 ALTAERFVPDPFS
+850 ALTAERFVPDPWS
-863 GEPGAR
+863 EEPGSR
-869 LYRTGDLARWVV
+869 LYRTGDLARWV
-881 DPATP
+881 A
-886 DAAAG
+886 
-891 VPEGAA
+891 
-897 DPVTTGTDPTSGTD
+897 
-911 PAVAT
+911 
-916 HPDTAHPG
+916 
-924 GGPHGGPDGT
+924 GPDGS
-934 GRPEGVIEFLGRID
+934 GVIEFLGRID

-958 ELGEIESAL
+958 ELGEIESTL
-967 REQPEVAE
+967 REQPGVTE
-975 AAVVVRE
+975 AAVIVRE
-982 DTPGDKRLTAYLVGA
+982 DSPGDKRLTAYLVGP
-997 AEHATLKA
+997 AEQGTVKA
-1005 ALKQTLPEYM
+1005 ALKETLPEYM

-1024 ALPLTPNGKLDRRA
+1024 ALPLAPNGKLDRRA

-1043 VTREASVALVAP
+1043 VTREASVALVEP
-1055 RDDTERLLAGI
+1055 RDDTERALAAI
-1066 WSEVLGVATLGI
+1066 WSEVLGVDTLGI

-1098 IRKAEHGGRA
+1098 IRKAELGGRA

-1123 AAFISGDAEAD
+1123 AAFICGDAAAA
-1134 GPRRLLYELTGPI
+1134 GPRRLLYELTRPI
-1147 PAAKR
+1147 PAAQR
-1152 VLTYVCVPYGGG
+1152 VLSYVCVPYGGG

-1177 DGYALWSLAIPG
+1177 AGHALWSLAIPG
-1189 HDVGLS
+1189 HDVGLA
-1195 EDGLPFDELTGR
+1195 EDALPFEELTRR
-1207 VAEEILER
+1207 VADEILER
-1215 IEGPVA
+1215 VEGPIA

-1237 RKVEAAGRELEALYI
+1237 RKVEAAGRDLAAVYI

-1261 KGAFAAMRN
+1261 KGFFARARN

-1275 RSNRHYASWL
+1275 KSNRHYASWL

-1293 ELEPE
+1293 ELDPE

-1323 RGAAKLRT
+1323 RRAAKLRA
-1331 PIVSVVGSEDPVTD
+1331 PIISVVGSEDPVTD
-1345 YHAERYAEWQ
+1345 YYRERYAEWQ

-1371 FFLKYRAEELA
+1371 FFLKYRADELA
-1382 KIVTRVHP
+1382 EIVTRVHP
-1390 AVRAGDVSALT
+1390 AVTAGDATALGPQ
-1401 AAARGEDAG
+1401 ARGEDAD
-1410 WVVADHRRIGA
+1410 WVVLDRLRVGA
-1421 DDRPERAVV
+1421 EQAGKAVV
-1430 QPSMGRFVAVTAGQ
+1430 KPSMGRFLAVTAGQ

-1457 LPIWLFTRT
+1457 LPIWLYNRT
-1466 GSVTDL
+1466 GSVADL
-1472 GLLWSLALICGVL
+1472 GLLWALALICGVL
-1485 TLPLAGAIT
+1485 MLPVAGAIV

-1503 MIASCV
+1503 MLASSV
-1509 AGTIQLGLAALLWTD
+1509 AGSIQLVLAALLWTD
-1524 NLVLWHIYALVALSQ
+1524 NLVLWHIYALVALSS

-1562 GHAMGIT
+1562 GHAMGVT
-1569 QLSTGVAMLL
+1569 QLTTGVATLL

-1587 LAAIQL
+1587 LAAIEL
-1593 KGILLIDVASY
+1593 KGILLVDVASY

-1613 VRFPDLLGWQP
+1613 VRFPDLLGWRP
-1624 RERLLFAIANGLR
+1624 RERLLVAIANGLR
-1637 YSWQHRGFRL
+1637 YSWRHRGFRL

-1671 SFGSATQVAQVAL
+1671 SFGTPTQVAQVAV
-1684 AEALGAVAGGVL
+1684 AEAVGAVAGGML
-1696 MSVWGGPRHRRMIGV
+1696 MSLWGGPRRRRMIGV
-1711 LLGNLGTAIGCVLI
+1711 LIANLGTAIGCVLI
-1725 GLDASVAMIC
+1725 GLDGSVAMIC
-1735 VGVFWLAMAMTTAQ
+1735 VGFCWLAMAMTTAQ

-1763 FHGRVFSLNQTI
+1763 YHGRVFSLNQTI
-1775 TWSTLPIGFALL
+1775 AWSTLPIGFALL
-1787 APGVTALFE
+1787 APGATALFE

-1802 GSLAGSVGAVIGTG
+1802 GALAGSVGAVIGTG

-1839 FAIRL
+1839 FAVRL
-1844 LRRFDI
+1844 LRRFDL

-1872 RAAARE
+1872 RAAE
-1878 REAAPVVA
+1878 RAVPSVAA

>member
-1 MTDLMDPAREAARA
+1 MTDLKDPAREAARQ
-15 ALIAQRLRRRQAT
+15 ALIAKRLRARQAA
-28 PAARVT
+28 PAARIT

-66 AVPLRVRGPLDVTAL
+66 AVPLRVRGPLDVDAL
-81 RAALAGLTARH
+81 RAALAALGARH
-92 ESLRTRFPADA
+92 ESQRTRFPADA
-103 DGRPTVVVADTVEV
+103 DGRPTVVVAETPDI
-117 PLTIVDAPGEAAA
+117 PLTVVEAADEAAA
-130 RALVDAAAAEP
+130 QALVDAAAAEP
-141 FDLAAGP
+141 FDLAHGP

-156 LADDDH
+156 LSDSDH
-162 VLFLGKHHIV
+162 VLFLGQHHIV

-190 GGELPTLPV
+190 GGEPPALPI
-199 QYGDFAVWEGRELD
+199 QYGDFAAWEARELD
-213 GPAARTHLDWWNSRL
+213 GPQARAHVDYWKQRL

-237 LDLPRPA
+237 SDRPRPA

-257 DPAETERLTAL
+257 DPAATEALNAL
-268 TRATGGTLFMTLL
+268 TRDSGGTLFMTLL
-281 AAYQVLLARHAGQD
+281 SAYQVLLARHAGQD

-338 VRTRRSVL
+338 ARTRRGVL

-373 VFQAMFVLQN
+373 VFQTMFVLQN
-383 YEMGRFT
+383 YEMGRFRGVSR
-390 EASDA
+390 SDE
-395 TNVTFEW
+395 VTFEW
-402 TPMELRATRFDFEL
+402 TPMELKATRFDFEL
-416 HAVETTDGLWGKL
+416 HAVETVDGLWGKL
-429 VFNTDLFRRDTV
+429 VFNTDLFDRATV
-441 ERMAQRWCTLLRAVV
+441 ERMARRWTALLDAVV

-462 VSALDLLPAGE
+462 VSRLPLLSDTE
-473 RELLAAWND
+473 RALLAGWND
-482 TAADFPATQTL
+482 TAADFPREETL
-493 HGPIEERAAHTPD
+493 HGPIEERAAATPD
-506 AVAVTIDGRSATY
+506 AVAVTIDGHSRTY
-519 AELNAAAN
+519 AQLNADAN

-568 LPLDPEYPVD
+568 LPLDPEYPAD
-578 RLAFMVDDA
+578 RLAFMVADA
-587 AALVVLVQERLRDVL
+587 DAPVVLVQSHLRDVL
-602 PAVDATV
+602 PATSATV
-609 LALDDVAVWADQ
+609 LDLDDATVWADQ
-621 PSTDPTPLAGPEHL
+621 PATDPAPLAGPEHL

-663 WMQET
+663 WMQKT
-668 YRLGADDAVL
+668 YGLGADDAVL

-693 WPLRTGARLVLAKP
+693 WPLRTGARLVLARP

-716 RDLLVAE
+716 RDLLVSE
-723 RITIAHFVPSMLTV
+723 RITTTHFVPSMLTV
-737 FLAEDGSGA
+737 FLAEEGVEA

-759 LPLAT
+759 LPLTA

-771 LPGCELHNLYGP
+771 LPWCGLHNLYGP
-783 TEAAIDVS
+783 TEAAIDVTSWPCEPARLAEVS
-791 AWHCDPAV
+791 A
-799 LTGLT
+799 
-804 SVPIGA
+804 VPIGA

-815 RLHVLDPRGN
+815 RLHVLDPSGAV
-825 PCPVG
+825 CPVG

-835 HIGGVGLARGYHRRA
+835 HIGGVGLARGYHRRP
-850 ALTAERFVPDPFS
+850 ALTAEKFVPDPFS
-863 GEPGAR
+863 AEPGAR

-881 DPATP
+881 
-886 DAAAG
+886 
-891 VPEGAA
+891 
-897 DPVTTGTDPTSGTD
+897 
-911 PAVAT
+911 
-916 HPDTAHPG
+916 
-924 GGPHGGPDGT
+924 GPDGA
-934 GRPEGVIEFLGRID
+934 GVIEFLGRID

-967 REQPEVAE
+967 REQPGVTE
-975 AAVVVRE
+975 ATVIVRE
-982 DTPGDKRLTAYLVGA
+982 DSPGDKRLTAYLVGS
-997 AEHATLKA
+997 AEHAALKA
-1005 ALKQTLPEYM
+1005 ALKDTLPEYM

-1024 ALPLTPNGKLDRRA
+1024 ALPLTPNGKLDRKA

-1043 VTREASVALVAP
+1043 VTREASVALVEP
-1055 RDDTERLLAGI
+1055 RDDTERALAAI
-1066 WSEVLGVATLGI
+1066 WSEVLGVETLGI

-1098 IRKAEHGGRA
+1098 IRKAELGGRA

-1123 AAFISGDAEAD
+1123 AAFVSGDAAQE
-1134 GPRRLLYELTGPI
+1134 GPRRLLYELTKPI
-1147 PAAKR
+1147 PAGKR

-1177 DGYALWSLAIPG
+1177 AGYGLWSLAIPG

-1195 EDGLPFDELTGR
+1195 EDAVPFDELTTR
-1207 VAEEILER
+1207 VADEIVER
-1215 IEGPVA
+1215 VEGPIA

-1237 RKVEAAGRELEALYI
+1237 RKVEAAGRDLTAVYI

-1261 KGAFAAMRN
+1261 KGPFAAARN

-1275 RSNRHYASWL
+1275 RSNKHYASWL

-1293 ELEPE
+1293 ELDPE

-1323 RGAAKLRT
+1323 RQATKLRA

-1345 YHAERYAEWQ
+1345 YYRERYAEWQ

-1382 KIVTRVHP
+1382 EIVTQVHP
-1390 AVRAGDVSALT
+1390 AVVAGDVGGLDPE
-1401 AAARGEDAG
+1401 ARGEDAG
-1410 WVVADHRRIGA
+1410 WAVHDTLRVGDTG
-1421 DDRPERAVV
+1421 RAATRVK
-1430 QPSMGRFVAVTAGQ
+1430 PSMGRFLAVTIGQ

-1457 LPIWLFTRT
+1457 LPIWLFNRT
-1466 GSVTDL
+1466 GSVADL
-1472 GLLWSLALICGVL
+1472 GLLWALALICGVL
-1485 TLPLAGAIT
+1485 MLPVAGALV

-1503 MIASCV
+1503 MLASSV
-1509 AGTIQLGLAALLWTD
+1509 AGSVQLVLAALLWTD
-1524 NLVLWHIYALVALSQ
+1524 NLVLWHIYLLVAFSS

-1569 QLSTGVAMLL
+1569 QLSTGVATLL
-1579 MPVFAAGL
+1579 MPAFAAGL
-1587 LAAIQL
+1587 LAAIEL
-1593 KGILLIDVASY
+1593 KGILVVDVASY
-1604 LVAVATLAV
+1604 VVAILTLAV
-1613 VRFPDLLGWQP
+1613 VRFPDLLGWRP
-1624 RERLLFAIANGLR
+1624 RERMLVAIANGMR
-1637 YSWQHRGFRL
+1637 YSWRHRGFRL

-1671 SFGSATQVAQVAL
+1671 SFGSPTQVAQVAL
-1684 AEALGAVAGGVL
+1684 AEAVGAVLGGVL
-1696 MSVWGGPRHRRMIGV
+1696 MSLWGGPRKRRMIGV
-1711 LLGNLGTAIGCVLI
+1711 LIGNLGTAIGCVLI
-1725 GLDASVAMIC
+1725 GLDASIVMIC
-1735 VGVFWLAMAMTTAQ
+1735 VGFCWLAMAMTTAQ

-1775 TWSTLPIGFALL
+1775 AWSTLPIGFALL
-1787 APGVTALFE
+1787 APGATALFE
-1796 PLLAPG
+1796 PMLAPG
-1802 GSLAGSVGAVIGTG
+1802 GSLAGTVGEVIGTG
-1816 PGRGIGFAYVCFGLI
+1816 PGRGIGFAYICFGVILI
-1831 LVLITLGG
+1831 LITLGG

-1844 LRRFDI
+1844 LRRFDL

-1858 DLIGAQERERRLAA
+1858 DLIGAQEREKRLAA
-1872 RAAARE
+1872 KADARE
-1878 REAAPVVA
+1878 AVPV

>member
-1 MTDLMDPAREAARA
+1 MTDVKDPARDAARQ
-15 ALIAQRLRRRQAT
+15 ALIAQRLRKRQAAT
-28 PAARVT
+28 PTARIT
-34 PRPEGAEVPL
+34 PRPPDAEVPL

-66 AVPLRVRGPLDVTAL
+66 AVPLRVRGPLDVAAL
-81 RAALAGLTARH
+81 RAALAGLTRRH

-103 DGRPTVVVADTVEV
+103 DGRPTVVVADSVEV
-117 PLTIVDAPGEAAA
+117 PLTIVDAPDEAAA
-130 RALVDAAAAEP
+130 QALVDAAAAEP
-141 FDLAAGP
+141 FDLARGP

-156 LADDDH
+156 LGAEDH

-190 GGELPTLPV
+190 GGELPALPI
-199 QYGDFAVWEGRELD
+199 QYGDFAHWEARELD
-213 GPAARTHLDWWNSRL
+213 GPAAQGHVEWWKRRL
-228 AGITPLELP
+228 TGITPLELP

-244 TQTYRGDFVEFQL
+244 TQTYAGDFVEFRL
-257 DPAETERLTAL
+257 DRAATDGLVAL
-268 TRATGGTLFMTLL
+268 TRSYGGTLFMTLL

-320 MLPLRAELAG
+320 MLPMRAELAG
-330 DPTFTELL
+330 DPTFAELL
-338 VRTRRSVL
+338 ERTRRAVL
-346 DGFEHADV
+346 DGLEHGEV
-354 PFAKVVHELGLPR
+354 PFARVVHELGLPR

-383 YEMGRFT
+383 YEIGRFN
-390 EASDA
+390 EVSDASD
-395 TNVTFEW
+395 VTFAW

-416 HAVETTDGLWGKL
+416 HAVEIRDGLYGKL
-429 VFNTDLFRRDTV
+429 VFNTDLFTRDTV
-441 ERMAQRWCTLLRAVV
+441 ERMARRLSTLLRAAV

-462 VSALDLLPAGE
+462 ISALDLLPADE
-473 RELLAAWND
+473 RELLAGWNA
-482 TAADFPATQTL
+482 TAADFPAAQTL
-493 HGPIEERAAHTPD
+493 HGPIEERAARTPD
-506 AVAVTIDGRSATY
+506 AVAVTFEGRAVTY

-568 LPLDPEYPVD
+568 LPLDPEYPAD
-578 RLAFMVDDA
+578 RLAFMVTDA
-587 AALVVLVQERLRDVL
+587 AAPVVLVQEHLRDVL
-602 PAVDATV
+602 PDTGATV
-609 LALDDVAVWADQ
+609 LALDDERVWADQ
-621 PSTDPTPLAGPEHL
+621 PTDDPTPTAGPGHL

-663 WMQET
+663 WMQKT

-693 WPLRTGARLVLAKP
+693 WPLREGARLVLARP

-723 RITIAHFVPSMLTV
+723 AVTTAHFVPSMLTV
-737 FLAEDGSGA
+737 FLAEEGVEA

-759 LPLAT
+759 LPLAS
-764 AVDFTAR
+764 AVDFTTR
-771 LPGCELHNLYGP
+771 LPWCGLHNLYGP

-791 AWHCDPAV
+791 SWHCDPA
-799 LTGLT
+799 LLAGLT

-815 RLHVLDPRGN
+815 RLHVLDERGEE
-825 PCPVG
+825 CPVG

-835 HIGGVGLARGYHRRA
+835 HIGGIGLARGYHRRP

-869 LYRTGDLARWVV
+869 LYRTGDLARWR
-881 DPATP
+881 
-886 DAAAG
+886 
-891 VPEGAA
+891 
-897 DPVTTGTDPTSGTD
+897 
-911 PAVAT
+911 
-916 HPDTAHPG
+916 TAPG
-924 GGPHGGPDGT
+924 GT
-934 GRPEGVIEFLGRID
+934 GGVIEFLGRID

-975 AAVVVRE
+975 AAVIVRE
-982 DTPGDKRLTAYLVGA
+982 DSPGDKRLTAYVVGA
-997 AEHATLKA
+997 AEHA
-1005 ALKQTLPEYM
+1005 ALKSALKETLPEYM
-1015 VPAAFVTLD
+1015 VPSAFVTLD
-1024 ALPLTPNGKLDRRA
+1024 ALPLSPNGKLDRRA

-1043 VTREASVALVAP
+1043 VTREASVALVEP

-1066 WSEVLGVATLGI
+1066 WSEVLGVDTLGI

-1098 IRKAEHGGRA
+1098 IRKAEHGGRP

-1123 AAFISGDAEAD
+1123 AAFMSGSAEAD
-1134 GPRRLLYELTGPI
+1134 GPRRLLYELTKPI

-1152 VLTYVCVPYGGG
+1152 VLSYVCVPYGGG

-1177 DGYALWSLAIPG
+1177 AGHALWSLAIPG

-1195 EDGLPFDELTGR
+1195 EDGLPFDELTSR

-1215 IEGPVA
+1215 VEGPIA

-1237 RKVEAAGRELEALYI
+1237 RKVEAAGRDLEALYI

-1261 KGAFAAMRN
+1261 KGAFATLRN

-1293 ELEPE
+1293 ELDPE

-1323 RGAAKLRT
+1323 RQAPKLRA
-1331 PIVSVVGSEDPVTD
+1331 PVISVVGSEDPVTD
-1345 YHAERYAEWQ
+1345 YHSERYAEWQ

-1382 KIVTRVHP
+1382 EIVTRVHP
-1390 AVRAGDVSALT
+1390 AVVAGDVSALT
-1401 AAARGEDAG
+1401 PAARGADAG
-1410 WVVADHRRIGA
+1410 WAVLDHQRVGV
-1421 DDRPERAVV
+1421 DDRPEKAVV
-1430 QPSMGRFVAVTAGQ
+1430 KPSMARFVAVTAGQ
-1444 LVSSTGS
+1444 LVSTTGS

-1457 LPIWLFTRT
+1457 LPIWLFTQT
-1466 GSVTDL
+1466 GSVANL
-1472 GLLWSLALICGVL
+1472 GLLWALALICGVL
-1485 TLPLAGAIT
+1485 MLPIAGAIT
-1494 DRVSRRRIM
+1494 DRVSRRKIM
-1503 MIASCV
+1503 MVASSS
-1509 AGTIQLGLAALLWTD
+1509 AGSIQLVLAALLWTD
-1524 NLVLWHIYALVALSQ
+1524 NLQLWNIYLLVALSQ

-1569 QLSTGVAMLL
+1569 QLTNGFAMLL

-1587 LAAIQL
+1587 LAAIEL

-1604 LVAVATLAV
+1604 AVAVLTLAV
-1613 VRFPDLLGWQP
+1613 VRFPDLLGWRP
-1624 RERLLFAIANGLR
+1624 KERLLVAIANGMR
-1637 YSWQHRGFRL
+1637 YSWQHKGFRL

-1671 SFGSATQVAQVAL
+1671 SFGTATQVAQVAL

-1696 MSVWGGPRHRRMIGV
+1696 MSLWGGPRHRRMIGV
-1711 LLGNLGTAIGCVLI
+1711 LIGNLGTAVGCMLI

-1735 VGVFWLAMAMTTAQ
+1735 VGAFWLAMAMTTAQ

-1775 TWSTLPIGFALL
+1775 SWSTLPIGFALI
-1787 APGVTALFE
+1787 APGATALFE
-1796 PLLAPG
+1796 PMLAPG
-1802 GSLAGSVGAVIGTG
+1802 GALAGSVGAVIGTG
-1816 PGRGIGFAYVCFGLI
+1816 PGRGIGFAYVCFGAA

-1850 EVEDSLPD
+1850 EVPDSLPD

-1872 RAAARE
+1872 RAAE
-1878 REAAPVVA
+1878 RAEEKVPAGV

>member
-1 MTDLMDPAREAARA
+1 MTDVKDPARDAARQ
-15 ALIAQRLRRRQAT
+15 ALIAQRLRKRQAAT
-28 PAARVT
+28 PTARIT
-34 PRPEGAEVPL
+34 PRPPDAEVPL

-66 AVPLRVRGPLDVTAL
+66 AVPLRVRGPIDVAAL
-81 RAALAGLTARH
+81 RRALADLSRRH

-103 DGRPTVVVADTVEV
+103 DGRPTVVVADSVEV
-117 PLTIVDAPGEAAA
+117 PLTIVDAPDEAAA
-130 RALVDAAAAEP
+130 QALVDAAAAEP
-141 FDLAAGP
+141 FDLAEGP

-156 LADDDH
+156 LADEDY
-162 VLFLGKHHIV
+162 VLFLGKHHII

-190 GGELPTLPV
+190 GGELPALPI
-199 QYGDFAVWEGRELD
+199 QYGDFAHWEAQELD
-213 GPAARTHLDWWNSRL
+213 GPQARGHLDYWNQRL

-244 TQTYRGDFVEFQL
+244 TQTYAGDFVEFRL
-257 DPAETERLTAL
+257 DRAAADGLNAL
-268 TRATGGTLFMTLL
+268 TRSYGGTLFMTLL

-330 DPTFTELL
+330 DPTFAELL
-338 VRTRRSVL
+338 ERTRRSVL
-346 DGFEHADV
+346 DGLEHGEV
-354 PFAKVVHELGLPR
+354 PFARVVHELGLPR

-383 YEMGRFT
+383 YEIGRFN
-390 EASDA
+390 EVSDA
-395 TNVTFEW
+395 TDVTFDW
-402 TPMELRATRFDFEL
+402 TPMELRATRFDFEF
-416 HAVETTDGLWGKL
+416 HAVEILDGLYGKL
-429 VFNTDLFRRDTV
+429 VFNTDLFTRDTV
-441 ERMAQRWCTLLRAVV
+441 ERVAQRFSTLLRAVV

-462 VSALDLLPAGE
+462 ISALDLLPADE
-473 RELLAAWND
+473 RDLLAGWND
-482 TAADFPATQTL
+482 TAADFPAAQTL
-493 HGPIEERAAHTPD
+493 HGPIEERAARTPD
-506 AVAVTIDGRSATY
+506 AVAVTFEGRSVTY

-527 RIAHRLRAAGVG
+527 RVAHRLRAAGVG

-568 LPLDPEYPVD
+568 LPLDPEYPAD
-578 RLAFMVDDA
+578 RLSFMVTDA
-587 AALVVLVQERLRDVL
+587 AAPVVLVQEHLRDVL
-602 PAVDATV
+602 PDTGATV
-609 LALDDVAVWADQ
+609 LALDDERVWADQ
-621 PSTDPTPLAGPEHL
+621 PADDPAPVVDPGHL

-663 WMQET
+663 WMQKT
-668 YRLGADDAVL
+668 YGLGADDAVL

-693 WPLRTGARLVLAKP
+693 WPLREGARLVVAKP

-723 RITIAHFVPSMLTV
+723 RVTTAHFVPSMLTV
-737 FLAEDGSGA
+737 FLAEDGVEA

-759 LPLAT
+759 LPLAS
-764 AVDFTAR
+764 ALDFTAR
-771 LPGCELHNLYGP
+771 LPWCGLHNLYGP

-791 AWHCDPAV
+791 SWHCDPA
-799 LTGLT
+799 LLAGLT
-804 SVPIGA
+804 SVPIGG

-815 RLHVLDPRGN
+815 RLHVLDERGEE
-825 PCPVG
+825 CPVG

-835 HIGGVGLARGYHRRA
+835 HIGGVGLARGYHRRP

-869 LYRTGDLARWVV
+869 LYRTGDLARWR
-881 DPATP
+881 
-886 DAAAG
+886 
-891 VPEGAA
+891 
-897 DPVTTGTDPTSGTD
+897 
-911 PAVAT
+911 
-916 HPDTAHPG
+916 TAPG
-924 GGPHGGPDGT
+924 GT
-934 GRPEGVIEFLGRID
+934 GGVIEFLGRID

-967 REQPEVAE
+967 REQPGVAE
-975 AAVVVRE
+975 AAVIVRE
-982 DTPGDKRLTAYLVGA
+982 DSPGDKRLTAYVVGG
-997 AEHATLKA
+997 AEHA
-1005 ALKQTLPEYM
+1005 ALKSALKETLPEYM
-1015 VPAAFVTLD
+1015 VPSAFVTLD
-1024 ALPLTPNGKLDRRA
+1024 ALPLSPNGKLDRRA

-1043 VTREASVALVAP
+1043 VTREASVALVEP

-1066 WSEVLGVATLGI
+1066 WSEVLGVDTLGI

-1098 IRKAEHGGRA
+1098 IRKAEHGGRP

-1123 AAFISGDAEAD
+1123 AAFMSGSAEAD
-1134 GPRRLLYELTGPI
+1134 GPRRLLYELTKPI

-1152 VLTYVCVPYGGG
+1152 VLSYVCVPYGGG

-1177 DGYALWSLAIPG
+1177 AGHALWSLAIPG

-1195 EDGLPFDELTGR
+1195 EDGLPFDELTSR

-1215 IEGPVA
+1215 VEGPIV

-1237 RKVEAAGRELEALYI
+1237 RKVEAAGRNLEALYI

-1261 KGAFAAMRN
+1261 KGAFATLRN

-1293 ELEPE
+1293 ELDPE

-1323 RGAAKLRT
+1323 RQAAKLRV
-1331 PIVSVVGSEDPVTD
+1331 PIISVVGSEDPVTD
-1345 YHAERYAEWQ
+1345 YHTERYAEWQ

-1382 KIVTRVHP
+1382 EIVTRVHP
-1390 AVRAGDVSALT
+1390 AVVAGDVSALT
-1401 AAARGEDAG
+1401 PAARDEDAG
-1410 WVVADHRRIGA
+1410 WVVADHQRIGVE
-1421 DDRPERAVV
+1421 DRPEKAVV
-1430 QPSMGRFVAVTAGQ
+1430 KPSMARFVAVTAGQ
-1444 LVSSTGS
+1444 LVSTTGS

-1457 LPIWLFTRT
+1457 LPIWLFTQT
-1466 GSVTDL
+1466 GSVANL
-1472 GLLWSLALICGVL
+1472 GLLWALALICGVL
-1485 TLPLAGAIT
+1485 MLPIAGAIT
-1494 DRVSRRRIM
+1494 DRVSRRKIM
-1503 MIASCV
+1503 MIASSS
-1509 AGTIQLGLAALLWTD
+1509 AGSIQLVLAALLWTD
-1524 NLVLWHIYALVALSQ
+1524 NLQLWNIYLLVALSQ

-1569 QLSTGVAMLL
+1569 QLTNGFAMLL

-1587 LAAIQL
+1587 LAAIEL

-1604 LVAVATLAV
+1604 VVAVLTLAV
-1613 VRFPDLLGWQP
+1613 VRFPDLLGWRP
-1624 RERLLFAIANGLR
+1624 KERLLVAIANGMR

-1671 SFGSATQVAQVAL
+1671 SFGTATQVAQVAL

-1696 MSVWGGPRHRRMIGV
+1696 MSLWGGPRHRRMIGV
-1711 LLGNLGTAIGCVLI
+1711 LIGNLGTAVGCMLI

-1735 VGVFWLAMAMTTAQ
+1735 VGAFWLAMAMTTAQ

-1775 TWSTLPIGFALL
+1775 SWSTLPIGFALI
-1787 APGVTALFE
+1787 APGATALFE
-1796 PLLAPG
+1796 PMLAPG

-1816 PGRGIGFAYVCFGLI
+1816 PGRGIGFAYVCFGAA

-1858 DLIGAQERERRLAA
+1858 DLIGAQEREKRLAA
-1872 RAAARE
+1872 RAAE
-1878 REAAPVVA
+1878 RAEEKVPAGV